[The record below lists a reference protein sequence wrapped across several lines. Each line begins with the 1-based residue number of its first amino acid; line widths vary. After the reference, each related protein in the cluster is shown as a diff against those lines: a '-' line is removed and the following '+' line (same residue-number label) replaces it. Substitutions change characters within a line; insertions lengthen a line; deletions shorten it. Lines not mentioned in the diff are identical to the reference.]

1 MKNKQGFL
9 PNVLNKYAI
18 RKFTV
23 GTASLL
29 IGATLV
35 FGVGGVARA
44 DEIDNATS
52 QNGNSTKDKSE
63 PVDVEELS
71 NSDNTTNQS
80 VKETSDKTSN
90 QTNENQSL
98 AQEKNTTELKTNETP
113 SSEPVTNEK
122 TSEESKSDVS
132 DNKTTND
139 NNKANETVKDS
150 QQQTKEETNESTKAT
165 ENNKDTTERKDNI
178 SEESVNT
185 DSTKE
190 NTSEKSTDNNK
201 SSNQTTEQSKD
212 TDSTSS
218 SKTTDKS
225 TDTDITSSKTS
236 EQNSNIDSTSSKS
249 NTSNE
254 TTETNAVGSST
265 SATTPSEDTTKI
277 ESKKESSIPLSDNKT
292 SLTNQ
297 VTATTTTR
305 NNNKRFRVLVATKDT
320 KAKTYTKPSNP
331 NYAYLLNDLGYDATT
346 IKDNS
351 GLRYAGVSQL
361 QNDTGNVIKLNL
373 TNWIE
378 NNDLID
384 GGKVNFSFSQSDFYS
399 QIQNITING
408 VYMTTTNNGQNWTA
422 PINGKTVE
430 GTEGIV
436 TNNEVLITLKNSQT
450 IASLGYSN
458 SKPVYLTHTWTTNT
472 GAIAGESVQVTTIAP
487 NIYSKAPQTTQS
499 SGFTS
504 GKVVNRIRY
513 DSSDNSIKSIHAFKP
528 DENFLQTDYNWVL
541 YIKEQVNKDL
551 IPYIDPSSVK
561 IYVSDVKGDPISSS
575 RFVNGTLSSDG
586 MFDSS
591 TIDEISIKNTNTLM
605 HRNDARTS
613 LDRNIFYGTLGQ
625 SRSYTIQYKLKSG
638 YTLDSIASQISDRE
652 TFQSWI
658 ETDYLDTTD
667 NGEPNKRLLGSYAT
681 SYIDMIDRIAPV
693 APKASNIT
701 TQDTA
706 IKGTAEAN
714 TTITLNFSDGRT
726 LSGTADSTGNF
737 SVSVPSG
744 FVLTGKE
751 TISITSTDKGSNVS
765 PAITITVTDTTPP
778 TVTAIN
784 DKTQEV
790 NSVLNNINI
799 NASDNS
805 GDTVIN
811 TVSGLPSGVTFNA
824 STNTI
829 SGTPTKVG
837 SYPITVTSK
846 DTNSNTTT
854 TTFTIK
860 VVDTTPPEV
869 KIIADQTKEVNTS
882 IDSINVVATDN
893 SGLAVGNTVSG
904 LPNGVSFDSN
914 TNTISG
920 TPTKV
925 GSYPIT
931 VTTTDASGNV
941 TKTTFTIKVVDTI
954 SPVVTSIADQSN
966 EVNTAIDSITIE
978 ATDNSG
984 LAVSNTVSGLPNG
997 VTFDSNTNTISGTPT
1012 KVGSY
1017 LITVTT
1023 TDAEG
1028 NKTETNFTIKVV
1040 DTTKP
1045 TVTSIKDQTKEVNTA
1060 IDSITIEATD
1070 NSGLAVSNTVSGL
1083 PNGVSFDSETNTI
1096 SGTPTKV
1103 GSYPIVIT
1111 TTDASG
1117 NETTTS
1123 FTIKVVDTTKP
1134 TVTSIEDQTKEVNT
1148 PIDSITIEATD
1159 NSGQAVTNKVS
1170 GLPDG
1175 VSFDSATNTI
1185 SGTPTKVGSYPI
1197 VVTTTDES
1205 GNETTTK
1212 FTIQVVDTIKPM
1224 VTSIE
1229 DQTKEVNTPVDSIT
1243 IEATDNSGLAVS
1255 NKVSGLPEGVS
1266 FDSETNTIS
1275 GTPTKVGSYPI
1286 TVTTT
1291 DASGNETTTSFTIEV
1306 VDTTK
1311 PTVTSIK
1318 DQTKEVNTAIDSIT
1332 IEATDNSGLAVTNKV
1347 SGLPDGVS
1355 FDSATNT
1362 ISGTP
1367 TKVGSY
1373 PITVT
1378 TTDAEGNATTTSFT
1392 IKVVDTTK
1400 PTVTAIKDQT
1410 KEVNTAIDTITIE
1423 AKDNSGQAV
1432 TNKVSGLPAGVEFD
1446 SETNTISGTPTKVGS
1461 YPITVTTTDA
1471 EGNKTTTNFT
1481 IKVVDTIKPTVTS
1494 IKDQTKEVN
1503 TAIDSITI
1511 EATDNSG
1518 QAVTNKVSGLP
1529 EGVSF
1534 DSATNT
1540 ISGTPTKVGSYP
1552 ITVTTT
1558 DASGNKTETTFTIEV
1573 VDKTAPMVTSIK
1585 DQTKEVSTSI
1595 DSIKIEATDNS
1606 GQSVTN
1612 KVSGLPAG
1620 VSFDSETNTISGTPT
1635 KVGSYPIVVTTTDES
1650 GNETT
1655 TKFTIQVVDTIKP
1668 MVTSI
1673 EDQTKEVN
1681 TPIDSITI
1689 EATDNSG
1696 QAVTN
1701 KVSGLPEGV
1710 SFDSA
1715 TNTISGT
1722 PTKVG
1727 SYPIVVTTTDAE
1739 GNKTTTNFTIKVVDT
1754 TKPTVTAIKD
1764 QTKEVNTSIDSITV
1778 EATDNSG
1785 QAVTNKVSGLPEGVS
1800 FDSVTNTISGTPT
1813 KVGSYPIVVTT
1824 TDASGNKTET
1834 KFTIEVVDTTKPTVT
1849 SIADQTKEVNTSID
1863 SIKIESTDNSGQ
1875 AVTNEVSGLPDGVSF
1890 DSETN
1895 TISGTP
1901 TKVGSYPIVV
1911 TTTDASGNKTETKFT
1926 IEVVDT
1932 TKPTVTSIANQTK
1945 EVNTAIDSIT
1955 IEAKDNSGQDVTNK
1969 VSGLPDGVSFDS
1981 VTNTISGTPTKVGSY
1996 PITVTT
2002 TDASGNEMTTNFT
2015 IQVIDTIKPVVT
2027 SIADQTKEVN
2037 TSIDSIKIE
2046 ATDNSGQSVINKV
2059 SGLPDGVTFDSETN
2073 TIIGTPTK
2081 VGSYPITVITT
2092 DAEGNTTTTNFT
2104 IKVVD
2109 TTSPVVT
2116 SIEDQTKEINT
2127 SIDPIKIEATDNSA
2141 QAVTNKVSGLPE
2153 GVNFDSETNT
2163 ISGTP
2168 TKVGSYPIVVTT
2180 TDASGNKTET
2190 TFTIEVVDKTAP
2202 KVTAIENQTQEVNTP
2217 IDSIKIEATDNSG
2230 QSVTNKV
2237 SGLPEGVS
2245 FDSETNTISGT
2256 PTKVGS
2262 YPITVI
2268 TTDAEGNKTETTF
2281 TIEVVDETAP
2291 TVTAIKDQTKEV
2303 NTPIDSIKIEATD
2316 NSGQTVTNKVIGLP
2330 EGVSFDSETN
2340 TISGTPTKVGSYP
2353 ITVTTTDASGNETK
2367 TSFIIEVVDT
2377 IKPTVTSIGNQTKE
2391 VNTAI
2396 DSIKIE
2402 ATDNSGQAV
2411 TNKVIGLPE
2420 GVTFDSETNTIS
2432 GTPTKVGNYPITV
2445 TTTDA
2450 TGNETTTSFTI
2461 EVVDKTAP
2469 TVSSIANQTKEVNTS
2484 IDSIKIEATDNSGQS
2499 VTNKVSGLPAG
2510 VSFDSE
2516 TNTISGTPTKVG
2528 SYPIVV
2534 TTTDESGNET
2544 TTKFTIQVV
2553 DTTKPVV
2560 TSIANQTKEV
2570 NTPID
2575 SITIEATDNSGQAVT
2590 NKVSGL
2596 PAGVSFDSETNT
2608 ISGTPTKVG
2617 NYPITVTTTDAE
2629 GNATTTS
2636 FTIKVV
2642 DTTKPMV
2649 TSIKDQTKEVNTAID
2664 SIKIESTDNSGQAV
2678 TNKVSGLPAGVS
2690 FDGETNTISGTPTKV
2705 GNYPIT
2711 VTTTDAEGNA
2721 TTTNFTIKV
2730 VDTTKPTV
2738 TSIENQTKEIN
2749 TSIDKITIEATDNS
2763 GQAVT
2768 NKVSGL
2774 PEGVNFDGETN
2785 TISGTPTKV
2794 GNYPITVTTTD
2805 ATGNETITNFTIKV
2819 VDTTKP
2825 MVTSI
2830 KDQTK
2835 EVNTSIDSIKIE
2847 ATDNSGQPV
2856 TNKVSGLP
2864 EGVSF
2869 DSETNTISGT
2879 PTKVG
2884 SYPIVVTTTDASGN
2898 ETETKFTI
2906 KVIDTTKPV
2915 VTSIANQTKEV
2926 NTPIDSITIEATD
2939 NSGQAV
2945 TNKVSGLP
2953 EGVSFDSVTNTIS
2966 GMPTKVGSYPIVVT
2980 TTDASGNKTETKFTI
2995 EVVDTIK
3002 PMVTSIED
3010 QTKEVNTPVDSIT
3023 IEATDNSGLAV
3034 SNKVSGLPEGVSF
3047 DSATNTISGTPT
3059 KVGSY
3064 PITVTTTDAEGN
3076 ATTTNFTI
3084 KVVDTTKP
3092 TVTSIKDQSK
3102 EVNTSIDPIKIEAT
3116 DNSGQAVTNKVS
3128 GLPEG
3133 VSFDSET
3140 NTISGTPTKVGSYP
3154 IIVRTTDAEGNATTT
3169 SFTIKVVDTTKPT
3182 VATIKDQTKEVNT
3195 AIDSITIDASD
3206 NSGQAVTNKV
3216 SGLPAGVSFDSATN
3230 TISGMPTK
3238 VGSYPIT
3245 VTTTDAEGN
3254 ATTTNFT
3261 IKVVDTTK
3269 PTVTAIKDQTK
3280 EVNTSIDPIKIEATD
3295 NSGQVVTN
3303 KVSGLPAGVSFDS
3316 ETNTISGTP
3325 TKVGS
3330 YPITVTTTDASGN
3343 KIETTF
3349 TIEVVDKTAPT
3360 VTSIKDQTKEVNT
3373 PIDSITIDASDNSG
3387 QVVTNKV
3394 SGLPEGVSFD
3404 SETNTISGTPT
3415 KVGSYPITVTT
3426 TDASG
3431 NKIETTFTI
3440 EVVDKTAPMVT
3451 SIKDQTKEVN
3461 TSIDPIKIEAKDN
3474 SGQAVT
3480 NKVSGLPEGVNFD
3493 SETNTISGTPTKVGS
3508 YPIVVTTTDASG
3520 NKTETKFTIEV
3531 VDKTAPTVSS
3541 IENQT
3546 IEVNTSID
3554 LIKIEATD
3562 NSGQVVTNKVNGLPE
3577 GVSFDSETN
3586 TISGTPT
3593 KVGSYPITVTT
3604 TDAEG
3609 NATTT
3614 NFTIKVVD
3622 TTKPTV
3628 TAIKDQTKEVNTSI
3642 DSIKIEATDNSGQAV
3657 TNKVSGLPEGISFNS
3672 DTNTISG
3679 TPTKVGNYPITVTT
3693 TDASGNKTETKFT
3706 IEVVDTTKPTVTS
3719 IKDQTKEVNTS
3730 IDSIKIEATDNSG
3743 QAVTNKVSGLP
3754 TGVTFDSETNTISGT
3769 PTKVGSYP
3777 ITVTTTDSSGNETK
3791 TSFIIEVV
3799 DTTSPVVTSIAD
3811 QTKEVNTSI
3820 DSIKIEAT
3828 DNSGEAV
3835 TNKVSGLP
3843 DGVSFDSET
3852 NTISGTPTKVGN
3864 YPITVTTTDASGNE
3878 MTTKFTIKVVDTIS
3892 PVVTSIT
3899 DQTKEVN
3906 TAIDSIKIEATDN
3919 SGQDVTNKVSGLP
3932 SGVSFNSETN
3942 TISGTPTKVGNYPI
3956 TVTTTDASGNKTET
3970 KFTIEVVDKTAPTV
3984 TSIANQT
3991 KEVNTPID
3999 SITVE
4004 ATDNSGQAVTNKVS
4018 GLPSG
4023 VSFDGE
4029 TNTISGTP
4037 TKVGNYPITV
4047 TTTDAEGNATTTKFT
4062 IQVVDTIKPM
4072 VTSIEDQTKEVNTA
4086 IDSITIEAT
4095 DNSGQ
4100 AVTNKVS
4107 GLPEGVSFDSA
4118 TNTISG
4124 TPTKVGSYPI
4134 TVTTTDAEGNE
4145 TTTKFTIQVVD
4156 TTKPTVTV
4164 IKDQTKE
4171 VNTAIDS
4178 ITIEATDNS
4187 GQAVTNKVSGLPA
4200 GVEFDSETNTIS
4212 GTPTKVGS
4220 YPIVVT
4226 TTDAEGNETTSNFT
4240 IKIVDTTKPTV
4251 TSIANQTKEVN
4262 TPIDSI
4268 KIEAKDNSGQ
4278 KVTNKISGLP
4288 EGVSFDSETNTIS
4301 GTPTKVG
4308 SYPIT
4313 VTTTDASDNE
4323 TTTNFTIK
4331 VVDTTLPVVTS
4342 ITNQSKEVNTPIDK
4356 IAIEATDNSG
4366 QSVINKVSGL
4376 PTGVTFDSETN
4387 TISGTPTKVGS
4398 YPIVVTTTDASGNE
4412 TTTSFTIK
4420 VADTT
4425 KPTVTAIKDQT
4436 KEVNTPIDSIK
4447 IEATDNSGQT
4457 VTNKVIG
4464 LPEGVSFDSETNTI
4478 SGTPTKVGSYP
4489 ITVTTTD
4496 ASGNETTT
4504 KFTIK
4509 VVDTTKPTV
4518 TSIGNQT
4525 KEVNTPIDSITI
4537 DATDNSG
4544 QAMTNKVSGLPN
4556 GVSFDSATN
4565 TITGTPTK
4573 VGSYPIT
4580 ITTTDAEG
4588 NATTTNFT
4596 IKVVDTTPPVVK
4608 SIANQTIE
4616 VDTAMDTITIE
4627 ASDNS
4632 GQAVT
4637 NKVSGL
4643 PDGVIYNSQTNAISF
4658 APRMHSSNLV
4668 KMKAMSI
4675 ANNKTGTISG
4685 IPTKIGTYPI
4695 TVTTTDAEGNET
4707 ITQFIIKV
4715 VDTTAPVV
4723 TPIKNQTKEINT
4735 ILDPIKVEATDN
4747 SGQSVTNKISGLP
4760 EGVSFDSATNTITG
4774 TPTKVGSYPITV
4786 TTTDASGNETTSN
4799 FTIKIVDTTKPTVTS
4814 IANQTKEVNTPIDS
4828 IKIEAKDNSGQKVT
4842 NKVSGLP
4849 ESVSFDSETNIIS
4862 GTPTKVGSYPITV
4875 TTIDAEGNET
4885 TTNFT
4890 IKVVD
4895 TTKPTV
4901 TSIANQTKE
4910 VNTAINSIKIEAT
4923 DNSGQIVTNKVS
4935 GLPAG
4940 VIFDSETNTI
4950 SGTPT
4955 KVGSYPI
4962 TVTTTDAE
4970 GNETTT
4976 KFTVEVVD
4984 TTKPTVTSI
4993 KDQSKEVNTSI
5004 DPIKIEATDN
5014 SGQAVTNK
5022 ISGLPEGVS
5031 FDSATN
5037 TISGT
5042 PTKVGSYP
5050 ITLITTDAEG
5060 NETTTNFIIKVV
5072 DTTAPPA
5079 PAINPIK
5086 EGAKEI
5092 GGKAE
5097 PGSTVVITFPDGQ
5110 TAEGKAD
5117 TDGNYRIEVP
5127 TDEHLKGGDHISV
5140 TSTDTSGNT
5149 SKATIITVIDTT
5161 APPAPTINPIKE
5173 GAKEISGKAE
5183 PGSTVVITFPDGQT
5197 AEGQVD
5203 SDGNYHIVVPT
5214 NEHLK
5219 GGDHISVTSTDTS
5232 GNTSKATII
5241 TVIDTTA
5248 PKAPTIN
5255 PIKEGAKEISGKAEP
5270 GSTVIITFPDG
5281 QTAEG
5286 KADSDGNYHIEV
5298 PTDEHLKGGDHISV
5312 TATDTSGNTSKATII
5327 TVIDTTAPP
5336 APTIN
5341 PIKEGAK
5348 EISGKA
5354 EPGSTVVITFPDGQT
5369 AEGKADSDGNYHIE
5383 VPTDEH
5389 LKGGDHI
5396 SVTATDTSGNI
5407 SKPSDVIVEG
5417 IHKHGKGDKPDDSNH
5432 HNGNNA
5438 KPDNPNHHDGVNPE
5452 PNKHNNSKGSNNHHV
5467 EKPSH
5472 NEHVNHPDK
5481 SQSNNDDNQTNGNQS
5496 KPSYTHHNEHQKI
5509 NGATNTSNNQEEQPI
5524 QSQRDHSKANY
5535 GKNNSETDLP
5545 ETGEEKGSKGILF
5558 GSLFAGLGALL
5569 LLFKRRRKDEDNN
5582 EKE

>member
-80 VKETSDKTSN
+80 VKETSDQTTN
-90 QTNENQSL
+90 QVNENQSL
-98 AQEKNTTELKTNETP
+98 DQETNTTESKTNETQ
-113 SSEPVTNEK
+113 SSESVTNENA
-122 TSEESKSDVS
+122 SEESKSDVS
-132 DNKTTND
+132 DNKTTTND
-139 NNKANETVKDS
+139 NNKANDTVKGS
-150 QQQTKEETNESTKAT
+150 QQQPKEETNESTKAT

-190 NTSEKSTDNNK
+190 STSEKSIVNNK

-254 TTETNAVGSST
+254 TTETNTVGSST
-265 SATTPSEDTTKI
+265 NATTPIEDTTKI

-605 HRNDARTS
+605 HLNDARGS
-613 LDRNIFYGTLGQ
+613 LDRNIFYGALGQ
-625 SRSYTIQYKLKSG
+625 SRNYTIQYKLKSG
-638 YTLDSIASQISDRE
+638 YTLESIASQISDRE

-658 ETDYLDTTD
+658 ETDYLDTAD
-667 NGEPNKRLLGSYAT
+667 NGSANKRLLGSYAT

-846 DTNSNTTT
+846 DTNGNTTT

-860 VVDTTPPEV
+860 VVDTTPPVV
-869 KIIADQTKEVNTS
+869 KTIVDQTKEVNTS
-882 IDSINVVATDN
+882 IDSIKIEATDN

-941 TKTTFTIKVVDTI
+941 TK
-954 SPVVTSIADQSN
+954 
-966 EVNTAIDSITIE
+966 
-978 ATDNSG
+978 
-984 LAVSNTVSGLPNG
+984 
-997 VTFDSNTNTISGTPT
+997 
-1012 KVGSY
+1012 
-1017 LITVTT
+1017 
-1023 TDAEG
+1023 
-1028 NKTETNFTIKVV
+1028 
-1040 DTTKP
+1040 
-1045 TVTSIKDQTKEVNTA
+1045 
-1060 IDSITIEATD
+1060 
-1070 NSGLAVSNTVSGL
+1070 
-1083 PNGVSFDSETNTI
+1083 
-1096 SGTPTKV
+1096 
-1103 GSYPIVIT
+1103 
-1111 TTDASG
+1111 
-1117 NETTTS
+1117 
-1123 FTIKVVDTTKP
+1123 
-1134 TVTSIEDQTKEVNT
+1134 
-1148 PIDSITIEATD
+1148 
-1159 NSGQAVTNKVS
+1159 
-1170 GLPDG
+1170 
-1175 VSFDSATNTI
+1175 
-1185 SGTPTKVGSYPI
+1185 
-1197 VVTTTDES
+1197 
-1205 GNETTTK
+1205 
-1212 FTIQVVDTIKPM
+1212 
-1224 VTSIE
+1224 
-1229 DQTKEVNTPVDSIT
+1229 
-1243 IEATDNSGLAVS
+1243 
-1255 NKVSGLPEGVS
+1255 
-1266 FDSETNTIS
+1266 
-1275 GTPTKVGSYPI
+1275 
-1286 TVTTT
+1286 
-1291 DASGNETTTSFTIEV
+1291 
-1306 VDTTK
+1306 
-1311 PTVTSIK
+1311 
-1318 DQTKEVNTAIDSIT
+1318 
-1332 IEATDNSGLAVTNKV
+1332 
-1347 SGLPDGVS
+1347 
-1355 FDSATNT
+1355 
-1362 ISGTP
+1362 
-1367 TKVGSY
+1367 
-1373 PITVT
+1373 
-1378 TTDAEGNATTTSFT
+1378 
-1392 IKVVDTTK
+1392 
-1400 PTVTAIKDQT
+1400 
-1410 KEVNTAIDTITIE
+1410 
-1423 AKDNSGQAV
+1423 
-1432 TNKVSGLPAGVEFD
+1432 
-1446 SETNTISGTPTKVGS
+1446 
-1461 YPITVTTTDA
+1461 
-1471 EGNKTTTNFT
+1471 
-1481 IKVVDTIKPTVTS
+1481 
-1494 IKDQTKEVN
+1494 
-1503 TAIDSITI
+1503 
-1511 EATDNSG
+1511 
-1518 QAVTNKVSGLP
+1518 
-1529 EGVSF
+1529 
-1534 DSATNT
+1534 
-1540 ISGTPTKVGSYP
+1540 
-1552 ITVTTT
+1552 
-1558 DASGNKTETTFTIEV
+1558 FTIEV
-1573 VDKTAPMVTSIK
+1573 VDKTAPTVTSIEN
-1585 DQTKEVSTSI
+1585 QTKEVNTAI

-1606 GQSVTN
+1606 GQAVIN
-1612 KVSGLPAG
+1612 K
-1620 VSFDSETNTISGTPT
+1620 
-1635 KVGSYPIVVTTTDES
+1635 
-1650 GNETT
+1650 
-1655 TKFTIQVVDTIKP
+1655 
-1668 MVTSI
+1668 
-1673 EDQTKEVN
+1673 
-1681 TPIDSITI
+1681 
-1689 EATDNSG
+1689 
-1696 QAVTN
+1696 
-1701 KVSGLPEGV
+1701 
-1710 SFDSA
+1710 
-1715 TNTISGT
+1715 
-1722 PTKVG
+1722 
-1727 SYPIVVTTTDAE
+1727 
-1739 GNKTTTNFTIKVVDT
+1739 
-1754 TKPTVTAIKD
+1754 
-1764 QTKEVNTSIDSITV
+1764 
-1778 EATDNSG
+1778 
-1785 QAVTNKVSGLPEGVS
+1785 
-1800 FDSVTNTISGTPT
+1800 
-1813 KVGSYPIVVTT
+1813 
-1824 TDASGNKTET
+1824 
-1834 KFTIEVVDTTKPTVT
+1834 
-1849 SIADQTKEVNTSID
+1849 
-1863 SIKIESTDNSGQ
+1863 
-1875 AVTNEVSGLPDGVSF
+1875 VSGLPDGVTF

-1926 IEVVDT
+1926 IEVVD
-1932 TKPTVTSIANQTK
+1932 
-1945 EVNTAIDSIT
+1945 
-1955 IEAKDNSGQDVTNK
+1955 
-1969 VSGLPDGVSFDS
+1969 
-1981 VTNTISGTPTKVGSY
+1981 
-1996 PITVTT
+1996 
-2002 TDASGNEMTTNFT
+2002 
-2015 IQVIDTIKPVVT
+2015 
-2027 SIADQTKEVN
+2027 
-2037 TSIDSIKIE
+2037 
-2046 ATDNSGQSVINKV
+2046 
-2059 SGLPDGVTFDSETN
+2059 
-2073 TIIGTPTK
+2073 
-2081 VGSYPITVITT
+2081 
-2092 DAEGNTTTTNFT
+2092 
-2104 IKVVD
+2104 
-2109 TTSPVVT
+2109 
-2116 SIEDQTKEINT
+2116 
-2127 SIDPIKIEATDNSA
+2127 
-2141 QAVTNKVSGLPE
+2141 
-2153 GVNFDSETNT
+2153 
-2163 ISGTP
+2163 
-2168 TKVGSYPIVVTT
+2168 
-2180 TDASGNKTET
+2180 
-2190 TFTIEVVDKTAP
+2190 
-2202 KVTAIENQTQEVNTP
+2202 
-2217 IDSIKIEATDNSG
+2217 
-2230 QSVTNKV
+2230 
-2237 SGLPEGVS
+2237 
-2245 FDSETNTISGT
+2245 
-2256 PTKVGS
+2256 
-2262 YPITVI
+2262 
-2268 TTDAEGNKTETTF
+2268 
-2281 TIEVVDETAP
+2281 ETAP
-2291 TVTAIKDQTKEV
+2291 TVTAINNQSREV
-2303 NTPIDSIKIEATD
+2303 NIP
-2316 NSGQTVTNKVIGLP
+2316 
-2330 EGVSFDSETN
+2330 
-2340 TISGTPTKVGSYP
+2340 
-2353 ITVTTTDASGNETK
+2353 
-2367 TSFIIEVVDT
+2367 
-2377 IKPTVTSIGNQTKE
+2377 
-2391 VNTAI
+2391 
-2396 DSIKIE
+2396 
-2402 ATDNSGQAV
+2402 
-2411 TNKVIGLPE
+2411 
-2420 GVTFDSETNTIS
+2420 
-2432 GTPTKVGNYPITV
+2432 
-2445 TTTDA
+2445 
-2450 TGNETTTSFTI
+2450 
-2461 EVVDKTAP
+2461 
-2469 TVSSIANQTKEVNTS
+2469 
-2484 IDSIKIEATDNSGQS
+2484 
-2499 VTNKVSGLPAG
+2499 
-2510 VSFDSE
+2510 
-2516 TNTISGTPTKVG
+2516 
-2528 SYPIVV
+2528 
-2534 TTTDESGNET
+2534 
-2544 TTKFTIQVV
+2544 
-2553 DTTKPVV
+2553 
-2560 TSIANQTKEV
+2560 
-2570 NTPID
+2570 
-2575 SITIEATDNSGQAVT
+2575 
-2590 NKVSGL
+2590 
-2596 PAGVSFDSETNT
+2596 
-2608 ISGTPTKVG
+2608 
-2617 NYPITVTTTDAE
+2617 
-2629 GNATTTS
+2629 
-2636 FTIKVV
+2636 
-2642 DTTKPMV
+2642 
-2649 TSIKDQTKEVNTAID
+2649 
-2664 SIKIESTDNSGQAV
+2664 
-2678 TNKVSGLPAGVS
+2678 
-2690 FDGETNTISGTPTKV
+2690 
-2705 GNYPIT
+2705 
-2711 VTTTDAEGNA
+2711 
-2721 TTTNFTIKV
+2721 
-2730 VDTTKPTV
+2730 
-2738 TSIENQTKEIN
+2738 
-2749 TSIDKITIEATDNS
+2749 IDKITIEATDNS
-2763 GQAVT
+2763 GQ
-2768 NKVSGL
+2768 S
-2774 PEGVNFDGETN
+2774 
-2785 TISGTPTKV
+2785 
-2794 GNYPITVTTTD
+2794 
-2805 ATGNETITNFTIKV
+2805 
-2819 VDTTKP
+2819 
-2825 MVTSI
+2825 
-2830 KDQTK
+2830 
-2835 EVNTSIDSIKIE
+2835 
-2847 ATDNSGQPV
+2847 
-2856 TNKVSGLP
+2856 
-2864 EGVSF
+2864 
-2869 DSETNTISGT
+2869 
-2879 PTKVG
+2879 
-2884 SYPIVVTTTDASGN
+2884 
-2898 ETETKFTI
+2898 
-2906 KVIDTTKPV
+2906 
-2915 VTSIANQTKEV
+2915 
-2926 NTPIDSITIEATD
+2926 
-2939 NSGQAV
+2939 
-2945 TNKVSGLP
+2945 
-2953 EGVSFDSVTNTIS
+2953 
-2966 GMPTKVGSYPIVVT
+2966 
-2980 TTDASGNKTETKFTI
+2980 
-2995 EVVDTIK
+2995 
-3002 PMVTSIED
+3002 
-3010 QTKEVNTPVDSIT
+3010 
-3023 IEATDNSGLAV
+3023 
-3034 SNKVSGLPEGVSF
+3034 
-3047 DSATNTISGTPT
+3047 
-3059 KVGSY
+3059 
-3064 PITVTTTDAEGN
+3064 
-3076 ATTTNFTI
+3076 
-3084 KVVDTTKP
+3084 
-3092 TVTSIKDQSK
+3092 
-3102 EVNTSIDPIKIEAT
+3102 
-3116 DNSGQAVTNKVS
+3116 
-3128 GLPEG
+3128 
-3133 VSFDSET
+3133 
-3140 NTISGTPTKVGSYP
+3140 
-3154 IIVRTTDAEGNATTT
+3154 
-3169 SFTIKVVDTTKPT
+3169 
-3182 VATIKDQTKEVNT
+3182 
-3195 AIDSITIDASD
+3195 
-3206 NSGQAVTNKV
+3206 
-3216 SGLPAGVSFDSATN
+3216 
-3230 TISGMPTK
+3230 
-3238 VGSYPIT
+3238 
-3245 VTTTDAEGN
+3245 
-3254 ATTTNFT
+3254 
-3261 IKVVDTTK
+3261 
-3269 PTVTAIKDQTK
+3269 
-3280 EVNTSIDPIKIEATD
+3280 
-3295 NSGQVVTN
+3295 
-3303 KVSGLPAGVSFDS
+3303 
-3316 ETNTISGTP
+3316 
-3325 TKVGS
+3325 
-3330 YPITVTTTDASGN
+3330 
-3343 KIETTF
+3343 
-3349 TIEVVDKTAPT
+3349 
-3360 VTSIKDQTKEVNT
+3360 
-3373 PIDSITIDASDNSG
+3373 
-3387 QVVTNKV
+3387 
-3394 SGLPEGVSFD
+3394 
-3404 SETNTISGTPT
+3404 
-3415 KVGSYPITVTT
+3415 
-3426 TDASG
+3426 
-3431 NKIETTFTI
+3431 
-3440 EVVDKTAPMVT
+3440 
-3451 SIKDQTKEVN
+3451 
-3461 TSIDPIKIEAKDN
+3461 
-3474 SGQAVT
+3474 
-3480 NKVSGLPEGVNFD
+3480 
-3493 SETNTISGTPTKVGS
+3493 
-3508 YPIVVTTTDASG
+3508 
-3520 NKTETKFTIEV
+3520 
-3531 VDKTAPTVSS
+3531 
-3541 IENQT
+3541 
-3546 IEVNTSID
+3546 
-3554 LIKIEATD
+3554 
-3562 NSGQVVTNKVNGLPE
+3562 
-3577 GVSFDSETN
+3577 
-3586 TISGTPT
+3586 
-3593 KVGSYPITVTT
+3593 
-3604 TDAEG
+3604 
-3609 NATTT
+3609 
-3614 NFTIKVVD
+3614 
-3622 TTKPTV
+3622 
-3628 TAIKDQTKEVNTSI
+3628 
-3642 DSIKIEATDNSGQAV
+3642 
-3657 TNKVSGLPEGISFNS
+3657 
-3672 DTNTISG
+3672 
-3679 TPTKVGNYPITVTT
+3679 
-3693 TDASGNKTETKFT
+3693 
-3706 IEVVDTTKPTVTS
+3706 
-3719 IKDQTKEVNTS
+3719 
-3730 IDSIKIEATDNSG
+3730 
-3743 QAVTNKVSGLP
+3743 VTNKVSGLP

-3777 ITVTTTDSSGNETK
+3777 ITLTTTDSSGNETK

-3864 YPITVTTTDASGNE
+3864 YPITVTTTDVSGNE

-3999 SITVE
+3999 LITVE

-4018 GLPSG
+4018 GLPEG
-4023 VSFDGE
+4023 VSFDSE
-4029 TNTISGTP
+4029 TNTISGIP
-4037 TKVGNYPITV
+4037 TKVGSYPITV
-4047 TTTDAEGNATTTKFT
+4047 TTTDASGNKTETKFT
-4062 IQVVDTIKPM
+4062 IEVVDKTAPT
-4072 VTSIEDQTKEVNTA
+4072 VSSIENQTIEVNTS
-4086 IDSITIEAT
+4086 IDLIKIEAT

-4187 GQAVTNKVSGLPA
+4187 GQAVTNKVSGLPE
-4200 GVEFDSETNTIS
+4200 GVSFDSETNTIS

-4226 TTDAEGNETTSNFT
+4226 TTDAEGNETTTNFT
-4240 IKIVDTTKPTV
+4240 IKVVDTTKPTV
-4251 TSIANQTKEVN
+4251 TSIGNQTKEVN

-4278 KVTNKISGLP
+4278 DVTNKVSGLPSGVSFNSATNTISGTPTKVGSYPITVTTRDESGNETTTNFMIKVVDTINPVVTSIADQTKEVNTAIDSIKIESTDNSGQAVTNKVSGLPAGVSFDSETNIISGTPTKVGSYPITVTTTDASGNKTETTFNIKVIDETAPTVTSIANQTKEVNTSIDSIKIEAIDNSGQTVTNEVSGLPAGVIFDSETNTISGTPTKVGSYPITVTTTDTSGNKIETKFTIEVVDKTAPTVTAIDNQTKEVNTSIDSITIEATDNSGQVVTNKVNDLPEGVTFDSETNTISGTPTKVGNYPITVTTTDASGNKTETKFTIKVVDTTKPMVTAINNQTKEVNTSIDSIKIEATDNSGQAVTNKVSGLPDGVSFDSVTNTISGMPTKVGSYPIVVTTTDASGNETETKFTIKVIDTTKPVVTSIANQTKEVNTPIDSITIEATDNSGQAVTNKVSGLPDGVSFDSVTNTISGMPTKVGSYPIVVTTTDASGNKTETKFTIEVVDKTAPTVTAIENQTKEVNTAIDSITIEATDNSGLAVSNKVSGLPEGVSFDSATNTISGTPTKVGSYPITVTTTDESGNGTTTSFTIKVVDTTKPTVTSIKDQTKEVNTAIDSIKIEATDNSGLAVSNKVSGLPEGVSFDSATNTISGMPTKVGSYPITVTTTDASGNKTETKFTIEVVDKTAPTVTAIENQTKEVNTAIDSIKIEATDNSGQAVTNKVSGLP

-4313 VTTTDASDNE
+4313 VTTTDAEGNATTTNFTIKVVDTTKPTVTSIKDQSKEVNTSIDPIKIEATDNSGQAVTNKVSGLPAGVSFDSATNTISGTPTKVGSYPIVVTTTDASGNKTETKFTIEIVDKTAPTVTAIKDQTKEVNTSIDSITVEATDNSGQTVRNEVSGLPAGVSFDSVTNTISGTPTKVGSYPITVTTTDASGNKTETKFTIEVVDKTAPTVTAIENQTKEVNTAIDSIKIEATDNSGQAVTNKVSGLPEGVSFDSETNTISGTPTKVGSYPIVVTTTDASGNKTETKFTIEVVDETAPTVTAIKGQSKEVNTPIDKITIEATDNSGQAVTNKVNGLPSGVTFDSETNTISGTPTKVGSYPITVTTTDASGNE

-4398 YPIVVTTTDASGNE
+4398 YPIVVTTTDASGNKTE
-4412 TTTSFTIK
+4412 TKFTIEVVDKTAPTVTAIENQSKEVNTPIDKIAIEATDNSGQVVTNKVSGLPDGVSFNSDTNTISGTPTKVGNYPITVTTTDASGNKTETKFTIEVVDKTAPTVTAIKDQIQEVNTPIDSITVEATDNSGQAVTNKVSGLPDGVSFDSETNTISGTPTKVGSYPITVTTTDAEGNVTTTNFTIK
-4420 VADTT
+4420 VVDTT
-4425 KPTVTAIKDQT
+4425 KPMVTSIKDQT
-4436 KEVNTPIDSIK
+4436 KEVNTAIDSIT
-4447 IEATDNSGQT
+4447 IEATDNSGQA
-4457 VTNKVIG
+4457 VTNKVSG
-4464 LPEGVSFDSETNTI
+4464 LPEGVSFDSETNTISGTPTKVGNYPITVTTTDASGNKTETKFTIKVVDEIAPTVKAIANQTKEVNTSIDTIKIEASDNSGQPVTNKVSGLPTGVTFDSETNTISGTPTKFGSYPITVTTTDASGNETETKFTIKVVDTTKPMVTSIANQTKEVNTSIDSIKIEASDNSGQVVTNKVSGLPDGVSFDNETNTI

-4504 KFTIK
+4504 SFTIQVVDKTAPMVTAINNQSKEVNTPIDKITIEATDNNGQAVTNKVSGLPTGVTFDSATNTITGTPTKLGSYPITVTTTDAEGNATTTNFTIK

-4518 TSIGNQT
+4518 TAIKDQT
-4525 KEVNTPIDSITI
+4525 KEINTAIDSIKI
-4537 DATDNSG
+4537 EARDNSG
-4544 QAMTNKVSGLPN
+4544 QAVTNKVSGLPE

-4565 TITGTPTK
+4565 TISGTPTK
-4573 VGSYPIT
+4573 VGSYLIT
-4580 ITTTDAEG
+4580 VTTTDAEG

-4616 VDTAMDTITIE
+4616 VNTAMDTITIE

-4760 EGVSFDSATNTITG
+4760 DGVSFDSATNTITG

-4849 ESVSFDSETNIIS
+4849 EGVS
-4862 GTPTKVGSYPITV
+4862 
-4875 TTIDAEGNET
+4875 
-4885 TTNFT
+4885 
-4890 IKVVD
+4890 
-4895 TTKPTV
+4895 
-4901 TSIANQTKE
+4901 
-4910 VNTAINSIKIEAT
+4910 
-4923 DNSGQIVTNKVS
+4923 
-4935 GLPAG
+4935 
-4940 VIFDSETNTI
+4940 FDSETNTI

-4993 KDQSKEVNTSI
+4993 ANQTKEVNTPI
-5004 DPIKIEATDN
+5004 DSIKIEAKDN
-5014 SGQAVTNK
+5014 SGQKVTNK
-5022 ISGLPEGVS
+5022 VSGLPEGVS
-5031 FDSATN
+5031 FDSETN

-5050 ITLITTDAEG
+5050 ITVTTTDAEGNETTTKFTVEVVDTTKPTVTSIANQTKEVNTAINSIKIEATDNSGQKVTNKVSGLPEGVSFDSETNTISGTPTKVGNYPITVITTDAEG

-5092 GGKAE
+5092 SGKAE

-5117 TDGNYRIEVP
+5117 TDGNYHIEVP

-5248 PKAPTIN
+5248 P
-5255 PIKEGAKEISGKAEP
+5255 
-5270 GSTVIITFPDG
+5270 
-5281 QTAEG
+5281 
-5286 KADSDGNYHIEV
+5286 
-5298 PTDEHLKGGDHISV
+5298 
-5312 TATDTSGNTSKATII
+5312 
-5327 TVIDTTAPP
+5327 P

-5341 PIKEGAK
+5341 P
-5348 EISGKA
+5348 
-5354 EPGSTVVITFPDGQT
+5354 
-5369 AEGKADSDGNYHIE
+5369 
-5383 VPTDEH
+5383 
-5389 LKGGDHI
+5389 
-5396 SVTATDTSGNI
+5396 
-5407 SKPSDVIVEG
+5407 
-5417 IHKHGKGDKPDDSNH
+5417 
-5432 HNGNNA
+5432 
-5438 KPDNPNHHDGVNPE
+5438 
-5452 PNKHNNSKGSNNHHV
+5452 
-5467 EKPSH
+5467 
-5472 NEHVNHPDK
+5472 
-5481 SQSNNDDNQTNGNQS
+5481 
-5496 KPSYTHHNEHQKI
+5496 
-5509 NGATNTSNNQEEQPI
+5509 
-5524 QSQRDHSKANY
+5524 
-5535 GKNNSETDLP
+5535 
-5545 ETGEEKGSKGILF
+5545 
-5558 GSLFAGLGALL
+5558 
-5569 LLFKRRRKDEDNN
+5569 
-5582 EKE
+5582 

>member
-52 QNGNSTKDKSE
+52 QNGNSIKDKSE

-80 VKETSDKTSN
+80 EKDTSDKTTN
-90 QTNENQSL
+90 QANENQSL
-98 AQEKNTTELKTNETP
+98 AQETNTTELKTNETQ
-113 SSEPVTNEK
+113 SSESVTNENA
-122 TSEESKSDVS
+122 SEESKSDVS
-132 DNKTTND
+132 DNKTTTND
-139 NNKANETVKDS
+139 NNKANDTVKDS
-150 QQQTKEETNESTKAT
+150 QQQPKEETNESTKAT

-178 SEESVNT
+178 SEELVNT

-190 NTSEKSTDNNK
+190 STSEKSTVNNK

-254 TTETNAVGSST
+254 TTETNVVGSST

-422 PINGKTVE
+422 PINSKTVE

-458 SKPVYLTHTWTTNT
+458 SKPAYLTHTWTTNT

-605 HRNDARTS
+605 HLNDARGS
-613 LDRNIFYGTLGQ
+613 LDRNIFYGALGQ
-625 SRSYTIQYKLKSG
+625 SRNYTIQYKLKSG
-638 YTLDSIASQISDRE
+638 YTLESIASQISDRE

-658 ETDYLDTTD
+658 ETDYLDTAD
-667 NGEPNKRLLGSYAT
+667 NGAANKRLLGSYAT

-846 DTNSNTTT
+846 DTNGNTTT

-860 VVDTTPPEV
+860 VVDTTPPVV
-869 KIIADQTKEVNTS
+869 KTIADQIKEVNTS

-893 SGLAVGNTVSG
+893 SGLAVSNTVSG
-904 LPNGVSFDSN
+904 LPNGVTFDSN

-966 EVNTAIDSITIE
+966 EVNTAIDSIKIE

-984 LAVSNTVSGLPNG
+984 LAASNTVSGLPNG

-1045 TVTSIKDQTKEVNTA
+1045 TVTSIEDQSKEVNTPIDSITIEATDNSGQAVTNKVSGLPDGVSFDSATNTISGSPTKVGSYPIVVTTTDESGNETTTNFTIKVVDTTKPTVTSIKDQTKEVNTAIDSIIIEATDNSGQAVTNKVNGLPEGVTFDSETNAISGTPTKVGSYPITVTTTDAEGNATTTNFIIKVVDTTKPTVTAIKDQTKEVNTA
-1060 IDSITIEATD
+1060 IDSITIDATDNSGQAVTNKVSGLPAGVEFDNETNTISGTPTKVGSYPIVVTTTDESGNETTTKFTIQVVDTTKPTVTSIGNQTKEVNTAIDSITIDASDNSGQDVTNKVSGLPAGVEFDNETNTISGTPTKVGSYPITVITTDASGNKIETTFTIEVVDKTAPMVTSIKEQTKEVNTAIDSIIIEATD
-1070 NSGLAVSNTVSGL
+1070 NSGQAVTNKVSGLPEGVSFDSTTNTISGTPTKVGSYPIVVTTTDAEGNATTTNFTIKVVDTTKPTVTSIEDQTKEVNTPIDSITIEATDNSGQAVTSKVSGLPEGVSFDSETNTISGTPTKVGSYPIVVTTTDASGNKTETKFTIEVVDKTAPTVTAIKDQTKEVNTSIDPIKIEATDNSGQAVTNKVSGLPAGVSFDSETNTISGTPTKVGSYPITVTTTDASGNKIETTFTIEVVDKTAPAVTFIEDQTKEVNTPIDSITVEATDNSGQAVTNKVSGLPAGVEFDSETNTISGTPTKVGNYPITVTTTDASGNEMTTKFTIEVVDTTKPMVTSIKDQTKEVNTAIDPITIDASDNSGQVVTNKVSGLPEGVSFDSVTNTIGGTPTKVGSYPITVTTTDESGNKTTTNFTIKVVDTTKPTVTAIKDQTKEVNTSIDPIKIETSDNSGQAVTNKVSGL
-1083 PNGVSFDSETNTI
+1083 PNGVSFDSETNTISGTPTKVESYPITVTTTDASGNETTTNFTIQVVDTTKPTVTSIEDQSKEVNTPIDSITIEATDNSGQGVTNKVNGLPDGVTFDSETNTI

-1170 GLPDG
+1170 GLP
-1175 VSFDSATNTI
+1175 
-1185 SGTPTKVGSYPI
+1185 
-1197 VVTTTDES
+1197 
-1205 GNETTTK
+1205 
-1212 FTIQVVDTIKPM
+1212 
-1224 VTSIE
+1224 
-1229 DQTKEVNTPVDSIT
+1229 
-1243 IEATDNSGLAVS
+1243 
-1255 NKVSGLPEGVS
+1255 
-1266 FDSETNTIS
+1266 
-1275 GTPTKVGSYPI
+1275 
-1286 TVTTT
+1286 
-1291 DASGNETTTSFTIEV
+1291 
-1306 VDTTK
+1306 
-1311 PTVTSIK
+1311 
-1318 DQTKEVNTAIDSIT
+1318 
-1332 IEATDNSGLAVTNKV
+1332 
-1347 SGLPDGVS
+1347 
-1355 FDSATNT
+1355 
-1362 ISGTP
+1362 
-1367 TKVGSY
+1367 
-1373 PITVT
+1373 
-1378 TTDAEGNATTTSFT
+1378 
-1392 IKVVDTTK
+1392 
-1400 PTVTAIKDQT
+1400 
-1410 KEVNTAIDTITIE
+1410 
-1423 AKDNSGQAV
+1423 
-1432 TNKVSGLPAGVEFD
+1432 
-1446 SETNTISGTPTKVGS
+1446 
-1461 YPITVTTTDA
+1461 
-1471 EGNKTTTNFT
+1471 
-1481 IKVVDTIKPTVTS
+1481 
-1494 IKDQTKEVN
+1494 
-1503 TAIDSITI
+1503 
-1511 EATDNSG
+1511 
-1518 QAVTNKVSGLP
+1518 
-1529 EGVSF
+1529 
-1534 DSATNT
+1534 
-1540 ISGTPTKVGSYP
+1540 
-1552 ITVTTT
+1552 
-1558 DASGNKTETTFTIEV
+1558 
-1573 VDKTAPMVTSIK
+1573 
-1585 DQTKEVSTSI
+1585 
-1595 DSIKIEATDNS
+1595 
-1606 GQSVTN
+1606 
-1612 KVSGLPAG
+1612 
-1620 VSFDSETNTISGTPT
+1620 
-1635 KVGSYPIVVTTTDES
+1635 
-1650 GNETT
+1650 
-1655 TKFTIQVVDTIKP
+1655 
-1668 MVTSI
+1668 
-1673 EDQTKEVN
+1673 
-1681 TPIDSITI
+1681 
-1689 EATDNSG
+1689 
-1696 QAVTN
+1696 
-1701 KVSGLPEGV
+1701 
-1710 SFDSA
+1710 
-1715 TNTISGT
+1715 
-1722 PTKVG
+1722 
-1727 SYPIVVTTTDAE
+1727 
-1739 GNKTTTNFTIKVVDT
+1739 
-1754 TKPTVTAIKD
+1754 
-1764 QTKEVNTSIDSITV
+1764 
-1778 EATDNSG
+1778 
-1785 QAVTNKVSGLPEGVS
+1785 
-1800 FDSVTNTISGTPT
+1800 
-1813 KVGSYPIVVTT
+1813 
-1824 TDASGNKTET
+1824 
-1834 KFTIEVVDTTKPTVT
+1834 
-1849 SIADQTKEVNTSID
+1849 
-1863 SIKIESTDNSGQ
+1863 
-1875 AVTNEVSGLPDGVSF
+1875 
-1890 DSETN
+1890 
-1895 TISGTP
+1895 
-1901 TKVGSYPIVV
+1901 
-1911 TTTDASGNKTETKFT
+1911 
-1926 IEVVDT
+1926 
-1932 TKPTVTSIANQTK
+1932 
-1945 EVNTAIDSIT
+1945 
-1955 IEAKDNSGQDVTNK
+1955 
-1969 VSGLPDGVSFDS
+1969 
-1981 VTNTISGTPTKVGSY
+1981 
-1996 PITVTT
+1996 
-2002 TDASGNEMTTNFT
+2002 
-2015 IQVIDTIKPVVT
+2015 
-2027 SIADQTKEVN
+2027 
-2037 TSIDSIKIE
+2037 
-2046 ATDNSGQSVINKV
+2046 
-2059 SGLPDGVTFDSETN
+2059 
-2073 TIIGTPTK
+2073 
-2081 VGSYPITVITT
+2081 
-2092 DAEGNTTTTNFT
+2092 
-2104 IKVVD
+2104 
-2109 TTSPVVT
+2109 
-2116 SIEDQTKEINT
+2116 
-2127 SIDPIKIEATDNSA
+2127 
-2141 QAVTNKVSGLPE
+2141 
-2153 GVNFDSETNT
+2153 
-2163 ISGTP
+2163 
-2168 TKVGSYPIVVTT
+2168 
-2180 TDASGNKTET
+2180 
-2190 TFTIEVVDKTAP
+2190 
-2202 KVTAIENQTQEVNTP
+2202 
-2217 IDSIKIEATDNSG
+2217 
-2230 QSVTNKV
+2230 
-2237 SGLPEGVS
+2237 
-2245 FDSETNTISGT
+2245 
-2256 PTKVGS
+2256 
-2262 YPITVI
+2262 
-2268 TTDAEGNKTETTF
+2268 
-2281 TIEVVDETAP
+2281 
-2291 TVTAIKDQTKEV
+2291 
-2303 NTPIDSIKIEATD
+2303 
-2316 NSGQTVTNKVIGLP
+2316 
-2330 EGVSFDSETN
+2330 
-2340 TISGTPTKVGSYP
+2340 
-2353 ITVTTTDASGNETK
+2353 
-2367 TSFIIEVVDT
+2367 
-2377 IKPTVTSIGNQTKE
+2377 
-2391 VNTAI
+2391 
-2396 DSIKIE
+2396 
-2402 ATDNSGQAV
+2402 
-2411 TNKVIGLPE
+2411 
-2420 GVTFDSETNTIS
+2420 
-2432 GTPTKVGNYPITV
+2432 
-2445 TTTDA
+2445 
-2450 TGNETTTSFTI
+2450 
-2461 EVVDKTAP
+2461 
-2469 TVSSIANQTKEVNTS
+2469 
-2484 IDSIKIEATDNSGQS
+2484 
-2499 VTNKVSGLPAG
+2499 
-2510 VSFDSE
+2510 
-2516 TNTISGTPTKVG
+2516 
-2528 SYPIVV
+2528 
-2534 TTTDESGNET
+2534 
-2544 TTKFTIQVV
+2544 
-2553 DTTKPVV
+2553 
-2560 TSIANQTKEV
+2560 
-2570 NTPID
+2570 
-2575 SITIEATDNSGQAVT
+2575 
-2590 NKVSGL
+2590 
-2596 PAGVSFDSETNT
+2596 
-2608 ISGTPTKVG
+2608 
-2617 NYPITVTTTDAE
+2617 
-2629 GNATTTS
+2629 
-2636 FTIKVV
+2636 
-2642 DTTKPMV
+2642 
-2649 TSIKDQTKEVNTAID
+2649 
-2664 SIKIESTDNSGQAV
+2664 
-2678 TNKVSGLPAGVS
+2678 
-2690 FDGETNTISGTPTKV
+2690 
-2705 GNYPIT
+2705 
-2711 VTTTDAEGNA
+2711 
-2721 TTTNFTIKV
+2721 
-2730 VDTTKPTV
+2730 
-2738 TSIENQTKEIN
+2738 
-2749 TSIDKITIEATDNS
+2749 
-2763 GQAVT
+2763 
-2768 NKVSGL
+2768 
-2774 PEGVNFDGETN
+2774 
-2785 TISGTPTKV
+2785 
-2794 GNYPITVTTTD
+2794 
-2805 ATGNETITNFTIKV
+2805 
-2819 VDTTKP
+2819 
-2825 MVTSI
+2825 
-2830 KDQTK
+2830 
-2835 EVNTSIDSIKIE
+2835 
-2847 ATDNSGQPV
+2847 
-2856 TNKVSGLP
+2856 
-2864 EGVSF
+2864 
-2869 DSETNTISGT
+2869 
-2879 PTKVG
+2879 
-2884 SYPIVVTTTDASGN
+2884 
-2898 ETETKFTI
+2898 
-2906 KVIDTTKPV
+2906 
-2915 VTSIANQTKEV
+2915 
-2926 NTPIDSITIEATD
+2926 
-2939 NSGQAV
+2939 
-2945 TNKVSGLP
+2945 
-2953 EGVSFDSVTNTIS
+2953 
-2966 GMPTKVGSYPIVVT
+2966 
-2980 TTDASGNKTETKFTI
+2980 
-2995 EVVDTIK
+2995 
-3002 PMVTSIED
+3002 
-3010 QTKEVNTPVDSIT
+3010 
-3023 IEATDNSGLAV
+3023 
-3034 SNKVSGLPEGVSF
+3034 
-3047 DSATNTISGTPT
+3047 
-3059 KVGSY
+3059 
-3064 PITVTTTDAEGN
+3064 
-3076 ATTTNFTI
+3076 
-3084 KVVDTTKP
+3084 
-3092 TVTSIKDQSK
+3092 
-3102 EVNTSIDPIKIEAT
+3102 
-3116 DNSGQAVTNKVS
+3116 
-3128 GLPEG
+3128 EG

-3154 IIVRTTDAEGNATTT
+3154 IIVTTTDAEGNATTT

-3216 SGLPAGVSFDSATN
+3216 SGLPAGVSFDSTTN

-3295 NSGQVVTN
+3295 NSGQAVTN

-3474 SGQAVT
+3474 SGQDVT

-3508 YPIVVTTTDASG
+3508 YPIVVTTTDASGNKTETTFTIEVVDKTAPTVTAIENQTKEVNTAINSIKVEATDNSGQAVTNKVSGLPEGVIFDSETNTISGTPTKVGSYPITVTTTDEEGNKTTTNFTIKVVDTTKPTVTSIEDQTKEVNTPIDSITIEATDNSGQTVTNKVSDLPEGVTFDSETNIISGTPTKVGSYPITVTTTDAEGNATTTNFTIKVVDTTKPTVTAVKDQTKEVNTAIDSIKIEATDNSGQAVINKVSGLPDGVTFDSETNTISGTPTKVGSYPIVVTTTDASGNKTETKFTIEVVDETAPTVTAINNQSREVNIPIDKITIEATDNSGQSVTNKVSGLPTGVTFDSETNTISGTPTKVGSYPIMVTTTDSSGNETKTSFIIEVVDTTSPVVTSIADQTKEVNTSIDSIKIEAKDNSGQKVTNKVSGLPEGVSFDSETNTISGTPTKVGSYPITVTTIDAEGNETTTNFTIKVVDTTKPTVTSITNQTKEVNTAINSIKIEATDNSGQIVTNKVSGLPAGVIFDSETNTISGTPTKVGSYLITVTTIDAEGNETTTNFTIKVVDTTKPTVTSIKDQSKEVNTSIDPIKIEATDNSGQAVTNKVSVLPEGVSFDSETNTISGTPTKVGSYPITVISTDAEGNKTETTFTIEVVDETAPTVTAIKDQTKEVNTAIDSITIEATDNSGQAVTNKVSGLPEGVSFDSETNTISGIPTKVGSYPITVTTTDASG

-3604 TDAEG
+3604 TDAED

-3642 DSIKIEATDNSGQAV
+3642 DSITIEATDNSGQAV
-3657 TNKVSGLPEGISFNS
+3657 TNKVSGLPAGVSFDS
-3672 DTNTISG
+3672 ATNTISG
-3679 TPTKVGNYPITVTT
+3679 IPTKVGNYPITVTT
-3693 TDASGNKTETKFT
+3693 TDAEGNETTTSFT

-3743 QAVTNKVSGLP
+3743 QV
-3754 TGVTFDSETNTISGT
+3754 
-3769 PTKVGSYP
+3769 
-3777 ITVTTTDSSGNETK
+3777 
-3791 TSFIIEVV
+3791 
-3799 DTTSPVVTSIAD
+3799 
-3811 QTKEVNTSI
+3811 
-3820 DSIKIEAT
+3820 
-3828 DNSGEAV
+3828 V

-3843 DGVSFDSET
+3843 D
-3852 NTISGTPTKVGN
+3852 
-3864 YPITVTTTDASGNE
+3864 
-3878 MTTKFTIKVVDTIS
+3878 
-3892 PVVTSIT
+3892 
-3899 DQTKEVN
+3899 
-3906 TAIDSIKIEATDN
+3906 
-3919 SGQDVTNKVSGLP
+3919 
-3932 SGVSFNSETN
+3932 GVSFNSETN

-4004 ATDNSGQAVTNKVS
+4004 ATDNSGQPVTNKVS

-4047 TTTDAEGNATTTKFT
+4047 TTTDAEGNATITKFT

-4187 GQAVTNKVSGLPA
+4187 GQAVTNKVSGLPE
-4200 GVEFDSETNTIS
+4200 GVSFDSETNTIS

-4226 TTDAEGNETTSNFT
+4226 TTDAEGNETT
-4240 IKIVDTTKPTV
+4240 
-4251 TSIANQTKEVN
+4251 
-4262 TPIDSI
+4262 
-4268 KIEAKDNSGQ
+4268 
-4278 KVTNKISGLP
+4278 
-4288 EGVSFDSETNTIS
+4288 
-4301 GTPTKVG
+4301 
-4308 SYPIT
+4308 
-4313 VTTTDASDNE
+4313 
-4323 TTTNFTIK
+4323 TNFTIK
-4331 VVDTTLPVVTS
+4331 VVDKTAPMVKS
-4342 ITNQSKEVNTPIDK
+4342 IENQTKEVDTAIDSIK
-4356 IAIEATDNSG
+4356 IEATDNSG
-4366 QSVINKVSGL
+4366 QPVTNKVSGL
-4376 PTGVTFDSETN
+4376 PEGVSFDSETN

-4412 TTTSFTIK
+4412 TETKFTIK
-4420 VADTT
+4420 VIDTT
-4425 KPTVTAIKDQT
+4425 KPVVTSIANQT
-4436 KEVNTPIDSIK
+4436 KEVNTPIDSITIEATDNSGQAVTNKVSGLPDGVSFDSVTNTISGMPTKVGSYPIVVTTTDASGNKTETKFTIEVVDKTAPTVTAIENQTKEVNTAIDSIKIESKDNSGQAVTNKVSGLPVGVSFDSETNIISGTPTKVGSYPITVTTTDASGNKTETTFNIKVIDETAPTVTSIANQTKEVNTSIDSIK
-4447 IEATDNSGQT
+4447 IEATDNSGQS
-4457 VTNKVIG
+4457 VTNKVSG
-4464 LPEGVSFDSETNTI
+4464 LPAGVSFDSETNTI

-4496 ASGNETTT
+4496 ASGNETET

-4509 VVDTTKPTV
+4509 VVDTTKPMV
-4518 TSIGNQT
+4518 TSIANQT
-4525 KEVNTPIDSITI
+4525 KEVNTSIDSIKIEASDNSGQVVTNKVSGLPDGVSFDNETNTI
-4537 DATDNSG
+4537 SGTPTKVGSYPITVTTTDASGNETTTSFTIQVVDKTAPMVTAINNQSKEVNTPIDKITIEATDNSG
-4544 QAMTNKVSGLPN
+4544 QAMTNKVSGLPDGVSFDSVTN
-4556 GVSFDSATN
+4556 TISGMPTKVGSYPITVTTTDAEGNATTTNFTIKVVDTTKPTVTAIKDQTKEINTAIDSIKIEARDNSGQAVTNKVSGLPEGVSFDSATN

-4616 VDTAMDTITIE
+4616 VNTAMDTITIE

-4760 EGVSFDSATNTITG
+4760 DGVSFDSATNTITG

-4849 ESVSFDSETNIIS
+4849 EGVS
-4862 GTPTKVGSYPITV
+4862 
-4875 TTIDAEGNET
+4875 
-4885 TTNFT
+4885 
-4890 IKVVD
+4890 
-4895 TTKPTV
+4895 
-4901 TSIANQTKE
+4901 
-4910 VNTAINSIKIEAT
+4910 
-4923 DNSGQIVTNKVS
+4923 
-4935 GLPAG
+4935 
-4940 VIFDSETNTI
+4940 FDSETNTI

-4962 TVTTTDAE
+4962 KVTTTDAE

-4976 KFTVEVVD
+4976 SFTIKVVD

-4993 KDQSKEVNTSI
+4993 KDQSKEVNTPI
-5004 DPIKIEATDN
+5004 DSIKIEATDN

-5037 TISGT
+5037 TITGTPTKVGSYPITVTTTDASGNETTSNFTIKIVDTTKPTVTSIANQTKEVNTPIDSIKIEAKDNSGQDVTNKVSGLPDGVSFDSATNTISGT

-5050 ITLITTDAEG
+5050 ITVITTDAEG

-5117 TDGNYRIEVP
+5117 TDGNYHIEVP

-5161 APPAPTINPIKE
+5161 APPAP
-5173 GAKEISGKAE
+5173 A
-5183 PGSTVVITFPDGQT
+5183 
-5197 AEGQVD
+5197 
-5203 SDGNYHIVVPT
+5203 
-5214 NEHLK
+5214 
-5219 GGDHISVTSTDTS
+5219 
-5232 GNTSKATII
+5232 
-5241 TVIDTTA
+5241 
-5248 PKAPTIN
+5248 
-5255 PIKEGAKEISGKAEP
+5255 
-5270 GSTVIITFPDG
+5270 
-5281 QTAEG
+5281 
-5286 KADSDGNYHIEV
+5286 
-5298 PTDEHLKGGDHISV
+5298 
-5312 TATDTSGNTSKATII
+5312 
-5327 TVIDTTAPP
+5327 
-5336 APTIN
+5336 IN

-5369 AEGKADSDGNYHIE
+5369 AEGKADTDGNYHI
-5383 VPTDEH
+5383 
-5389 LKGGDHI
+5389 
-5396 SVTATDTSGNI
+5396 
-5407 SKPSDVIVEG
+5407 
-5417 IHKHGKGDKPDDSNH
+5417 
-5432 HNGNNA
+5432 
-5438 KPDNPNHHDGVNPE
+5438 
-5452 PNKHNNSKGSNNHHV
+5452 
-5467 EKPSH
+5467 
-5472 NEHVNHPDK
+5472 
-5481 SQSNNDDNQTNGNQS
+5481 
-5496 KPSYTHHNEHQKI
+5496 
-5509 NGATNTSNNQEEQPI
+5509 
-5524 QSQRDHSKANY
+5524 
-5535 GKNNSETDLP
+5535 
-5545 ETGEEKGSKGILF
+5545 
-5558 GSLFAGLGALL
+5558 
-5569 LLFKRRRKDEDNN
+5569 
-5582 EKE
+5582 

>member
-80 VKETSDKTSN
+80 EKEKSDKTTN
-90 QTNENQSL
+90 QANENQSL
-98 AQEKNTTELKTNETP
+98 AQETNTTESKTNETQ
-113 SSEPVTNEK
+113 SNESVTNENA
-122 TSEESKSDVS
+122 SEESKSDVS
-132 DNKTTND
+132 DNKTTTND
-139 NNKANETVKDS
+139 NNKANDTVKDS
-150 QQQTKEETNESTKAT
+150 QQQPKEETNESTKAT

-178 SEESVNT
+178 SEELVNT

-190 NTSEKSTDNNK
+190 STSEKSTVNNK

-254 TTETNAVGSST
+254 TTETNTVGSST
-265 SATTPSEDTTKI
+265 NATTPIEDTTKI

-561 IYVSDVKGDPISSS
+561 IYVSDAKGDPISSS

-613 LDRNIFYGTLGQ
+613 LDKNIFYGALGQ

-751 TISITSTDKGSNVS
+751 IISITSTDKGSNVS

-846 DTNSNTTT
+846 DTNGNTTT

-860 VVDTTPPEV
+860 VVDTTPPVV
-869 KIIADQTKEVNTS
+869 KTIVDQTKEVNTS
-882 IDSINVVATDN
+882 IDSIKIEATDN

-931 VTTTDASGNV
+931 VTTTDASENV
-941 TKTTFTIKVVDTI
+941 TKTIFTIKVVDTI

-966 EVNTAIDSITIE
+966 EVNTAIDSIKIE

-997 VTFDSNTNTISGTPT
+997 VSFDSNTNTISGTPT

-1045 TVTSIKDQTKEVNTA
+1045 TVTSI
-1060 IDSITIEATD
+1060 
-1070 NSGLAVSNTVSGL
+1070 
-1083 PNGVSFDSETNTI
+1083 
-1096 SGTPTKV
+1096 
-1103 GSYPIVIT
+1103 
-1111 TTDASG
+1111 
-1117 NETTTS
+1117 
-1123 FTIKVVDTTKP
+1123 
-1134 TVTSIEDQTKEVNT
+1134 EDQSKEVNT
-1148 PIDSITIEATD
+1148 P
-1159 NSGQAVTNKVS
+1159 
-1170 GLPDG
+1170 
-1175 VSFDSATNTI
+1175 
-1185 SGTPTKVGSYPI
+1185 
-1197 VVTTTDES
+1197 
-1205 GNETTTK
+1205 
-1212 FTIQVVDTIKPM
+1212 
-1224 VTSIE
+1224 
-1229 DQTKEVNTPVDSIT
+1229 
-1243 IEATDNSGLAVS
+1243 
-1255 NKVSGLPEGVS
+1255 
-1266 FDSETNTIS
+1266 
-1275 GTPTKVGSYPI
+1275 
-1286 TVTTT
+1286 
-1291 DASGNETTTSFTIEV
+1291 
-1306 VDTTK
+1306 
-1311 PTVTSIK
+1311 
-1318 DQTKEVNTAIDSIT
+1318 
-1332 IEATDNSGLAVTNKV
+1332 
-1347 SGLPDGVS
+1347 
-1355 FDSATNT
+1355 
-1362 ISGTP
+1362 
-1367 TKVGSY
+1367 
-1373 PITVT
+1373 
-1378 TTDAEGNATTTSFT
+1378 
-1392 IKVVDTTK
+1392 
-1400 PTVTAIKDQT
+1400 
-1410 KEVNTAIDTITIE
+1410 
-1423 AKDNSGQAV
+1423 
-1432 TNKVSGLPAGVEFD
+1432 
-1446 SETNTISGTPTKVGS
+1446 
-1461 YPITVTTTDA
+1461 
-1471 EGNKTTTNFT
+1471 
-1481 IKVVDTIKPTVTS
+1481 
-1494 IKDQTKEVN
+1494 
-1503 TAIDSITI
+1503 IDSITI

-1552 ITVTTT
+1552 I
-1558 DASGNKTETTFTIEV
+1558 
-1573 VDKTAPMVTSIK
+1573 M
-1585 DQTKEVSTSI
+1585 
-1595 DSIKIEATDNS
+1595 
-1606 GQSVTN
+1606 
-1612 KVSGLPAG
+1612 
-1620 VSFDSETNTISGTPT
+1620 
-1635 KVGSYPIVVTTTDES
+1635 VTTTDES

-1655 TKFTIQVVDTIKP
+1655 TSFTIKVVDTTKP
-1668 MVTSI
+1668 TVTSI

-1727 SYPIVVTTTDAE
+1727 SYPIVVTTTDAS
-1739 GNKTTTNFTIKVVDT
+1739 GNETTTSFTIKVVDT

-1764 QTKEVNTSIDSITV
+1764 QTKEVNT
-1778 EATDNSG
+1778 
-1785 QAVTNKVSGLPEGVS
+1785 
-1800 FDSVTNTISGTPT
+1800 
-1813 KVGSYPIVVTT
+1813 
-1824 TDASGNKTET
+1824 
-1834 KFTIEVVDTTKPTVT
+1834 
-1849 SIADQTKEVNTSID
+1849 
-1863 SIKIESTDNSGQ
+1863 
-1875 AVTNEVSGLPDGVSF
+1875 
-1890 DSETN
+1890 
-1895 TISGTP
+1895 
-1901 TKVGSYPIVV
+1901 
-1911 TTTDASGNKTETKFT
+1911 
-1926 IEVVDT
+1926 
-1932 TKPTVTSIANQTK
+1932 
-1945 EVNTAIDSIT
+1945 
-1955 IEAKDNSGQDVTNK
+1955 
-1969 VSGLPDGVSFDS
+1969 
-1981 VTNTISGTPTKVGSY
+1981 
-1996 PITVTT
+1996 
-2002 TDASGNEMTTNFT
+2002 
-2015 IQVIDTIKPVVT
+2015 
-2027 SIADQTKEVN
+2027 
-2037 TSIDSIKIE
+2037 
-2046 ATDNSGQSVINKV
+2046 
-2059 SGLPDGVTFDSETN
+2059 
-2073 TIIGTPTK
+2073 
-2081 VGSYPITVITT
+2081 
-2092 DAEGNTTTTNFT
+2092 
-2104 IKVVD
+2104 
-2109 TTSPVVT
+2109 
-2116 SIEDQTKEINT
+2116 
-2127 SIDPIKIEATDNSA
+2127 
-2141 QAVTNKVSGLPE
+2141 
-2153 GVNFDSETNT
+2153 
-2163 ISGTP
+2163 
-2168 TKVGSYPIVVTT
+2168 
-2180 TDASGNKTET
+2180 
-2190 TFTIEVVDKTAP
+2190 
-2202 KVTAIENQTQEVNTP
+2202 
-2217 IDSIKIEATDNSG
+2217 
-2230 QSVTNKV
+2230 
-2237 SGLPEGVS
+2237 
-2245 FDSETNTISGT
+2245 
-2256 PTKVGS
+2256 
-2262 YPITVI
+2262 
-2268 TTDAEGNKTETTF
+2268 
-2281 TIEVVDETAP
+2281 
-2291 TVTAIKDQTKEV
+2291 
-2303 NTPIDSIKIEATD
+2303 
-2316 NSGQTVTNKVIGLP
+2316 
-2330 EGVSFDSETN
+2330 
-2340 TISGTPTKVGSYP
+2340 
-2353 ITVTTTDASGNETK
+2353 
-2367 TSFIIEVVDT
+2367 
-2377 IKPTVTSIGNQTKE
+2377 
-2391 VNTAI
+2391 
-2396 DSIKIE
+2396 
-2402 ATDNSGQAV
+2402 
-2411 TNKVIGLPE
+2411 
-2420 GVTFDSETNTIS
+2420 
-2432 GTPTKVGNYPITV
+2432 
-2445 TTTDA
+2445 
-2450 TGNETTTSFTI
+2450 
-2461 EVVDKTAP
+2461 
-2469 TVSSIANQTKEVNTS
+2469 
-2484 IDSIKIEATDNSGQS
+2484 
-2499 VTNKVSGLPAG
+2499 
-2510 VSFDSE
+2510 
-2516 TNTISGTPTKVG
+2516 
-2528 SYPIVV
+2528 
-2534 TTTDESGNET
+2534 
-2544 TTKFTIQVV
+2544 
-2553 DTTKPVV
+2553 
-2560 TSIANQTKEV
+2560 
-2570 NTPID
+2570 PID
-2575 SITIEATDNSGQAVT
+2575 SITIEATDNSGQAVIS
-2590 NKVSGL
+2590 KVSGL
-2596 PAGVSFDSETNT
+2596 PA
-2608 ISGTPTKVG
+2608 
-2617 NYPITVTTTDAE
+2617 
-2629 GNATTTS
+2629 
-2636 FTIKVV
+2636 
-2642 DTTKPMV
+2642 
-2649 TSIKDQTKEVNTAID
+2649 
-2664 SIKIESTDNSGQAV
+2664 
-2678 TNKVSGLPAGVS
+2678 
-2690 FDGETNTISGTPTKV
+2690 
-2705 GNYPIT
+2705 
-2711 VTTTDAEGNA
+2711 
-2721 TTTNFTIKV
+2721 
-2730 VDTTKPTV
+2730 
-2738 TSIENQTKEIN
+2738 
-2749 TSIDKITIEATDNS
+2749 
-2763 GQAVT
+2763 
-2768 NKVSGL
+2768 
-2774 PEGVNFDGETN
+2774 
-2785 TISGTPTKV
+2785 
-2794 GNYPITVTTTD
+2794 
-2805 ATGNETITNFTIKV
+2805 
-2819 VDTTKP
+2819 
-2825 MVTSI
+2825 
-2830 KDQTK
+2830 
-2835 EVNTSIDSIKIE
+2835 
-2847 ATDNSGQPV
+2847 
-2856 TNKVSGLP
+2856 
-2864 EGVSF
+2864 
-2869 DSETNTISGT
+2869 
-2879 PTKVG
+2879 
-2884 SYPIVVTTTDASGN
+2884 
-2898 ETETKFTI
+2898 
-2906 KVIDTTKPV
+2906 
-2915 VTSIANQTKEV
+2915 
-2926 NTPIDSITIEATD
+2926 
-2939 NSGQAV
+2939 
-2945 TNKVSGLP
+2945 
-2953 EGVSFDSVTNTIS
+2953 
-2966 GMPTKVGSYPIVVT
+2966 
-2980 TTDASGNKTETKFTI
+2980 
-2995 EVVDTIK
+2995 
-3002 PMVTSIED
+3002 
-3010 QTKEVNTPVDSIT
+3010 
-3023 IEATDNSGLAV
+3023 
-3034 SNKVSGLPEGVSF
+3034 GVSF

-3064 PITVTTTDAEGN
+3064 PITVTTTDASGN
-3076 ATTTNFTI
+3076 KTETKFTI
-3084 KVVDTTKP
+3084 AVVDTTKP
-3092 TVTSIKDQSK
+3092 TVTSIKDQTK
-3102 EVNTSIDPIKIEAT
+3102 EVNTAIASITIEAT

-3133 VSFDSET
+3133 VSFDSAT
-3140 NTISGTPTKVGSYP
+3140 NTISGSPMKVGSYP
-3154 IIVRTTDAEGNATTT
+3154 IVVTTTDESGNETTT
-3169 SFTIKVVDTTKPT
+3169 NFTIKVVDTTKPMVT
-3182 VATIKDQTKEVNT
+3182 SIEDQTKEVNT
-3195 AIDSITIDASD
+3195 AIDSITIEATD

-3216 SGLPAGVSFDSATN
+3216 SGLPEGVSFDSATN

-3280 EVNTSIDPIKIEATD
+3280 EVNTSIDSITVEAT
-3295 NSGQVVTN
+3295 
-3303 KVSGLPAGVSFDS
+3303 
-3316 ETNTISGTP
+3316 
-3325 TKVGS
+3325 
-3330 YPITVTTTDASGN
+3330 
-3343 KIETTF
+3343 
-3349 TIEVVDKTAPT
+3349 
-3360 VTSIKDQTKEVNT
+3360 
-3373 PIDSITIDASDNSG
+3373 
-3387 QVVTNKV
+3387 
-3394 SGLPEGVSFD
+3394 
-3404 SETNTISGTPT
+3404 
-3415 KVGSYPITVTT
+3415 
-3426 TDASG
+3426 
-3431 NKIETTFTI
+3431 
-3440 EVVDKTAPMVT
+3440 
-3451 SIKDQTKEVN
+3451 
-3461 TSIDPIKIEAKDN
+3461 DN

-3480 NKVSGLPEGVNFD
+3480 NKVSGLPEGVSFD
-3493 SETNTISGTPTKVGS
+3493 SATNTISGTPTKVGS
-3508 YPIVVTTTDASG
+3508 YPIVVTTTDAEGNATTTNFTIAVVDTTKPTVTSIKDQTQEVNTAIDSIKVEATDNSGQVVANIVSGLPEGVTFDSETNTISGTPTKVGSYPIVVITTDASG
-3520 NKTETKFTIEV
+3520 NETTTNFTIAV
-3531 VDKTAPTVSS
+3531 VDTTKPTVSS

-3577 GVSFDSETN
+3577 GVSFDSATN

-3642 DSIKIEATDNSGQAV
+3642 DSITIEATDNSGQAVTNKVSGLPAGVSFDSATNTISGTPTKVGNYPITVTTTDAEGNETTTSFTIEVVDKTAPTVTAIENQTKEVNTAIDSIKIEATDNSGQAVINKVSGLPDGVTFDSETNTISGTPTKVGSYPIVVTTTDASGNKTETKFTIEVVDKTAPVVTSIKDQTQEINTAIDSIKIEATDNSGQTVTNKVIGLPEGVSFDSETNTISGMPTKVGSYPITVTTTDAEGNETTTNFTIKVVDTTKPTVTAIKDQTKEVNTSIDSITIEATDNSGQAVTNKVSGLPAGVSFDSETNTISGTPTKVGSYPIVVTTTDASGNETITKFTIQVIDTIKPVVASIADQTKEVNTPIDSITIEATDNSGQVVTNKVNNLPEGVTFDSETNTISGTPTKVGSYPITVTTTDASGNKTTTNFTIQVVDTIKPTVTAINNQTKEVNTPIDSITINASDNSGQAVTNKVSGLPEGVTFDSETNTISGTPTKVGSYPITVTTTDAEGNITTTSFTIKVVDTTKPAVATIKDQTKEVNTAIDSIKIEATDNSGQVVTNKVSGLPEGVTFDSETNTISGTPTKVGSYPIVVITTDASGNKTETKFTIEVVDTIKPMVTSIEDQSKEVNTPIDSITVEATDNSGQAVTNKVSGLPAGVSFDSETNTISGTPTKVGSYPITVTTTDAEGNETTTNFTIKVVDTTKPTVTAIKDQTKEVNTPIDSIKIEATDNSGKAVTNKVSGLPDGVSFDSVTNTISGTPTKVGSYPIMVTTTDASGNKTETKFTIEVVDKTAPTVTAIENQTKEVNTAIDSIKIEATDNSGQAV
-3657 TNKVSGLPEGISFNS
+3657 TNKVSGLPEGVSFDS
-3672 DTNTISG
+3672 ETNTISG
-3679 TPTKVGNYPITVTT
+3679 TPTKVGSYPITVTTTDAEGNATTTNFTIKVVDTTKPTVTSIKDQTKEVNTAIDSITVEATDNSGQAVTNKVSGLPEGVSFDSSTNTISGKPTKVGSYLIVVTTTDASGNKTETKFTIEVVDETAPTVTAIKDQTQEVNTPIDSIKIKATDNSGQAVTNKVSGLPAGVSFDSSTNTISGTPTKVGSYPIVVTTTDASGNKTETKFTIEVVDETAPTVTAIKDQTKEVNTSIDSITVEATDNSDQTVRNEVSGLPDGVSFDIVTNTISGTPTKVGSYPITVTT

-3706 IEVVDTTKPTVTS
+3706 IEVVDKTVPAVTS
-3719 IKDQTKEVNTS
+3719 IKDQTKQVNTS

-3777 ITVTTTDSSGNETK
+3777 ITVTTTDASGNETK

-3799 DTTSPVVTSIAD
+3799 DTIKPTVTSIGN
-3811 QTKEVNTSI
+3811 QTKEVNTAI
-3820 DSIKIEAT
+3820 DSITIEAT
-3828 DNSGEAV
+3828 DNSGQAV

-3843 DGVSFDSET
+3843 DGVTFDGET
-3852 NTISGTPTKVGN
+3852 NTISGTPTKVG
-3864 YPITVTTTDASGNE
+3864 S
-3878 MTTKFTIKVVDTIS
+3878 
-3892 PVVTSIT
+3892 
-3899 DQTKEVN
+3899 
-3906 TAIDSIKIEATDN
+3906 
-3919 SGQDVTNKVSGLP
+3919 
-3932 SGVSFNSETN
+3932 
-3942 TISGTPTKVGNYPI
+3942 YPI

-3984 TSIANQT
+3984 TAIKDQIQ
-3991 KEVNTPID
+3991 EVNTPID

-4018 GLPSG
+4018 GLPDG
-4023 VSFDGE
+4023 VSFDSE

-4037 TKVGNYPITV
+4037 TKVGSYPITL
-4047 TTTDAEGNATTTKFT
+4047 TTTDAEGNVTTTNFT
-4062 IQVVDTIKPM
+4062 IKVVDTTKPM
-4072 VTSIEDQTKEVNTA
+4072 VTSIKDQTKEVNTA

-4107 GLPEGVSFDSA
+4107 GLPEGVSFDS
-4118 TNTISG
+4118 
-4124 TPTKVGSYPI
+4124 
-4134 TVTTTDAEGNE
+4134 
-4145 TTTKFTIQVVD
+4145 
-4156 TTKPTVTV
+4156 
-4164 IKDQTKE
+4164 
-4171 VNTAIDS
+4171 
-4178 ITIEATDNS
+4178 
-4187 GQAVTNKVSGLPA
+4187 
-4200 GVEFDSETNTIS
+4200 ETNTIS
-4212 GTPTKVGS
+4212 GTPTKVGN
-4220 YPIVVT
+4220 YPITVT
-4226 TTDAEGNETTSNFT
+4226 TTDASGNETTTKFT
-4240 IKIVDTTKPTV
+4240 IKVVDTTKPMV

-4262 TPIDSI
+4262 TSIDSI
-4268 KIEAKDNSGQ
+4268 KIEASDNSGQ
-4278 KVTNKISGLP
+4278 
-4288 EGVSFDSETNTIS
+4288 
-4301 GTPTKVG
+4301 
-4308 SYPIT
+4308 
-4313 VTTTDASDNE
+4313 
-4323 TTTNFTIK
+4323 
-4331 VVDTTLPVVTS
+4331 VVT
-4342 ITNQSKEVNTPIDK
+4342 
-4356 IAIEATDNSG
+4356 
-4366 QSVINKVSGL
+4366 NKVSGL
-4376 PTGVTFDSETN
+4376 PD
-4387 TISGTPTKVGS
+4387 
-4398 YPIVVTTTDASGNE
+4398 
-4412 TTTSFTIK
+4412 
-4420 VADTT
+4420 
-4425 KPTVTAIKDQT
+4425 
-4436 KEVNTPIDSIK
+4436 
-4447 IEATDNSGQT
+4447 
-4457 VTNKVIG
+4457 
-4464 LPEGVSFDSETNTI
+4464 GVSFDNETNTI

-4504 KFTIK
+4504 SFTIQ
-4509 VVDTTKPTV
+4509 VVDKTAPMV
-4518 TSIGNQT
+4518 TAINNQS
-4525 KEVNTPIDSITI
+4525 KEVNTPIDKITI
-4537 DATDNSG
+4537 EATDNSG
-4544 QAMTNKVSGLPN
+4544 HAVTNKVSGLPT
-4556 GVSFDSATN
+4556 GVTFDSATN
-4565 TITGTPTK
+4565 IITGTPTK

-4580 ITTTDAEG
+4580 IT
-4588 NATTTNFT
+4588 
-4596 IKVVDTTPPVVK
+4596 
-4608 SIANQTIE
+4608 
-4616 VDTAMDTITIE
+4616 
-4627 ASDNS
+4627 
-4632 GQAVT
+4632 
-4637 NKVSGL
+4637 
-4643 PDGVIYNSQTNAISF
+4643 
-4658 APRMHSSNLV
+4658 
-4668 KMKAMSI
+4668 
-4675 ANNKTGTISG
+4675 
-4685 IPTKIGTYPI
+4685 
-4695 TVTTTDAEGNET
+4695 
-4707 ITQFIIKV
+4707 
-4715 VDTTAPVV
+4715 
-4723 TPIKNQTKEINT
+4723 
-4735 ILDPIKVEATDN
+4735 
-4747 SGQSVTNKISGLP
+4747 
-4760 EGVSFDSATNTITG
+4760 
-4774 TPTKVGSYPITV
+4774 
-4786 TTTDASGNETTSN
+4786 
-4799 FTIKIVDTTKPTVTS
+4799 
-4814 IANQTKEVNTPIDS
+4814 
-4828 IKIEAKDNSGQKVT
+4828 
-4842 NKVSGLP
+4842 
-4849 ESVSFDSETNIIS
+4849 
-4862 GTPTKVGSYPITV
+4862 
-4875 TTIDAEGNET
+4875 
-4885 TTNFT
+4885 
-4890 IKVVD
+4890 
-4895 TTKPTV
+4895 
-4901 TSIANQTKE
+4901 
-4910 VNTAINSIKIEAT
+4910 
-4923 DNSGQIVTNKVS
+4923 
-4935 GLPAG
+4935 
-4940 VIFDSETNTI
+4940 
-4950 SGTPT
+4950 
-4955 KVGSYPI
+4955 
-4962 TVTTTDAE
+4962 
-4970 GNETTT
+4970 
-4976 KFTVEVVD
+4976 
-4984 TTKPTVTSI
+4984 
-4993 KDQSKEVNTSI
+4993 
-5004 DPIKIEATDN
+5004 
-5014 SGQAVTNK
+5014 
-5022 ISGLPEGVS
+5022 
-5031 FDSATN
+5031 
-5037 TISGT
+5037 
-5042 PTKVGSYP
+5042 
-5050 ITLITTDAEG
+5050 TTDAEG

-5092 GGKAE
+5092 SGKAE
-5097 PGSTVVITFPDGQ
+5097 PGSTVIITFPDGQ
-5110 TAEGKAD
+5110 TTEGKAD
-5117 TDGNYRIEVP
+5117 TDGNYHIEVP

-5149 SKATIITVIDTT
+5149 SKSTIITVIDTT
-5161 APPAPTINPIKE
+5161 APSAPAINPIKE

-5197 AEGQVD
+5197 AEGEAD
-5203 SDGNYHIVVPT
+5203 TDGNYHIVVPT

-5248 PKAPTIN
+5248 P
-5255 PIKEGAKEISGKAEP
+5255 
-5270 GSTVIITFPDG
+5270 
-5281 QTAEG
+5281 
-5286 KADSDGNYHIEV
+5286 
-5298 PTDEHLKGGDHISV
+5298 
-5312 TATDTSGNTSKATII
+5312 
-5327 TVIDTTAPP
+5327 P
-5336 APTIN
+5336 APAIN

-5369 AEGKADSDGNYHIE
+5369 AEGEADSDGNYHIE

-5407 SKPSDVIVEG
+5407 SKPSDAIVEG

-5452 PNKHNNSKGSNNHHV
+5452 PDKHNNSKGSNNHHV

-5569 LLFKRRRKDEDNN
+5569 LLFKRRRKNEDNN

>member
-80 VKETSDKTSN
+80 EKEKSDKTTN
-90 QTNENQSL
+90 QANENQSL
-98 AQEKNTTELKTNETP
+98 AQETNTTESKTNETQ
-113 SSEPVTNEK
+113 SNESVTNENA
-122 TSEESKSDVS
+122 SEESKSDVS
-132 DNKTTND
+132 DNKTTTND
-139 NNKANETVKDS
+139 NNKANDTVKDS
-150 QQQTKEETNESTKAT
+150 QQQPKEETNESTKAT

-178 SEESVNT
+178 SEELVNT

-190 NTSEKSTDNNK
+190 STSEKSTVNNK

-254 TTETNAVGSST
+254 TTETNTVGSST
-265 SATTPSEDTTKI
+265 NATTPIEDTTKI

-561 IYVSDVKGDPISSS
+561 IYVSDAKGDPISSS

-613 LDRNIFYGTLGQ
+613 LDKNIFYGALGQ

-751 TISITSTDKGSNVS
+751 IISITSTDKGSNVS

-846 DTNSNTTT
+846 DTNGNTTT

-860 VVDTTPPEV
+860 VVDTTPPVV
-869 KIIADQTKEVNTS
+869 KTIVDQTKEVNTS
-882 IDSINVVATDN
+882 IDSIKIEATDN

-931 VTTTDASGNV
+931 VTTTDASENV
-941 TKTTFTIKVVDTI
+941 TKTIFTIKVVDTI

-966 EVNTAIDSITIE
+966 EVNTAIDSIKIE

-997 VTFDSNTNTISGTPT
+997 VSFDSNTNTISGTPT

-1045 TVTSIKDQTKEVNTA
+1045 TVTSI
-1060 IDSITIEATD
+1060 
-1070 NSGLAVSNTVSGL
+1070 
-1083 PNGVSFDSETNTI
+1083 
-1096 SGTPTKV
+1096 
-1103 GSYPIVIT
+1103 
-1111 TTDASG
+1111 
-1117 NETTTS
+1117 
-1123 FTIKVVDTTKP
+1123 
-1134 TVTSIEDQTKEVNT
+1134 EDQSKEVNT
-1148 PIDSITIEATD
+1148 P
-1159 NSGQAVTNKVS
+1159 
-1170 GLPDG
+1170 
-1175 VSFDSATNTI
+1175 
-1185 SGTPTKVGSYPI
+1185 
-1197 VVTTTDES
+1197 
-1205 GNETTTK
+1205 
-1212 FTIQVVDTIKPM
+1212 
-1224 VTSIE
+1224 
-1229 DQTKEVNTPVDSIT
+1229 
-1243 IEATDNSGLAVS
+1243 
-1255 NKVSGLPEGVS
+1255 
-1266 FDSETNTIS
+1266 
-1275 GTPTKVGSYPI
+1275 
-1286 TVTTT
+1286 
-1291 DASGNETTTSFTIEV
+1291 
-1306 VDTTK
+1306 
-1311 PTVTSIK
+1311 
-1318 DQTKEVNTAIDSIT
+1318 
-1332 IEATDNSGLAVTNKV
+1332 
-1347 SGLPDGVS
+1347 
-1355 FDSATNT
+1355 
-1362 ISGTP
+1362 
-1367 TKVGSY
+1367 
-1373 PITVT
+1373 
-1378 TTDAEGNATTTSFT
+1378 
-1392 IKVVDTTK
+1392 
-1400 PTVTAIKDQT
+1400 
-1410 KEVNTAIDTITIE
+1410 
-1423 AKDNSGQAV
+1423 
-1432 TNKVSGLPAGVEFD
+1432 
-1446 SETNTISGTPTKVGS
+1446 
-1461 YPITVTTTDA
+1461 
-1471 EGNKTTTNFT
+1471 
-1481 IKVVDTIKPTVTS
+1481 
-1494 IKDQTKEVN
+1494 
-1503 TAIDSITI
+1503 IDSITI

-1552 ITVTTT
+1552 I
-1558 DASGNKTETTFTIEV
+1558 
-1573 VDKTAPMVTSIK
+1573 M
-1585 DQTKEVSTSI
+1585 
-1595 DSIKIEATDNS
+1595 
-1606 GQSVTN
+1606 
-1612 KVSGLPAG
+1612 
-1620 VSFDSETNTISGTPT
+1620 
-1635 KVGSYPIVVTTTDES
+1635 VTTTDES

-1655 TKFTIQVVDTIKP
+1655 TSFTIKVVDTTKP
-1668 MVTSI
+1668 TVTSI

-1727 SYPIVVTTTDAE
+1727 SYPIVVTTTDAS
-1739 GNKTTTNFTIKVVDT
+1739 GNETTTSFTIKVVDT

-1764 QTKEVNTSIDSITV
+1764 QTKEVNT
-1778 EATDNSG
+1778 
-1785 QAVTNKVSGLPEGVS
+1785 
-1800 FDSVTNTISGTPT
+1800 
-1813 KVGSYPIVVTT
+1813 
-1824 TDASGNKTET
+1824 
-1834 KFTIEVVDTTKPTVT
+1834 
-1849 SIADQTKEVNTSID
+1849 
-1863 SIKIESTDNSGQ
+1863 
-1875 AVTNEVSGLPDGVSF
+1875 
-1890 DSETN
+1890 
-1895 TISGTP
+1895 
-1901 TKVGSYPIVV
+1901 
-1911 TTTDASGNKTETKFT
+1911 
-1926 IEVVDT
+1926 
-1932 TKPTVTSIANQTK
+1932 
-1945 EVNTAIDSIT
+1945 
-1955 IEAKDNSGQDVTNK
+1955 
-1969 VSGLPDGVSFDS
+1969 
-1981 VTNTISGTPTKVGSY
+1981 
-1996 PITVTT
+1996 
-2002 TDASGNEMTTNFT
+2002 
-2015 IQVIDTIKPVVT
+2015 
-2027 SIADQTKEVN
+2027 
-2037 TSIDSIKIE
+2037 
-2046 ATDNSGQSVINKV
+2046 
-2059 SGLPDGVTFDSETN
+2059 
-2073 TIIGTPTK
+2073 
-2081 VGSYPITVITT
+2081 
-2092 DAEGNTTTTNFT
+2092 
-2104 IKVVD
+2104 
-2109 TTSPVVT
+2109 
-2116 SIEDQTKEINT
+2116 
-2127 SIDPIKIEATDNSA
+2127 
-2141 QAVTNKVSGLPE
+2141 
-2153 GVNFDSETNT
+2153 
-2163 ISGTP
+2163 
-2168 TKVGSYPIVVTT
+2168 
-2180 TDASGNKTET
+2180 
-2190 TFTIEVVDKTAP
+2190 
-2202 KVTAIENQTQEVNTP
+2202 
-2217 IDSIKIEATDNSG
+2217 
-2230 QSVTNKV
+2230 
-2237 SGLPEGVS
+2237 
-2245 FDSETNTISGT
+2245 
-2256 PTKVGS
+2256 
-2262 YPITVI
+2262 
-2268 TTDAEGNKTETTF
+2268 
-2281 TIEVVDETAP
+2281 
-2291 TVTAIKDQTKEV
+2291 
-2303 NTPIDSIKIEATD
+2303 
-2316 NSGQTVTNKVIGLP
+2316 
-2330 EGVSFDSETN
+2330 
-2340 TISGTPTKVGSYP
+2340 
-2353 ITVTTTDASGNETK
+2353 
-2367 TSFIIEVVDT
+2367 
-2377 IKPTVTSIGNQTKE
+2377 
-2391 VNTAI
+2391 
-2396 DSIKIE
+2396 
-2402 ATDNSGQAV
+2402 
-2411 TNKVIGLPE
+2411 
-2420 GVTFDSETNTIS
+2420 
-2432 GTPTKVGNYPITV
+2432 
-2445 TTTDA
+2445 
-2450 TGNETTTSFTI
+2450 
-2461 EVVDKTAP
+2461 
-2469 TVSSIANQTKEVNTS
+2469 
-2484 IDSIKIEATDNSGQS
+2484 
-2499 VTNKVSGLPAG
+2499 
-2510 VSFDSE
+2510 
-2516 TNTISGTPTKVG
+2516 
-2528 SYPIVV
+2528 
-2534 TTTDESGNET
+2534 
-2544 TTKFTIQVV
+2544 
-2553 DTTKPVV
+2553 
-2560 TSIANQTKEV
+2560 
-2570 NTPID
+2570 PID
-2575 SITIEATDNSGQAVT
+2575 SITIEATDNSGQAVIS
-2590 NKVSGL
+2590 KVSGL
-2596 PAGVSFDSETNT
+2596 PA
-2608 ISGTPTKVG
+2608 
-2617 NYPITVTTTDAE
+2617 
-2629 GNATTTS
+2629 
-2636 FTIKVV
+2636 
-2642 DTTKPMV
+2642 
-2649 TSIKDQTKEVNTAID
+2649 
-2664 SIKIESTDNSGQAV
+2664 
-2678 TNKVSGLPAGVS
+2678 
-2690 FDGETNTISGTPTKV
+2690 
-2705 GNYPIT
+2705 
-2711 VTTTDAEGNA
+2711 
-2721 TTTNFTIKV
+2721 
-2730 VDTTKPTV
+2730 
-2738 TSIENQTKEIN
+2738 
-2749 TSIDKITIEATDNS
+2749 
-2763 GQAVT
+2763 
-2768 NKVSGL
+2768 
-2774 PEGVNFDGETN
+2774 
-2785 TISGTPTKV
+2785 
-2794 GNYPITVTTTD
+2794 
-2805 ATGNETITNFTIKV
+2805 
-2819 VDTTKP
+2819 
-2825 MVTSI
+2825 
-2830 KDQTK
+2830 
-2835 EVNTSIDSIKIE
+2835 
-2847 ATDNSGQPV
+2847 
-2856 TNKVSGLP
+2856 
-2864 EGVSF
+2864 
-2869 DSETNTISGT
+2869 
-2879 PTKVG
+2879 
-2884 SYPIVVTTTDASGN
+2884 
-2898 ETETKFTI
+2898 
-2906 KVIDTTKPV
+2906 
-2915 VTSIANQTKEV
+2915 
-2926 NTPIDSITIEATD
+2926 
-2939 NSGQAV
+2939 
-2945 TNKVSGLP
+2945 
-2953 EGVSFDSVTNTIS
+2953 
-2966 GMPTKVGSYPIVVT
+2966 
-2980 TTDASGNKTETKFTI
+2980 
-2995 EVVDTIK
+2995 
-3002 PMVTSIED
+3002 
-3010 QTKEVNTPVDSIT
+3010 
-3023 IEATDNSGLAV
+3023 
-3034 SNKVSGLPEGVSF
+3034 GVSF

-3064 PITVTTTDAEGN
+3064 PITVTTTDASGN
-3076 ATTTNFTI
+3076 KTETKFTI
-3084 KVVDTTKP
+3084 AVVDTTKP
-3092 TVTSIKDQSK
+3092 TVTSIKDQTK
-3102 EVNTSIDPIKIEAT
+3102 EVNTAIASITIEAT

-3133 VSFDSET
+3133 VSFDSAT
-3140 NTISGTPTKVGSYP
+3140 NTISGSPMKVGSYP
-3154 IIVRTTDAEGNATTT
+3154 IVVTTTDESGNETTT
-3169 SFTIKVVDTTKPT
+3169 NFTIKVVDTTKPMVT
-3182 VATIKDQTKEVNT
+3182 SIEDQTKEVNT
-3195 AIDSITIDASD
+3195 AIDSITIEATD

-3216 SGLPAGVSFDSATN
+3216 SGLPEGVSFDSATN

-3280 EVNTSIDPIKIEATD
+3280 EVNTSIDSITVEAT
-3295 NSGQVVTN
+3295 
-3303 KVSGLPAGVSFDS
+3303 
-3316 ETNTISGTP
+3316 
-3325 TKVGS
+3325 
-3330 YPITVTTTDASGN
+3330 
-3343 KIETTF
+3343 
-3349 TIEVVDKTAPT
+3349 
-3360 VTSIKDQTKEVNT
+3360 
-3373 PIDSITIDASDNSG
+3373 
-3387 QVVTNKV
+3387 
-3394 SGLPEGVSFD
+3394 
-3404 SETNTISGTPT
+3404 
-3415 KVGSYPITVTT
+3415 
-3426 TDASG
+3426 
-3431 NKIETTFTI
+3431 
-3440 EVVDKTAPMVT
+3440 
-3451 SIKDQTKEVN
+3451 
-3461 TSIDPIKIEAKDN
+3461 DN

-3480 NKVSGLPEGVNFD
+3480 NKVSGLPEGVSFD
-3493 SETNTISGTPTKVGS
+3493 SATNTISGTPTKVGS
-3508 YPIVVTTTDASG
+3508 YPIVVTTTDAEG
-3520 NKTETKFTIEV
+3520 NATTTNFTIAV
-3531 VDKTAPTVSS
+3531 VDTTKPTVSS

-3577 GVSFDSETN
+3577 GVSFDSATN

-3642 DSIKIEATDNSGQAV
+3642 DSITIEATDNSGQAV
-3657 TNKVSGLPEGISFNS
+3657 TNKVSGLP
-3672 DTNTISG
+3672 
-3679 TPTKVGNYPITVTT
+3679 
-3693 TDASGNKTETKFT
+3693 A
-3706 IEVVDTTKPTVTS
+3706 
-3719 IKDQTKEVNTS
+3719 
-3730 IDSIKIEATDNSG
+3730 
-3743 QAVTNKVSGLP
+3743 
-3754 TGVTFDSETNTISGT
+3754 
-3769 PTKVGSYP
+3769 
-3777 ITVTTTDSSGNETK
+3777 
-3791 TSFIIEVV
+3791 
-3799 DTTSPVVTSIAD
+3799 
-3811 QTKEVNTSI
+3811 
-3820 DSIKIEAT
+3820 
-3828 DNSGEAV
+3828 
-3835 TNKVSGLP
+3835 
-3843 DGVSFDSET
+3843 GVSFDS
-3852 NTISGTPTKVGN
+3852 
-3864 YPITVTTTDASGNE
+3864 A
-3878 MTTKFTIKVVDTIS
+3878 
-3892 PVVTSIT
+3892 
-3899 DQTKEVN
+3899 
-3906 TAIDSIKIEATDN
+3906 
-3919 SGQDVTNKVSGLP
+3919 
-3932 SGVSFNSETN
+3932 
-3942 TISGTPTKVGNYPI
+3942 
-3956 TVTTTDASGNKTET
+3956 
-3970 KFTIEVVDKTAPTV
+3970 
-3984 TSIANQT
+3984 
-3991 KEVNTPID
+3991 
-3999 SITVE
+3999 
-4004 ATDNSGQAVTNKVS
+4004 
-4018 GLPSG
+4018 
-4023 VSFDGE
+4023 

-4047 TTTDAEGNATTTKFT
+4047 TTTDAEGN
-4062 IQVVDTIKPM
+4062 
-4072 VTSIEDQTKEVNTA
+4072 
-4086 IDSITIEAT
+4086 
-4095 DNSGQ
+4095 
-4100 AVTNKVS
+4100 
-4107 GLPEGVSFDSA
+4107 
-4118 TNTISG
+4118 
-4124 TPTKVGSYPI
+4124 
-4134 TVTTTDAEGNE
+4134 E
-4145 TTTKFTIQVVD
+4145 TTTSFTIEVVD
-4156 TTKPTVTV
+4156 KTAPTVTS

-4178 ITIEATDNS
+4178 IKIEATDNS
-4187 GQAVTNKVSGLPA
+4187 GQAV
-4200 GVEFDSETNTIS
+4200 
-4212 GTPTKVGS
+4212 
-4220 YPIVVT
+4220 
-4226 TTDAEGNETTSNFT
+4226 
-4240 IKIVDTTKPTV
+4240 
-4251 TSIANQTKEVN
+4251 
-4262 TPIDSI
+4262 
-4268 KIEAKDNSGQ
+4268 
-4278 KVTNKISGLP
+4278 
-4288 EGVSFDSETNTIS
+4288 
-4301 GTPTKVG
+4301 
-4308 SYPIT
+4308 
-4313 VTTTDASDNE
+4313 
-4323 TTTNFTIK
+4323 
-4331 VVDTTLPVVTS
+4331 
-4342 ITNQSKEVNTPIDK
+4342 
-4356 IAIEATDNSG
+4356 
-4366 QSVINKVSGL
+4366 INKVSGL
-4376 PTGVTFDSETN
+4376 PDGVTFDSETN

-4398 YPIVVTTTDASGNE
+4398 YPIVVTTTDASGNKTE
-4412 TTTSFTIK
+4412 TKFTIEVVDK
-4420 VADTT
+4420 TAPV
-4425 KPTVTAIKDQT
+4425 VTSIKDQT
-4436 KEVNTPIDSIK
+4436 QEINTAIDSIK

-4478 SGTPTKVGSYP
+4478 SGMPTKVGSYPITVTTTDAEGNETTTNFTIKVVDTTKPTVTAIKDQTKEVNTSIDSITIEATDNSGQAVTNKVSGLPAGVSFDSETNTISGTPTKVGSYPIVVTTTDASGNETITKFTIQVIDTIKPVVASIADQTKEVNTPIDSITIEATDNSGQVVTNKVNNLPEGVTFDSETNTISGTPTKVGSYP

-4496 ASGNETTT
+4496 ASGNKTTTNFTIQVVDTIKPTVTAINNQTKEVNTPIDSITINASDNSGQAVTNKVSGLPEGVTFDSETNTISGTPTKVGSYPITVTTTDAEGNITTTSFTIKVVDTTKPAVATIKDQTKEVNTAIDSIKIEATDNSGQVVTNKVSGLPEGVTFDSETNTISGTPTKVGSYPIVVITTDASGNKTETKFTIEVVDTIKPMVTSIEDQSKEVNTPIDSITVEATDNSGQAVTNKVSGLPAGVSFDSETNTISGTPTKVGSYPITVTTTDAEGNETTT
-4504 KFTIK
+4504 NFTIKVVDTTKPTVTAIKDQTKEVNTPIDSIKIEATDNSGKAVTNKVSGLPDGVSFDSVTNTISGTPTKVGSYPIVVTTTDASGNKTETKFTIEVVDKTAPTVTAIENQTKEVNTAIDSIKIEATDNSGQAVTNKVSGLPEGVSFDSETNTISGTPTKVGSYPITVTTTDAEGNATTTNFTIK

-4518 TSIGNQT
+4518 TSIKDQT
-4525 KEVNTPIDSITI
+4525 KEVNTAIDSITVEATDNSGQAVTNKVSGLPEGVSFDSSTNTISGKPTKVGSYLIVVTTTDASGNKTETKFTIEVVDETAPTVTAIKDQTQEVNTPIDSIKI
-4537 DATDNSG
+4537 KATDNSG
-4544 QAMTNKVSGLPN
+4544 QAVTNKVSGLPA
-4556 GVSFDSATN
+4556 GVSFDSSTNTISGTPTKVGSYPIVVTTTDASGNKTTTSFTIQVVDKTAPMVTAINNQSKEVNTPIDKITIEATDNSGHAVTNKVSGLPTGVTFDSATN
-4565 TITGTPTK
+4565 IITGTPTK

-4596 IKVVDTTPPVVK
+4596 IKVVDTT
-4608 SIANQTIE
+4608 
-4616 VDTAMDTITIE
+4616 
-4627 ASDNS
+4627 
-4632 GQAVT
+4632 
-4637 NKVSGL
+4637 
-4643 PDGVIYNSQTNAISF
+4643 
-4658 APRMHSSNLV
+4658 
-4668 KMKAMSI
+4668 
-4675 ANNKTGTISG
+4675 
-4685 IPTKIGTYPI
+4685 
-4695 TVTTTDAEGNET
+4695 
-4707 ITQFIIKV
+4707 
-4715 VDTTAPVV
+4715 
-4723 TPIKNQTKEINT
+4723 
-4735 ILDPIKVEATDN
+4735 
-4747 SGQSVTNKISGLP
+4747 
-4760 EGVSFDSATNTITG
+4760 
-4774 TPTKVGSYPITV
+4774 
-4786 TTTDASGNETTSN
+4786 
-4799 FTIKIVDTTKPTVTS
+4799 KPTVTS
-4814 IANQTKEVNTPIDS
+4814 IKDQTKEVNTPIDS
-4828 IKIEAKDNSGQKVT
+4828 IKIEAKDNSGQDVT

-4849 ESVSFDSETNIIS
+4849 E
-4862 GTPTKVGSYPITV
+4862 
-4875 TTIDAEGNET
+4875 
-4885 TTNFT
+4885 
-4890 IKVVD
+4890 
-4895 TTKPTV
+4895 
-4901 TSIANQTKE
+4901 
-4910 VNTAINSIKIEAT
+4910 
-4923 DNSGQIVTNKVS
+4923 
-4935 GLPAG
+4935 G
-4940 VIFDSETNTI
+4940 VR
-4950 SGTPT
+4950 
-4955 KVGSYPI
+4955 
-4962 TVTTTDAE
+4962 
-4970 GNETTT
+4970 
-4976 KFTVEVVD
+4976 
-4984 TTKPTVTSI
+4984 
-4993 KDQSKEVNTSI
+4993 
-5004 DPIKIEATDN
+5004 
-5014 SGQAVTNK
+5014 
-5022 ISGLPEGVS
+5022 

-5050 ITLITTDAEG
+5050 ITVTTTDAEG

-5092 GGKAE
+5092 SGKAE
-5097 PGSTVVITFPDGQ
+5097 PGSTVIITFPDGQ
-5110 TAEGKAD
+5110 TTEGKAD
-5117 TDGNYRIEVP
+5117 TDGNYHIEVP

-5149 SKATIITVIDTT
+5149 SKSTIITVIDTT
-5161 APPAPTINPIKE
+5161 APSAPAINPIKE

-5183 PGSTVVITFPDGQT
+5183 LGSTVVITFPDGQT
-5197 AEGQVD
+5197 AEGEAD
-5203 SDGNYHIVVPT
+5203 TDGNYHIVVPT

-5248 PKAPTIN
+5248 P
-5255 PIKEGAKEISGKAEP
+5255 
-5270 GSTVIITFPDG
+5270 
-5281 QTAEG
+5281 
-5286 KADSDGNYHIEV
+5286 
-5298 PTDEHLKGGDHISV
+5298 
-5312 TATDTSGNTSKATII
+5312 
-5327 TVIDTTAPP
+5327 P
-5336 APTIN
+5336 APAIN

-5369 AEGKADSDGNYHIE
+5369 AEGEADSDGNYHIE

-5407 SKPSDVIVEG
+5407 SKPSDAIVEG

-5452 PNKHNNSKGSNNHHV
+5452 PDKHNNSKGSNNHHV

-5569 LLFKRRRKDEDNN
+5569 LLFKRRRKNEDNN

>member
-80 VKETSDKTSN
+80 VKETSDQTTN
-90 QTNENQSL
+90 QVNENQSL
-98 AQEKNTTELKTNETP
+98 DQETNTTESKTNETQ
-113 SSEPVTNEK
+113 SSESVTNENA
-122 TSEESKSDVS
+122 SEESKSDVS
-132 DNKTTND
+132 DNKTTTND
-139 NNKANETVKDS
+139 NNKANDTVKGS
-150 QQQTKEETNESTKAT
+150 QQQPKEETNESTKAT

-190 NTSEKSTDNNK
+190 STSEKSIVNNK

-254 TTETNAVGSST
+254 TTETNTVGSST
-265 SATTPSEDTTKI
+265 NATTPIEDTTKI

-605 HRNDARTS
+605 HLNDARGS
-613 LDRNIFYGTLGQ
+613 LDRNIFYGALGQ
-625 SRSYTIQYKLKSG
+625 SRNYTIQYKLKSG
-638 YTLDSIASQISDRE
+638 YTLESIASQISDRE

-658 ETDYLDTTD
+658 ETDYLDTAD
-667 NGEPNKRLLGSYAT
+667 NGSANKRLLGSYAT

-714 TTITLNFSDGRT
+714 TTITLNFSDGRM

-846 DTNSNTTT
+846 DTNGNTTT

-860 VVDTTPPEV
+860 VVDTTPPVV
-869 KIIADQTKEVNTS
+869 KTIADQTKEVNTS

-893 SGLAVGNTVSG
+893 SGLAVSNTVSG
-904 LPNGVSFDSN
+904 LPNGVTFDSN

-966 EVNTAIDSITIE
+966 EVNTAIDSIKIE

-984 LAVSNTVSGLPNG
+984 LAASNTVSGLPNG

-1045 TVTSIKDQTKEVNTA
+1045 TVTSIEDQSKEVNTP

-1070 NSGLAVSNTVSGL
+1070 NSGQGVTNKVNGL
-1083 PNGVSFDSETNTI
+1083 PDGVTFDSATNTI

-1148 PIDSITIEATD
+1148 P
-1159 NSGQAVTNKVS
+1159 
-1170 GLPDG
+1170 
-1175 VSFDSATNTI
+1175 
-1185 SGTPTKVGSYPI
+1185 
-1197 VVTTTDES
+1197 
-1205 GNETTTK
+1205 
-1212 FTIQVVDTIKPM
+1212 
-1224 VTSIE
+1224 
-1229 DQTKEVNTPVDSIT
+1229 VDSIK

-1318 DQTKEVNTAIDSIT
+1318 DQTKEVNTPVDSIT
-1332 IEATDNSGLAVTNKV
+1332 IEATDNSGQAVTNKV
-1347 SGLPDGVS
+1347 SGLPEGVS
-1355 FDSATNT
+1355 FDSETNT

-1392 IKVVDTTK
+1392 IEVVDTTK

-1410 KEVNTAIDTITIE
+1410 KEVNTAIDSITID
-1423 AKDNSGQAV
+1423 ATDNSGQAV

-1446 SETNTISGTPTKVGS
+1446 SETNTISGTPTKVGSYPIVVTTTDESGNETTTNFTIKVVDTTKPTVTSIENQTKEVNTSIDSITIEATDNSGLAVSNTVSGLPNGVSFDSNTNTISGIPTKVGS

-1518 QAVTNKVSGLP
+1518 QAVTNKVS
-1529 EGVSF
+1529 E
-1534 DSATNT
+1534 
-1540 ISGTPTKVGSYP
+1540 
-1552 ITVTTT
+1552 
-1558 DASGNKTETTFTIEV
+1558 
-1573 VDKTAPMVTSIK
+1573 
-1585 DQTKEVSTSI
+1585 
-1595 DSIKIEATDNS
+1595 
-1606 GQSVTN
+1606 
-1612 KVSGLPAG
+1612 
-1620 VSFDSETNTISGTPT
+1620 
-1635 KVGSYPIVVTTTDES
+1635 
-1650 GNETT
+1650 
-1655 TKFTIQVVDTIKP
+1655 
-1668 MVTSI
+1668 
-1673 EDQTKEVN
+1673 
-1681 TPIDSITI
+1681 
-1689 EATDNSG
+1689 
-1696 QAVTN
+1696 
-1701 KVSGLPEGV
+1701 
-1710 SFDSA
+1710 
-1715 TNTISGT
+1715 
-1722 PTKVG
+1722 
-1727 SYPIVVTTTDAE
+1727 
-1739 GNKTTTNFTIKVVDT
+1739 
-1754 TKPTVTAIKD
+1754 
-1764 QTKEVNTSIDSITV
+1764 
-1778 EATDNSG
+1778 
-1785 QAVTNKVSGLPEGVS
+1785 
-1800 FDSVTNTISGTPT
+1800 
-1813 KVGSYPIVVTT
+1813 
-1824 TDASGNKTET
+1824 
-1834 KFTIEVVDTTKPTVT
+1834 
-1849 SIADQTKEVNTSID
+1849 
-1863 SIKIESTDNSGQ
+1863 
-1875 AVTNEVSGLPDGVSF
+1875 
-1890 DSETN
+1890 
-1895 TISGTP
+1895 
-1901 TKVGSYPIVV
+1901 
-1911 TTTDASGNKTETKFT
+1911 
-1926 IEVVDT
+1926 
-1932 TKPTVTSIANQTK
+1932 
-1945 EVNTAIDSIT
+1945 
-1955 IEAKDNSGQDVTNK
+1955 
-1969 VSGLPDGVSFDS
+1969 
-1981 VTNTISGTPTKVGSY
+1981 
-1996 PITVTT
+1996 
-2002 TDASGNEMTTNFT
+2002 
-2015 IQVIDTIKPVVT
+2015 
-2027 SIADQTKEVN
+2027 
-2037 TSIDSIKIE
+2037 
-2046 ATDNSGQSVINKV
+2046 
-2059 SGLPDGVTFDSETN
+2059 
-2073 TIIGTPTK
+2073 
-2081 VGSYPITVITT
+2081 
-2092 DAEGNTTTTNFT
+2092 
-2104 IKVVD
+2104 
-2109 TTSPVVT
+2109 
-2116 SIEDQTKEINT
+2116 
-2127 SIDPIKIEATDNSA
+2127 
-2141 QAVTNKVSGLPE
+2141 
-2153 GVNFDSETNT
+2153 
-2163 ISGTP
+2163 
-2168 TKVGSYPIVVTT
+2168 
-2180 TDASGNKTET
+2180 
-2190 TFTIEVVDKTAP
+2190 
-2202 KVTAIENQTQEVNTP
+2202 
-2217 IDSIKIEATDNSG
+2217 
-2230 QSVTNKV
+2230 
-2237 SGLPEGVS
+2237 LPEGVS

-2268 TTDAEGNKTETTF
+2268 TTDASGNKIETT
-2281 TIEVVDETAP
+2281 
-2291 TVTAIKDQTKEV
+2291 
-2303 NTPIDSIKIEATD
+2303 
-2316 NSGQTVTNKVIGLP
+2316 
-2330 EGVSFDSETN
+2330 
-2340 TISGTPTKVGSYP
+2340 
-2353 ITVTTTDASGNETK
+2353 
-2367 TSFIIEVVDT
+2367 
-2377 IKPTVTSIGNQTKE
+2377 
-2391 VNTAI
+2391 
-2396 DSIKIE
+2396 
-2402 ATDNSGQAV
+2402 
-2411 TNKVIGLPE
+2411 
-2420 GVTFDSETNTIS
+2420 
-2432 GTPTKVGNYPITV
+2432 
-2445 TTTDA
+2445 
-2450 TGNETTTSFTI
+2450 FTI

-2469 TVSSIANQTKEVNTS
+2469 
-2484 IDSIKIEATDNSGQS
+2484 
-2499 VTNKVSGLPAG
+2499 
-2510 VSFDSE
+2510 
-2516 TNTISGTPTKVG
+2516 
-2528 SYPIVV
+2528 
-2534 TTTDESGNET
+2534 
-2544 TTKFTIQVV
+2544 
-2553 DTTKPVV
+2553 
-2560 TSIANQTKEV
+2560 
-2570 NTPID
+2570 
-2575 SITIEATDNSGQAVT
+2575 
-2590 NKVSGL
+2590 
-2596 PAGVSFDSETNT
+2596 
-2608 ISGTPTKVG
+2608 
-2617 NYPITVTTTDAE
+2617 
-2629 GNATTTS
+2629 
-2636 FTIKVV
+2636 
-2642 DTTKPMV
+2642 MV
-2649 TSIKDQTKEVNTAID
+2649 TSIKDQT
-2664 SIKIESTDNSGQAV
+2664 
-2678 TNKVSGLPAGVS
+2678 
-2690 FDGETNTISGTPTKV
+2690 
-2705 GNYPIT
+2705 
-2711 VTTTDAEGNA
+2711 
-2721 TTTNFTIKV
+2721 
-2730 VDTTKPTV
+2730 
-2738 TSIENQTKEIN
+2738 
-2749 TSIDKITIEATDNS
+2749 
-2763 GQAVT
+2763 
-2768 NKVSGL
+2768 
-2774 PEGVNFDGETN
+2774 
-2785 TISGTPTKV
+2785 
-2794 GNYPITVTTTD
+2794 
-2805 ATGNETITNFTIKV
+2805 
-2819 VDTTKP
+2819 
-2825 MVTSI
+2825 
-2830 KDQTK
+2830 
-2835 EVNTSIDSIKIE
+2835 
-2847 ATDNSGQPV
+2847 
-2856 TNKVSGLP
+2856 
-2864 EGVSF
+2864 
-2869 DSETNTISGT
+2869 
-2879 PTKVG
+2879 
-2884 SYPIVVTTTDASGN
+2884 
-2898 ETETKFTI
+2898 
-2906 KVIDTTKPV
+2906 
-2915 VTSIANQTKEV
+2915 
-2926 NTPIDSITIEATD
+2926 
-2939 NSGQAV
+2939 
-2945 TNKVSGLP
+2945 
-2953 EGVSFDSVTNTIS
+2953 
-2966 GMPTKVGSYPIVVT
+2966 
-2980 TTDASGNKTETKFTI
+2980 
-2995 EVVDTIK
+2995 
-3002 PMVTSIED
+3002 
-3010 QTKEVNTPVDSIT
+3010 
-3023 IEATDNSGLAV
+3023 
-3034 SNKVSGLPEGVSF
+3034 
-3047 DSATNTISGTPT
+3047 
-3059 KVGSY
+3059 
-3064 PITVTTTDAEGN
+3064 
-3076 ATTTNFTI
+3076 
-3084 KVVDTTKP
+3084 
-3092 TVTSIKDQSK
+3092 K

-3128 GLPEG
+3128 GLP
-3133 VSFDSET
+3133 D
-3140 NTISGTPTKVGSYP
+3140 
-3154 IIVRTTDAEGNATTT
+3154 
-3169 SFTIKVVDTTKPT
+3169 
-3182 VATIKDQTKEVNT
+3182 
-3195 AIDSITIDASD
+3195 
-3206 NSGQAVTNKV
+3206 
-3216 SGLPAGVSFDSATN
+3216 GVSFDSA
-3230 TISGMPTK
+3230 
-3238 VGSYPIT
+3238 
-3245 VTTTDAEGN
+3245 
-3254 ATTTNFT
+3254 
-3261 IKVVDTTK
+3261 
-3269 PTVTAIKDQTK
+3269 
-3280 EVNTSIDPIKIEATD
+3280 
-3295 NSGQVVTN
+3295 
-3303 KVSGLPAGVSFDS
+3303 
-3316 ETNTISGTP
+3316 TNTISGTP

-3349 TIEVVDKTAPT
+3349 TIEVVDETAPT
-3360 VTSIKDQTKEVNT
+3360 VTAIKDQTKEVNT
-3373 PIDSITIDASDNSG
+3373 SIDPIKIEATDNSG
-3387 QVVTNKV
+3387 QAVTNKV

-3474 SGQAVT
+3474 SGQDVT

-3520 NKTETKFTIEV
+3520 NKTETTFTIEV
-3531 VDKTAPTVSS
+3531 VDKTAPTVTA

-3546 IEVNTSID
+3546 KEVNTAIDSI
-3554 LIKIEATD
+3554 KVEATD
-3562 NSGQVVTNKVNGLPE
+3562 NSGQAVTNKVSGLPE
-3577 GVSFDSETN
+3577 GVIFDSETN
-3586 TISGTPT
+3586 IISGTPT
-3593 KVGSYPITVTT
+3593 KVGSYPIVVTT

-3609 NATTT
+3609 NETTT
-3614 NFTIKVVD
+3614 NFTIAVVD

-3628 TAIKDQTKEVNTSI
+3628 TAIKEQTKEVNTSI

-3657 TNKVSGLPEGISFNS
+3657 TNKVSGLPEDVSFDS
-3672 DTNTISG
+3672 ETNTISG
-3679 TPTKVGNYPITVTT
+3679 TPTKVGSYPIVVTTTDASGNKTETKFTIEVVDKTAPVVTSIKDQTQEVNTAIDSIKIEATDNSGQAVTNKVSSLPTGVTFDSETNTISGTPTKVGSYPIVVTTTDASGNKTETKFTIEVVDTIKPMVTSIEDQTKEVNTPIDSIKVEATDNSGQAVTNKVSGLPEGVSFDSETNTISGTPTKVGSYPIVVTTTDESGNETTTKFTIQVVDTTKPTVTSIGNQTKEVNTPVDSITIEATDNSGQAVTNKVSGLPEGVSFDSTTNTISGTPTKVGSYPITVTTTDAEGNATTTSFTIKVVDTTKPTVTAIKDQTKEVNTAIDSITVEATDNSGQSVINKVSGLPTGVAFDSETNTISGIPTKVGSYPITVTT

-3706 IEVVDTTKPTVTS
+3706 IEVVDKTAPTVTS
-3719 IKDQTKEVNTS
+3719 IENQTKEVNTA

-3743 QAVTNKVSGLP
+3743 QAVINKVSGLPDGVTFDSETNTISGTPTKVGSYPIVVTTTDASGNKTEKKFTIEVVDETAPTVTAINNQSREVNIPIDKITIEATDNSGQSVINKVSGLP

-3777 ITVTTTDSSGNETK
+3777 ITLTTTDSSGNETK

-3864 YPITVTTTDASGNE
+3864 YPITVTTTDVSGNE

-3999 SITVE
+3999 LITVE

-4018 GLPSG
+4018 GLPEG
-4023 VSFDGE
+4023 VSFDSE
-4029 TNTISGTP
+4029 TNTISGIP
-4037 TKVGNYPITV
+4037 TKVGSYPITV
-4047 TTTDAEGNATTTKFT
+4047 TTTDASGNKTETKFT
-4062 IQVVDTIKPM
+4062 IEVVDKTAPT
-4072 VTSIEDQTKEVNTA
+4072 VSSIENQTIEVNTS
-4086 IDSITIEAT
+4086 IDLIKIEAT

-4187 GQAVTNKVSGLPA
+4187 GQAVTNKVSGLPE
-4200 GVEFDSETNTIS
+4200 GVSFDSETNTIS

-4226 TTDAEGNETTSNFT
+4226 TTDAEGNETTTNFT
-4240 IKIVDTTKPTV
+4240 IKVVDTTKPTV
-4251 TSIANQTKEVN
+4251 TSIGNQTKEVN

-4278 KVTNKISGLP
+4278 DVTNKVSGLPSGVSFNSATNTISGTPTKVGSYPITVTTRDESGNETTTNFMIKVVDTINPVVTSIADQTKEVNTAIDSIKIESTDNSGQTVTNKVSGLPAGVSFDSETNIISGTPTKVGSYPITVTTTDASGNKTETTFNIKVIDETAPTVTSIANQTKEVNTSIDSIKIEAIDNSGQTVTNEVSGLPAGVIFDSETNTISGTPTKVGSYPITVTTTDTSGNKIETKFTIEVVDKTAPTVTAIDNQTKEVNTSIDSITIEATDNSGQVVTNKVNDLPEGVTFDSETNTISGTPTKVGSYPIVVTTTDASGNKTETKFTIEVVDKTAPTVTAIENQTKEVNTAIDSITIEATDNSGLAVSNKVSGLPEGVSFDSATNTISGTPTKVGSYPITVTTTDESGNGTTTSFTIKVVDTTKPTVTSIKDQTKEVNTAIDSIKIEATDNSGQAVTNKVSGLPEGVSFDSATNTISGMPTKVGSYPIVVTTTDASGNKTETKFTIEVVDKTAPTVTAIENQTKEVNTAIDSIKIEATDNSGQAVTNKVSGLP

-4313 VTTTDASDNE
+4313 VTTTDAEGNA

-4331 VVDTTLPVVTS
+4331 VVDTTKPTVTS
-4342 ITNQSKEVNTPIDK
+4342 IKDQSKEVNTSIDPIKIEATDNSGLAVSNKVSGLPAGVSFDSATNTISGTPTKVGSYPIVVTTTDASGNKTETNFTIEIVDKTAPTVTAIKDQTKEVNTSIDSITVEATDNSGQTVRNEVSGLPAGVSFDSVTNTISGTPTKVGSYPITVTTTDASGNKTETKFTIEVVDKTAPTVTAIENQTKEVNTAIDSIKIEATDNSGQAVTNKVSGLPEGVSFDSETNTISGTPTKVGSYPIVVTTTDASGNKTETKFTIEVVDETAPTVTAIKGQSKEVNTPIDK
-4356 IAIEATDNSG
+4356 ITIEATDNSG
-4366 QSVINKVSGL
+4366 QAVTNKVNGL
-4376 PTGVTFDSETN
+4376 PSGVTFDSETN

-4398 YPIVVTTTDASGNE
+4398 YPIVVTTTDAEGNV
-4412 TTTSFTIK
+4412 TTTNFTIK
-4420 VADTT
+4420 VVDTT
-4425 KPTVTAIKDQT
+4425 KPMVTSIKDQT
-4436 KEVNTPIDSIK
+4436 KEVNTAIDSIT
-4447 IEATDNSGQT
+4447 IEATDNSGQA
-4457 VTNKVIG
+4457 VTNKVSG
-4464 LPEGVSFDSETNTI
+4464 LPEGVSFDSETNTISGTPTKVGNYPITVTTTDASGNKTETKFTIKVVDEIAPKVKAIANQTKEVNTSIDTIKIEASDNSGQPVTNKVSGLPTGVTFDSETNTISGTLTKVGSYPITVTTTDASGNETETKFTIKVVDTTKPMVTSIANQTKEVNTSIDSIKIEASDNSGQVVTNKVSGLPDGVSFDNETNTI

-4504 KFTIK
+4504 SFTIQVVDKTAPMVTAINNQSKEVNTPIDKITIEATDNNGQAVTNKVSGLPTGVTFDSATNTITGTPTKVGSYPITVTTTDAEGNATTTNFTIK

-4518 TSIGNQT
+4518 TAIKDQT
-4525 KEVNTPIDSITI
+4525 KEINTAIDSIKI
-4537 DATDNSG
+4537 EARDNSG
-4544 QAMTNKVSGLPN
+4544 QAVTNKVSGLPE

-4616 VDTAMDTITIE
+4616 VNTAMDTITIE

-4760 EGVSFDSATNTITG
+4760 DGVSFDSATNTITG

-4849 ESVSFDSETNIIS
+4849 EGVSFDSETNTIS
-4862 GTPTKVGSYPITV
+4862 GTPTKVGNYPIIV

-4923 DNSGQIVTNKVS
+4923 DNSGQDVTNKVS
-4935 GLPAG
+4935 GLP
-4940 VIFDSETNTI
+4940 
-4950 SGTPT
+4950 
-4955 KVGSYPI
+4955 
-4962 TVTTTDAE
+4962 
-4970 GNETTT
+4970 
-4976 KFTVEVVD
+4976 
-4984 TTKPTVTSI
+4984 
-4993 KDQSKEVNTSI
+4993 
-5004 DPIKIEATDN
+5004 
-5014 SGQAVTNK
+5014 
-5022 ISGLPEGVS
+5022 EGVR

-5050 ITLITTDAEG
+5050 ITVITTDAEG

-5072 DTTAPPA
+5072 DITAPPA

-5092 GGKAE
+5092 SGKAE

-5117 TDGNYRIEVP
+5117 SDGNYHIEVP

-5149 SKATIITVIDTT
+5149 SKSTIITVIDTT

-5248 PKAPTIN
+5248 P
-5255 PIKEGAKEISGKAEP
+5255 
-5270 GSTVIITFPDG
+5270 
-5281 QTAEG
+5281 
-5286 KADSDGNYHIEV
+5286 
-5298 PTDEHLKGGDHISV
+5298 
-5312 TATDTSGNTSKATII
+5312 
-5327 TVIDTTAPP
+5327 P

-5369 AEGKADSDGNYHIE
+5369 AEGKADTDGNYHIE

-5407 SKPSDVIVEG
+5407 SKPSDAIVEG

>member
-1134 TVTSIEDQTKEVNT
+1134 
-1148 PIDSITIEATD
+1148 
-1159 NSGQAVTNKVS
+1159 
-1170 GLPDG
+1170 
-1175 VSFDSATNTI
+1175 
-1185 SGTPTKVGSYPI
+1185 
-1197 VVTTTDES
+1197 
-1205 GNETTTK
+1205 
-1212 FTIQVVDTIKPM
+1212 
-1224 VTSIE
+1224 
-1229 DQTKEVNTPVDSIT
+1229 
-1243 IEATDNSGLAVS
+1243 
-1255 NKVSGLPEGVS
+1255 
-1266 FDSETNTIS
+1266 
-1275 GTPTKVGSYPI
+1275 
-1286 TVTTT
+1286 
-1291 DASGNETTTSFTIEV
+1291 
-1306 VDTTK
+1306 
-1311 PTVTSIK
+1311 
-1318 DQTKEVNTAIDSIT
+1318 
-1332 IEATDNSGLAVTNKV
+1332 
-1347 SGLPDGVS
+1347 
-1355 FDSATNT
+1355 
-1362 ISGTP
+1362 
-1367 TKVGSY
+1367 
-1373 PITVT
+1373 
-1378 TTDAEGNATTTSFT
+1378 
-1392 IKVVDTTK
+1392 
-1400 PTVTAIKDQT
+1400 
-1410 KEVNTAIDTITIE
+1410 
-1423 AKDNSGQAV
+1423 
-1432 TNKVSGLPAGVEFD
+1432 
-1446 SETNTISGTPTKVGS
+1446 
-1461 YPITVTTTDA
+1461 
-1471 EGNKTTTNFT
+1471 
-1481 IKVVDTIKPTVTS
+1481 
-1494 IKDQTKEVN
+1494 
-1503 TAIDSITI
+1503 
-1511 EATDNSG
+1511 
-1518 QAVTNKVSGLP
+1518 
-1529 EGVSF
+1529 
-1534 DSATNT
+1534 
-1540 ISGTPTKVGSYP
+1540 
-1552 ITVTTT
+1552 
-1558 DASGNKTETTFTIEV
+1558 
-1573 VDKTAPMVTSIK
+1573 
-1585 DQTKEVSTSI
+1585 
-1595 DSIKIEATDNS
+1595 
-1606 GQSVTN
+1606 
-1612 KVSGLPAG
+1612 
-1620 VSFDSETNTISGTPT
+1620 
-1635 KVGSYPIVVTTTDES
+1635 
-1650 GNETT
+1650 
-1655 TKFTIQVVDTIKP
+1655 
-1668 MVTSI
+1668 
-1673 EDQTKEVN
+1673 
-1681 TPIDSITI
+1681 
-1689 EATDNSG
+1689 
-1696 QAVTN
+1696 
-1701 KVSGLPEGV
+1701 
-1710 SFDSA
+1710 
-1715 TNTISGT
+1715 
-1722 PTKVG
+1722 
-1727 SYPIVVTTTDAE
+1727 
-1739 GNKTTTNFTIKVVDT
+1739 
-1754 TKPTVTAIKD
+1754 
-1764 QTKEVNTSIDSITV
+1764 
-1778 EATDNSG
+1778 
-1785 QAVTNKVSGLPEGVS
+1785 
-1800 FDSVTNTISGTPT
+1800 
-1813 KVGSYPIVVTT
+1813 
-1824 TDASGNKTET
+1824 
-1834 KFTIEVVDTTKPTVT
+1834 
-1849 SIADQTKEVNTSID
+1849 
-1863 SIKIESTDNSGQ
+1863 
-1875 AVTNEVSGLPDGVSF
+1875 
-1890 DSETN
+1890 
-1895 TISGTP
+1895 
-1901 TKVGSYPIVV
+1901 
-1911 TTTDASGNKTETKFT
+1911 
-1926 IEVVDT
+1926 
-1932 TKPTVTSIANQTK
+1932 
-1945 EVNTAIDSIT
+1945 
-1955 IEAKDNSGQDVTNK
+1955 
-1969 VSGLPDGVSFDS
+1969 
-1981 VTNTISGTPTKVGSY
+1981 
-1996 PITVTT
+1996 
-2002 TDASGNEMTTNFT
+2002 
-2015 IQVIDTIKPVVT
+2015 
-2027 SIADQTKEVN
+2027 
-2037 TSIDSIKIE
+2037 
-2046 ATDNSGQSVINKV
+2046 
-2059 SGLPDGVTFDSETN
+2059 
-2073 TIIGTPTK
+2073 
-2081 VGSYPITVITT
+2081 
-2092 DAEGNTTTTNFT
+2092 
-2104 IKVVD
+2104 
-2109 TTSPVVT
+2109 
-2116 SIEDQTKEINT
+2116 
-2127 SIDPIKIEATDNSA
+2127 
-2141 QAVTNKVSGLPE
+2141 
-2153 GVNFDSETNT
+2153 
-2163 ISGTP
+2163 
-2168 TKVGSYPIVVTT
+2168 
-2180 TDASGNKTET
+2180 
-2190 TFTIEVVDKTAP
+2190 
-2202 KVTAIENQTQEVNTP
+2202 
-2217 IDSIKIEATDNSG
+2217 
-2230 QSVTNKV
+2230 
-2237 SGLPEGVS
+2237 
-2245 FDSETNTISGT
+2245 
-2256 PTKVGS
+2256 
-2262 YPITVI
+2262 
-2268 TTDAEGNKTETTF
+2268 
-2281 TIEVVDETAP
+2281 
-2291 TVTAIKDQTKEV
+2291 
-2303 NTPIDSIKIEATD
+2303 
-2316 NSGQTVTNKVIGLP
+2316 
-2330 EGVSFDSETN
+2330 
-2340 TISGTPTKVGSYP
+2340 
-2353 ITVTTTDASGNETK
+2353 
-2367 TSFIIEVVDT
+2367 
-2377 IKPTVTSIGNQTKE
+2377 
-2391 VNTAI
+2391 
-2396 DSIKIE
+2396 
-2402 ATDNSGQAV
+2402 
-2411 TNKVIGLPE
+2411 
-2420 GVTFDSETNTIS
+2420 
-2432 GTPTKVGNYPITV
+2432 
-2445 TTTDA
+2445 
-2450 TGNETTTSFTI
+2450 
-2461 EVVDKTAP
+2461 
-2469 TVSSIANQTKEVNTS
+2469 
-2484 IDSIKIEATDNSGQS
+2484 
-2499 VTNKVSGLPAG
+2499 
-2510 VSFDSE
+2510 
-2516 TNTISGTPTKVG
+2516 
-2528 SYPIVV
+2528 
-2534 TTTDESGNET
+2534 
-2544 TTKFTIQVV
+2544 
-2553 DTTKPVV
+2553 
-2560 TSIANQTKEV
+2560 
-2570 NTPID
+2570 
-2575 SITIEATDNSGQAVT
+2575 
-2590 NKVSGL
+2590 
-2596 PAGVSFDSETNT
+2596 
-2608 ISGTPTKVG
+2608 
-2617 NYPITVTTTDAE
+2617 
-2629 GNATTTS
+2629 
-2636 FTIKVV
+2636 
-2642 DTTKPMV
+2642 MV

-2995 EVVDTIK
+2995 EVVDKTAPTVTAIENQTKEVNTAIDSIKIEATDNSGQAVTNKVSGLPEGVSFDSETNTISGTPTKVGSYPITVTTTDAEGNATTTNFTIKVVDTTKPTVTSIKDQTKEVNTAIDSITVEATDNSGQAVTNKVSGLPAGVEFDSETNTISGTPTKVGNYPITVTTTDVSGNEMTTKFTIEVVDTTKPTVTSIKDQTKEVNTAIDPITIDASDNSGQVVTNKVSGLPAGVSFDSVTNTISGTPTKVGSYPITVTTTDESGNETTTKFTIQVVDTIK

-3642 DSIKIEATDNSGQAV
+3642 DSITIEATDNSGQAVTNKVSGLPAGVSFDSAPNTISGTPTKVGNYPITVTTTDAEGNETTTSFTIEVVDTTKPTVTSIKDQTKEVNTSIDSIKIEATDNSGQAV

-4226 TTDAEGNETTSNFT
+4226 TTDAE
-4240 IKIVDTTKPTV
+4240 
-4251 TSIANQTKEVN
+4251 
-4262 TPIDSI
+4262 
-4268 KIEAKDNSGQ
+4268 
-4278 KVTNKISGLP
+4278 
-4288 EGVSFDSETNTIS
+4288 
-4301 GTPTKVG
+4301 
-4308 SYPIT
+4308 
-4313 VTTTDASDNE
+4313 
-4323 TTTNFTIK
+4323 
-4331 VVDTTLPVVTS
+4331 
-4342 ITNQSKEVNTPIDK
+4342 
-4356 IAIEATDNSG
+4356 
-4366 QSVINKVSGL
+4366 
-4376 PTGVTFDSETN
+4376 
-4387 TISGTPTKVGS
+4387 
-4398 YPIVVTTTDASGNE
+4398 
-4412 TTTSFTIK
+4412 
-4420 VADTT
+4420 
-4425 KPTVTAIKDQT
+4425 
-4436 KEVNTPIDSIK
+4436 
-4447 IEATDNSGQT
+4447 
-4457 VTNKVIG
+4457 
-4464 LPEGVSFDSETNTI
+4464 
-4478 SGTPTKVGSYP
+4478 
-4489 ITVTTTD
+4489 
-4496 ASGNETTT
+4496 
-4504 KFTIK
+4504 
-4509 VVDTTKPTV
+4509 
-4518 TSIGNQT
+4518 
-4525 KEVNTPIDSITI
+4525 
-4537 DATDNSG
+4537 
-4544 QAMTNKVSGLPN
+4544 
-4556 GVSFDSATN
+4556 
-4565 TITGTPTK
+4565 
-4573 VGSYPIT
+4573 
-4580 ITTTDAEG
+4580 
-4588 NATTTNFT
+4588 
-4596 IKVVDTTPPVVK
+4596 
-4608 SIANQTIE
+4608 
-4616 VDTAMDTITIE
+4616 
-4627 ASDNS
+4627 
-4632 GQAVT
+4632 
-4637 NKVSGL
+4637 
-4643 PDGVIYNSQTNAISF
+4643 
-4658 APRMHSSNLV
+4658 
-4668 KMKAMSI
+4668 
-4675 ANNKTGTISG
+4675 
-4685 IPTKIGTYPI
+4685 
-4695 TVTTTDAEGNET
+4695 
-4707 ITQFIIKV
+4707 
-4715 VDTTAPVV
+4715 
-4723 TPIKNQTKEINT
+4723 
-4735 ILDPIKVEATDN
+4735 
-4747 SGQSVTNKISGLP
+4747 
-4760 EGVSFDSATNTITG
+4760 
-4774 TPTKVGSYPITV
+4774 
-4786 TTTDASGNETTSN
+4786 GNETTSN

>member
-80 VKETSDKTSN
+80 EKEKSDKTTN
-90 QTNENQSL
+90 QANENQSL
-98 AQEKNTTELKTNETP
+98 AQETNTTESKTNETQ
-113 SSEPVTNEK
+113 SNESVTNENA
-122 TSEESKSDVS
+122 SEESKSDVS
-132 DNKTTND
+132 DNKTTTND
-139 NNKANETVKDS
+139 NNKANDTVKDS
-150 QQQTKEETNESTKAT
+150 QQQPKEETNESTKAT

-178 SEESVNT
+178 SEELVNT

-190 NTSEKSTDNNK
+190 STSEKSTVNNK

-254 TTETNAVGSST
+254 TTETNTVGSST
-265 SATTPSEDTTKI
+265 NATTPIEDTTKI

-561 IYVSDVKGDPISSS
+561 IYVSDAKGDPISSS

-613 LDRNIFYGTLGQ
+613 LDKNIFYGALGQ

-751 TISITSTDKGSNVS
+751 IISITSTDKGSNVS

-846 DTNSNTTT
+846 DTNGNTTT

-860 VVDTTPPEV
+860 VVDTTPPVV
-869 KIIADQTKEVNTS
+869 KTIVDQTKEVNTS
-882 IDSINVVATDN
+882 IDSIKIEATDN

-931 VTTTDASGNV
+931 VTTTDASENV
-941 TKTTFTIKVVDTI
+941 TKTIFTIKVVDTI

-966 EVNTAIDSITIE
+966 EVNTAIDSIKIE

-997 VTFDSNTNTISGTPT
+997 VSFDSNTNTISGTPT

-1045 TVTSIKDQTKEVNTA
+1045 TVTSI
-1060 IDSITIEATD
+1060 
-1070 NSGLAVSNTVSGL
+1070 
-1083 PNGVSFDSETNTI
+1083 
-1096 SGTPTKV
+1096 
-1103 GSYPIVIT
+1103 
-1111 TTDASG
+1111 
-1117 NETTTS
+1117 
-1123 FTIKVVDTTKP
+1123 
-1134 TVTSIEDQTKEVNT
+1134 EDQSKEVNT
-1148 PIDSITIEATD
+1148 P
-1159 NSGQAVTNKVS
+1159 
-1170 GLPDG
+1170 
-1175 VSFDSATNTI
+1175 
-1185 SGTPTKVGSYPI
+1185 
-1197 VVTTTDES
+1197 
-1205 GNETTTK
+1205 
-1212 FTIQVVDTIKPM
+1212 
-1224 VTSIE
+1224 
-1229 DQTKEVNTPVDSIT
+1229 
-1243 IEATDNSGLAVS
+1243 
-1255 NKVSGLPEGVS
+1255 
-1266 FDSETNTIS
+1266 
-1275 GTPTKVGSYPI
+1275 
-1286 TVTTT
+1286 
-1291 DASGNETTTSFTIEV
+1291 
-1306 VDTTK
+1306 
-1311 PTVTSIK
+1311 
-1318 DQTKEVNTAIDSIT
+1318 
-1332 IEATDNSGLAVTNKV
+1332 
-1347 SGLPDGVS
+1347 
-1355 FDSATNT
+1355 
-1362 ISGTP
+1362 
-1367 TKVGSY
+1367 
-1373 PITVT
+1373 
-1378 TTDAEGNATTTSFT
+1378 
-1392 IKVVDTTK
+1392 
-1400 PTVTAIKDQT
+1400 
-1410 KEVNTAIDTITIE
+1410 
-1423 AKDNSGQAV
+1423 
-1432 TNKVSGLPAGVEFD
+1432 
-1446 SETNTISGTPTKVGS
+1446 
-1461 YPITVTTTDA
+1461 
-1471 EGNKTTTNFT
+1471 
-1481 IKVVDTIKPTVTS
+1481 
-1494 IKDQTKEVN
+1494 
-1503 TAIDSITI
+1503 IDSITI

-1552 ITVTTT
+1552 I
-1558 DASGNKTETTFTIEV
+1558 
-1573 VDKTAPMVTSIK
+1573 M
-1585 DQTKEVSTSI
+1585 
-1595 DSIKIEATDNS
+1595 
-1606 GQSVTN
+1606 
-1612 KVSGLPAG
+1612 
-1620 VSFDSETNTISGTPT
+1620 
-1635 KVGSYPIVVTTTDES
+1635 VTTTDES

-1655 TKFTIQVVDTIKP
+1655 TSFTIKVVDTTKP
-1668 MVTSI
+1668 TVTSI

-1727 SYPIVVTTTDAE
+1727 SYPIVVTTTDAS
-1739 GNKTTTNFTIKVVDT
+1739 GNETTTSFTIKVVDT

-1764 QTKEVNTSIDSITV
+1764 QTKEVNT
-1778 EATDNSG
+1778 
-1785 QAVTNKVSGLPEGVS
+1785 
-1800 FDSVTNTISGTPT
+1800 
-1813 KVGSYPIVVTT
+1813 
-1824 TDASGNKTET
+1824 
-1834 KFTIEVVDTTKPTVT
+1834 
-1849 SIADQTKEVNTSID
+1849 
-1863 SIKIESTDNSGQ
+1863 
-1875 AVTNEVSGLPDGVSF
+1875 
-1890 DSETN
+1890 
-1895 TISGTP
+1895 
-1901 TKVGSYPIVV
+1901 
-1911 TTTDASGNKTETKFT
+1911 
-1926 IEVVDT
+1926 
-1932 TKPTVTSIANQTK
+1932 
-1945 EVNTAIDSIT
+1945 
-1955 IEAKDNSGQDVTNK
+1955 
-1969 VSGLPDGVSFDS
+1969 
-1981 VTNTISGTPTKVGSY
+1981 
-1996 PITVTT
+1996 
-2002 TDASGNEMTTNFT
+2002 
-2015 IQVIDTIKPVVT
+2015 
-2027 SIADQTKEVN
+2027 
-2037 TSIDSIKIE
+2037 
-2046 ATDNSGQSVINKV
+2046 
-2059 SGLPDGVTFDSETN
+2059 
-2073 TIIGTPTK
+2073 
-2081 VGSYPITVITT
+2081 
-2092 DAEGNTTTTNFT
+2092 
-2104 IKVVD
+2104 
-2109 TTSPVVT
+2109 
-2116 SIEDQTKEINT
+2116 
-2127 SIDPIKIEATDNSA
+2127 
-2141 QAVTNKVSGLPE
+2141 
-2153 GVNFDSETNT
+2153 
-2163 ISGTP
+2163 
-2168 TKVGSYPIVVTT
+2168 
-2180 TDASGNKTET
+2180 
-2190 TFTIEVVDKTAP
+2190 
-2202 KVTAIENQTQEVNTP
+2202 
-2217 IDSIKIEATDNSG
+2217 
-2230 QSVTNKV
+2230 
-2237 SGLPEGVS
+2237 
-2245 FDSETNTISGT
+2245 
-2256 PTKVGS
+2256 
-2262 YPITVI
+2262 
-2268 TTDAEGNKTETTF
+2268 
-2281 TIEVVDETAP
+2281 
-2291 TVTAIKDQTKEV
+2291 
-2303 NTPIDSIKIEATD
+2303 
-2316 NSGQTVTNKVIGLP
+2316 
-2330 EGVSFDSETN
+2330 
-2340 TISGTPTKVGSYP
+2340 
-2353 ITVTTTDASGNETK
+2353 
-2367 TSFIIEVVDT
+2367 
-2377 IKPTVTSIGNQTKE
+2377 
-2391 VNTAI
+2391 
-2396 DSIKIE
+2396 
-2402 ATDNSGQAV
+2402 
-2411 TNKVIGLPE
+2411 
-2420 GVTFDSETNTIS
+2420 
-2432 GTPTKVGNYPITV
+2432 
-2445 TTTDA
+2445 
-2450 TGNETTTSFTI
+2450 
-2461 EVVDKTAP
+2461 
-2469 TVSSIANQTKEVNTS
+2469 
-2484 IDSIKIEATDNSGQS
+2484 
-2499 VTNKVSGLPAG
+2499 
-2510 VSFDSE
+2510 
-2516 TNTISGTPTKVG
+2516 
-2528 SYPIVV
+2528 
-2534 TTTDESGNET
+2534 
-2544 TTKFTIQVV
+2544 
-2553 DTTKPVV
+2553 
-2560 TSIANQTKEV
+2560 
-2570 NTPID
+2570 PID
-2575 SITIEATDNSGQAVT
+2575 SITIEATDNSGQAVIS
-2590 NKVSGL
+2590 KVSGL
-2596 PAGVSFDSETNT
+2596 PA
-2608 ISGTPTKVG
+2608 
-2617 NYPITVTTTDAE
+2617 
-2629 GNATTTS
+2629 
-2636 FTIKVV
+2636 
-2642 DTTKPMV
+2642 
-2649 TSIKDQTKEVNTAID
+2649 
-2664 SIKIESTDNSGQAV
+2664 
-2678 TNKVSGLPAGVS
+2678 
-2690 FDGETNTISGTPTKV
+2690 
-2705 GNYPIT
+2705 
-2711 VTTTDAEGNA
+2711 
-2721 TTTNFTIKV
+2721 
-2730 VDTTKPTV
+2730 
-2738 TSIENQTKEIN
+2738 
-2749 TSIDKITIEATDNS
+2749 
-2763 GQAVT
+2763 
-2768 NKVSGL
+2768 
-2774 PEGVNFDGETN
+2774 
-2785 TISGTPTKV
+2785 
-2794 GNYPITVTTTD
+2794 
-2805 ATGNETITNFTIKV
+2805 
-2819 VDTTKP
+2819 
-2825 MVTSI
+2825 
-2830 KDQTK
+2830 
-2835 EVNTSIDSIKIE
+2835 
-2847 ATDNSGQPV
+2847 
-2856 TNKVSGLP
+2856 
-2864 EGVSF
+2864 
-2869 DSETNTISGT
+2869 
-2879 PTKVG
+2879 
-2884 SYPIVVTTTDASGN
+2884 
-2898 ETETKFTI
+2898 
-2906 KVIDTTKPV
+2906 
-2915 VTSIANQTKEV
+2915 
-2926 NTPIDSITIEATD
+2926 
-2939 NSGQAV
+2939 
-2945 TNKVSGLP
+2945 
-2953 EGVSFDSVTNTIS
+2953 
-2966 GMPTKVGSYPIVVT
+2966 
-2980 TTDASGNKTETKFTI
+2980 
-2995 EVVDTIK
+2995 
-3002 PMVTSIED
+3002 
-3010 QTKEVNTPVDSIT
+3010 
-3023 IEATDNSGLAV
+3023 
-3034 SNKVSGLPEGVSF
+3034 GVSF

-3064 PITVTTTDAEGN
+3064 PITVTTTDASGN
-3076 ATTTNFTI
+3076 KTETKFTI
-3084 KVVDTTKP
+3084 AVVDTTKP
-3092 TVTSIKDQSK
+3092 TVTSIKDQTK
-3102 EVNTSIDPIKIEAT
+3102 EVNTAIASITIEAT

-3133 VSFDSET
+3133 VSFDSAT
-3140 NTISGTPTKVGSYP
+3140 NTISGSPMKVGSYP
-3154 IIVRTTDAEGNATTT
+3154 IVVTTTDESGNETTT
-3169 SFTIKVVDTTKPT
+3169 NFTIKVVDTTKPMVT
-3182 VATIKDQTKEVNT
+3182 SIEDQTKEVNT
-3195 AIDSITIDASD
+3195 AIDSITIEATD

-3216 SGLPAGVSFDSATN
+3216 SGLPEGVSFDSATN

-3280 EVNTSIDPIKIEATD
+3280 EVNTSIDSITVEAT
-3295 NSGQVVTN
+3295 
-3303 KVSGLPAGVSFDS
+3303 
-3316 ETNTISGTP
+3316 
-3325 TKVGS
+3325 
-3330 YPITVTTTDASGN
+3330 
-3343 KIETTF
+3343 
-3349 TIEVVDKTAPT
+3349 
-3360 VTSIKDQTKEVNT
+3360 
-3373 PIDSITIDASDNSG
+3373 
-3387 QVVTNKV
+3387 
-3394 SGLPEGVSFD
+3394 
-3404 SETNTISGTPT
+3404 
-3415 KVGSYPITVTT
+3415 
-3426 TDASG
+3426 
-3431 NKIETTFTI
+3431 
-3440 EVVDKTAPMVT
+3440 
-3451 SIKDQTKEVN
+3451 
-3461 TSIDPIKIEAKDN
+3461 DN

-3480 NKVSGLPEGVNFD
+3480 NKVSGLPEGVSFD
-3493 SETNTISGTPTKVGS
+3493 SATNTISGTPTKVGS
-3508 YPIVVTTTDASG
+3508 YPIVVTTTDAEGNATTTNFTIAVVDTTKPTVTSIKDQTQEVNTAIDSIKVEATDNSGQVVANIVSGLPEGVTFDSETNTISGTPTKVGSYPIVVITTDASG
-3520 NKTETKFTIEV
+3520 NETTTNFTIAV
-3531 VDKTAPTVSS
+3531 VDTTKPTVSS

-3577 GVSFDSETN
+3577 GVSFDSATN

-3642 DSIKIEATDNSGQAV
+3642 DSITIEATDNSGQAV
-3657 TNKVSGLPEGISFNS
+3657 TNKVSGLPAGVSFDS
-3672 DTNTISG
+3672 ETNTISG
-3679 TPTKVGNYPITVTT
+3679 TPTKVGSYPIVVTTTDASGNETITKFTIQVIDTIKPVVASIADQTKEVNTPIDSITIEATDNSGQVVTNKVNNLPEGVTFDSETNTISGTPTKVGSYPITVTTTDASGNKTTTNFTIQVVDTIKPTVTAINNQTKEVNTPIDSITINASDNSGQAVTNKVSGLPEGVTFDSETNTISGTPTKVGSYPITVTTTDAEGNITTTSFTIKVVDTTKPAVATIKDQTKEVNTAIDSIKIEATDNSGQVVTNKVSGLPEGVSFDSSTNTISGKPTKVGSYLIVVTTTDASGNKTETKFTIEVVDETAPTVTAIKDQTQEVNTPIDSIKIKATDNSGQAVTNKVSGLPAGVSFDSSTNTISGTPTKVGSYPIVVTTTDASGNKTETKFTIEVVDETAPTVTAIKDQTKEVNTSIDSITVEATDNSDQTVRNEVSGLPDGVSFDIVTNTISGTPTKVGSYPITVTT

-3706 IEVVDTTKPTVTS
+3706 IEVVDKTVPAVTS
-3719 IKDQTKEVNTS
+3719 IKDQTKQVNTS

-3777 ITVTTTDSSGNETK
+3777 ITVTTTDASGNETK

-3799 DTTSPVVTSIAD
+3799 DTIKPTVTSIGN
-3811 QTKEVNTSI
+3811 QTKEVNTAI
-3820 DSIKIEAT
+3820 DSITIEAT
-3828 DNSGEAV
+3828 DNSGQAV

-3843 DGVSFDSET
+3843 DGVTFDGET
-3852 NTISGTPTKVGN
+3852 NTISGTPTKVG
-3864 YPITVTTTDASGNE
+3864 S
-3878 MTTKFTIKVVDTIS
+3878 
-3892 PVVTSIT
+3892 
-3899 DQTKEVN
+3899 
-3906 TAIDSIKIEATDN
+3906 
-3919 SGQDVTNKVSGLP
+3919 
-3932 SGVSFNSETN
+3932 
-3942 TISGTPTKVGNYPI
+3942 YPI

-3984 TSIANQT
+3984 TAIKDQIQ
-3991 KEVNTPID
+3991 EVNTPID

-4018 GLPSG
+4018 GLPDG
-4023 VSFDGE
+4023 VSFDSE

-4037 TKVGNYPITV
+4037 TKVGSYPITL
-4047 TTTDAEGNATTTKFT
+4047 TTTDAEGNVTTTNFT
-4062 IQVVDTIKPM
+4062 IKVVDTTKPM
-4072 VTSIEDQTKEVNTA
+4072 VTSIKDQTKEVNTA

-4107 GLPEGVSFDSA
+4107 GLPEGVSFDS
-4118 TNTISG
+4118 
-4124 TPTKVGSYPI
+4124 
-4134 TVTTTDAEGNE
+4134 
-4145 TTTKFTIQVVD
+4145 
-4156 TTKPTVTV
+4156 
-4164 IKDQTKE
+4164 
-4171 VNTAIDS
+4171 
-4178 ITIEATDNS
+4178 
-4187 GQAVTNKVSGLPA
+4187 
-4200 GVEFDSETNTIS
+4200 ETNTIS
-4212 GTPTKVGS
+4212 GTPTKVGN
-4220 YPIVVT
+4220 YPITVT
-4226 TTDAEGNETTSNFT
+4226 TTDASGNETTTKFT
-4240 IKIVDTTKPTV
+4240 IKVVDTTKPMV

-4262 TPIDSI
+4262 TSIDSI
-4268 KIEAKDNSGQ
+4268 KIEASDNSGQ
-4278 KVTNKISGLP
+4278 
-4288 EGVSFDSETNTIS
+4288 
-4301 GTPTKVG
+4301 
-4308 SYPIT
+4308 
-4313 VTTTDASDNE
+4313 
-4323 TTTNFTIK
+4323 
-4331 VVDTTLPVVTS
+4331 VVT
-4342 ITNQSKEVNTPIDK
+4342 
-4356 IAIEATDNSG
+4356 
-4366 QSVINKVSGL
+4366 NKVSGL
-4376 PTGVTFDSETN
+4376 PD
-4387 TISGTPTKVGS
+4387 
-4398 YPIVVTTTDASGNE
+4398 
-4412 TTTSFTIK
+4412 
-4420 VADTT
+4420 
-4425 KPTVTAIKDQT
+4425 
-4436 KEVNTPIDSIK
+4436 
-4447 IEATDNSGQT
+4447 
-4457 VTNKVIG
+4457 
-4464 LPEGVSFDSETNTI
+4464 GVSFDNETNTI

-4504 KFTIK
+4504 SFTIQ
-4509 VVDTTKPTV
+4509 VVDKTAPMV
-4518 TSIGNQT
+4518 TAINNQS
-4525 KEVNTPIDSITI
+4525 KEVNTPIDKITI
-4537 DATDNSG
+4537 EATDNSG
-4544 QAMTNKVSGLPN
+4544 HAVTNKVSGLPT
-4556 GVSFDSATN
+4556 GVTFDSATN
-4565 TITGTPTK
+4565 IITGTPTK

-4596 IKVVDTTPPVVK
+4596 IKVVDTT
-4608 SIANQTIE
+4608 
-4616 VDTAMDTITIE
+4616 
-4627 ASDNS
+4627 
-4632 GQAVT
+4632 
-4637 NKVSGL
+4637 
-4643 PDGVIYNSQTNAISF
+4643 
-4658 APRMHSSNLV
+4658 
-4668 KMKAMSI
+4668 
-4675 ANNKTGTISG
+4675 
-4685 IPTKIGTYPI
+4685 
-4695 TVTTTDAEGNET
+4695 
-4707 ITQFIIKV
+4707 
-4715 VDTTAPVV
+4715 
-4723 TPIKNQTKEINT
+4723 
-4735 ILDPIKVEATDN
+4735 
-4747 SGQSVTNKISGLP
+4747 
-4760 EGVSFDSATNTITG
+4760 
-4774 TPTKVGSYPITV
+4774 
-4786 TTTDASGNETTSN
+4786 
-4799 FTIKIVDTTKPTVTS
+4799 KPTVTS
-4814 IANQTKEVNTPIDS
+4814 IKDQTKEVNTPIDS
-4828 IKIEAKDNSGQKVT
+4828 IKIEAKDNSGQDVT

-4849 ESVSFDSETNIIS
+4849 E
-4862 GTPTKVGSYPITV
+4862 
-4875 TTIDAEGNET
+4875 
-4885 TTNFT
+4885 
-4890 IKVVD
+4890 
-4895 TTKPTV
+4895 
-4901 TSIANQTKE
+4901 
-4910 VNTAINSIKIEAT
+4910 
-4923 DNSGQIVTNKVS
+4923 
-4935 GLPAG
+4935 G
-4940 VIFDSETNTI
+4940 VR
-4950 SGTPT
+4950 
-4955 KVGSYPI
+4955 
-4962 TVTTTDAE
+4962 
-4970 GNETTT
+4970 
-4976 KFTVEVVD
+4976 
-4984 TTKPTVTSI
+4984 
-4993 KDQSKEVNTSI
+4993 
-5004 DPIKIEATDN
+5004 
-5014 SGQAVTNK
+5014 
-5022 ISGLPEGVS
+5022 

-5050 ITLITTDAEG
+5050 ITVTTTDAEG

-5092 GGKAE
+5092 SGKAE
-5097 PGSTVVITFPDGQ
+5097 PGSTVIITFPDGQ
-5110 TAEGKAD
+5110 TTEGKAD
-5117 TDGNYRIEVP
+5117 TDGNYHIEVP

-5149 SKATIITVIDTT
+5149 SKSTIITVIDTT
-5161 APPAPTINPIKE
+5161 APSAPAINPIKE

-5197 AEGQVD
+5197 AEGEAD
-5203 SDGNYHIVVPT
+5203 TDGNYHIVVPT

-5248 PKAPTIN
+5248 P
-5255 PIKEGAKEISGKAEP
+5255 
-5270 GSTVIITFPDG
+5270 
-5281 QTAEG
+5281 
-5286 KADSDGNYHIEV
+5286 
-5298 PTDEHLKGGDHISV
+5298 
-5312 TATDTSGNTSKATII
+5312 
-5327 TVIDTTAPP
+5327 P
-5336 APTIN
+5336 APAIN

-5369 AEGKADSDGNYHIE
+5369 AEGEADSDGNYHIE

-5407 SKPSDVIVEG
+5407 SKPSDAIVEG

-5452 PNKHNNSKGSNNHHV
+5452 PDKHNNSKGSNNHHV

-5569 LLFKRRRKDEDNN
+5569 LLFKRRRKNEDNN

>member
-80 VKETSDKTSN
+80 EKEKSDKTTN
-90 QTNENQSL
+90 QANENQSL
-98 AQEKNTTELKTNETP
+98 AQETNTTESKTNETQ
-113 SSEPVTNEK
+113 SNESVTNENA
-122 TSEESKSDVS
+122 SEESKSDVS
-132 DNKTTND
+132 DNKTTTND
-139 NNKANETVKDS
+139 NNKANDTVKDS
-150 QQQTKEETNESTKAT
+150 QQQPKEETNESTKAT

-178 SEESVNT
+178 SEELVNT

-190 NTSEKSTDNNK
+190 STSEKSTVNNK

-254 TTETNAVGSST
+254 TTETNTVGSST
-265 SATTPSEDTTKI
+265 NATTPIEDTTKI

-561 IYVSDVKGDPISSS
+561 IYVSDAKGDPISSS

-613 LDRNIFYGTLGQ
+613 LDKNIFYGALGQ

-751 TISITSTDKGSNVS
+751 IISITSTDKGSNVS

-846 DTNSNTTT
+846 DTNGNTTT

-860 VVDTTPPEV
+860 VVDTTPPVV
-869 KIIADQTKEVNTS
+869 KTIVDQTKEVNTS
-882 IDSINVVATDN
+882 IDSIKIEATDN

-931 VTTTDASGNV
+931 VTTTDASENV
-941 TKTTFTIKVVDTI
+941 TKTIFTIKVVDTI

-966 EVNTAIDSITIE
+966 EVNTAIDSIKIE

-997 VTFDSNTNTISGTPT
+997 VSFDSNTNTISGTPT

-1045 TVTSIKDQTKEVNTA
+1045 TVTSI
-1060 IDSITIEATD
+1060 
-1070 NSGLAVSNTVSGL
+1070 
-1083 PNGVSFDSETNTI
+1083 
-1096 SGTPTKV
+1096 
-1103 GSYPIVIT
+1103 
-1111 TTDASG
+1111 
-1117 NETTTS
+1117 
-1123 FTIKVVDTTKP
+1123 
-1134 TVTSIEDQTKEVNT
+1134 EDQSKEVNT
-1148 PIDSITIEATD
+1148 P
-1159 NSGQAVTNKVS
+1159 
-1170 GLPDG
+1170 
-1175 VSFDSATNTI
+1175 
-1185 SGTPTKVGSYPI
+1185 
-1197 VVTTTDES
+1197 
-1205 GNETTTK
+1205 
-1212 FTIQVVDTIKPM
+1212 
-1224 VTSIE
+1224 
-1229 DQTKEVNTPVDSIT
+1229 
-1243 IEATDNSGLAVS
+1243 
-1255 NKVSGLPEGVS
+1255 
-1266 FDSETNTIS
+1266 
-1275 GTPTKVGSYPI
+1275 
-1286 TVTTT
+1286 
-1291 DASGNETTTSFTIEV
+1291 
-1306 VDTTK
+1306 
-1311 PTVTSIK
+1311 
-1318 DQTKEVNTAIDSIT
+1318 
-1332 IEATDNSGLAVTNKV
+1332 
-1347 SGLPDGVS
+1347 
-1355 FDSATNT
+1355 
-1362 ISGTP
+1362 
-1367 TKVGSY
+1367 
-1373 PITVT
+1373 
-1378 TTDAEGNATTTSFT
+1378 
-1392 IKVVDTTK
+1392 
-1400 PTVTAIKDQT
+1400 
-1410 KEVNTAIDTITIE
+1410 
-1423 AKDNSGQAV
+1423 
-1432 TNKVSGLPAGVEFD
+1432 
-1446 SETNTISGTPTKVGS
+1446 
-1461 YPITVTTTDA
+1461 
-1471 EGNKTTTNFT
+1471 
-1481 IKVVDTIKPTVTS
+1481 
-1494 IKDQTKEVN
+1494 
-1503 TAIDSITI
+1503 IDSITI

-1552 ITVTTT
+1552 I
-1558 DASGNKTETTFTIEV
+1558 
-1573 VDKTAPMVTSIK
+1573 M
-1585 DQTKEVSTSI
+1585 
-1595 DSIKIEATDNS
+1595 
-1606 GQSVTN
+1606 
-1612 KVSGLPAG
+1612 
-1620 VSFDSETNTISGTPT
+1620 
-1635 KVGSYPIVVTTTDES
+1635 VTTTDES

-1655 TKFTIQVVDTIKP
+1655 TSFTIKVVDTTKP
-1668 MVTSI
+1668 TVTSI

-1727 SYPIVVTTTDAE
+1727 SYPIVVTTTDAS
-1739 GNKTTTNFTIKVVDT
+1739 GNETTTSFTIKVVDT

-1764 QTKEVNTSIDSITV
+1764 QTKEVNT
-1778 EATDNSG
+1778 
-1785 QAVTNKVSGLPEGVS
+1785 
-1800 FDSVTNTISGTPT
+1800 
-1813 KVGSYPIVVTT
+1813 
-1824 TDASGNKTET
+1824 
-1834 KFTIEVVDTTKPTVT
+1834 
-1849 SIADQTKEVNTSID
+1849 
-1863 SIKIESTDNSGQ
+1863 
-1875 AVTNEVSGLPDGVSF
+1875 
-1890 DSETN
+1890 
-1895 TISGTP
+1895 
-1901 TKVGSYPIVV
+1901 
-1911 TTTDASGNKTETKFT
+1911 
-1926 IEVVDT
+1926 
-1932 TKPTVTSIANQTK
+1932 
-1945 EVNTAIDSIT
+1945 
-1955 IEAKDNSGQDVTNK
+1955 
-1969 VSGLPDGVSFDS
+1969 
-1981 VTNTISGTPTKVGSY
+1981 
-1996 PITVTT
+1996 
-2002 TDASGNEMTTNFT
+2002 
-2015 IQVIDTIKPVVT
+2015 
-2027 SIADQTKEVN
+2027 
-2037 TSIDSIKIE
+2037 
-2046 ATDNSGQSVINKV
+2046 
-2059 SGLPDGVTFDSETN
+2059 
-2073 TIIGTPTK
+2073 
-2081 VGSYPITVITT
+2081 
-2092 DAEGNTTTTNFT
+2092 
-2104 IKVVD
+2104 
-2109 TTSPVVT
+2109 
-2116 SIEDQTKEINT
+2116 
-2127 SIDPIKIEATDNSA
+2127 
-2141 QAVTNKVSGLPE
+2141 
-2153 GVNFDSETNT
+2153 
-2163 ISGTP
+2163 
-2168 TKVGSYPIVVTT
+2168 
-2180 TDASGNKTET
+2180 
-2190 TFTIEVVDKTAP
+2190 
-2202 KVTAIENQTQEVNTP
+2202 
-2217 IDSIKIEATDNSG
+2217 
-2230 QSVTNKV
+2230 
-2237 SGLPEGVS
+2237 
-2245 FDSETNTISGT
+2245 
-2256 PTKVGS
+2256 
-2262 YPITVI
+2262 
-2268 TTDAEGNKTETTF
+2268 
-2281 TIEVVDETAP
+2281 
-2291 TVTAIKDQTKEV
+2291 
-2303 NTPIDSIKIEATD
+2303 
-2316 NSGQTVTNKVIGLP
+2316 
-2330 EGVSFDSETN
+2330 
-2340 TISGTPTKVGSYP
+2340 
-2353 ITVTTTDASGNETK
+2353 
-2367 TSFIIEVVDT
+2367 
-2377 IKPTVTSIGNQTKE
+2377 
-2391 VNTAI
+2391 
-2396 DSIKIE
+2396 
-2402 ATDNSGQAV
+2402 
-2411 TNKVIGLPE
+2411 
-2420 GVTFDSETNTIS
+2420 
-2432 GTPTKVGNYPITV
+2432 
-2445 TTTDA
+2445 
-2450 TGNETTTSFTI
+2450 
-2461 EVVDKTAP
+2461 
-2469 TVSSIANQTKEVNTS
+2469 
-2484 IDSIKIEATDNSGQS
+2484 
-2499 VTNKVSGLPAG
+2499 
-2510 VSFDSE
+2510 
-2516 TNTISGTPTKVG
+2516 
-2528 SYPIVV
+2528 
-2534 TTTDESGNET
+2534 
-2544 TTKFTIQVV
+2544 
-2553 DTTKPVV
+2553 
-2560 TSIANQTKEV
+2560 
-2570 NTPID
+2570 PID
-2575 SITIEATDNSGQAVT
+2575 SITIEATDNSGQAVIS
-2590 NKVSGL
+2590 KVSGL
-2596 PAGVSFDSETNT
+2596 PA
-2608 ISGTPTKVG
+2608 
-2617 NYPITVTTTDAE
+2617 
-2629 GNATTTS
+2629 
-2636 FTIKVV
+2636 
-2642 DTTKPMV
+2642 
-2649 TSIKDQTKEVNTAID
+2649 
-2664 SIKIESTDNSGQAV
+2664 
-2678 TNKVSGLPAGVS
+2678 
-2690 FDGETNTISGTPTKV
+2690 
-2705 GNYPIT
+2705 
-2711 VTTTDAEGNA
+2711 
-2721 TTTNFTIKV
+2721 
-2730 VDTTKPTV
+2730 
-2738 TSIENQTKEIN
+2738 
-2749 TSIDKITIEATDNS
+2749 
-2763 GQAVT
+2763 
-2768 NKVSGL
+2768 
-2774 PEGVNFDGETN
+2774 
-2785 TISGTPTKV
+2785 
-2794 GNYPITVTTTD
+2794 
-2805 ATGNETITNFTIKV
+2805 
-2819 VDTTKP
+2819 
-2825 MVTSI
+2825 
-2830 KDQTK
+2830 
-2835 EVNTSIDSIKIE
+2835 
-2847 ATDNSGQPV
+2847 
-2856 TNKVSGLP
+2856 
-2864 EGVSF
+2864 
-2869 DSETNTISGT
+2869 
-2879 PTKVG
+2879 
-2884 SYPIVVTTTDASGN
+2884 
-2898 ETETKFTI
+2898 
-2906 KVIDTTKPV
+2906 
-2915 VTSIANQTKEV
+2915 
-2926 NTPIDSITIEATD
+2926 
-2939 NSGQAV
+2939 
-2945 TNKVSGLP
+2945 
-2953 EGVSFDSVTNTIS
+2953 
-2966 GMPTKVGSYPIVVT
+2966 
-2980 TTDASGNKTETKFTI
+2980 
-2995 EVVDTIK
+2995 
-3002 PMVTSIED
+3002 
-3010 QTKEVNTPVDSIT
+3010 
-3023 IEATDNSGLAV
+3023 
-3034 SNKVSGLPEGVSF
+3034 GVSF

-3064 PITVTTTDAEGN
+3064 PITVTTTDASGN
-3076 ATTTNFTI
+3076 KTETKFTI
-3084 KVVDTTKP
+3084 AVVDTTKP
-3092 TVTSIKDQSK
+3092 TVTSIKDQTK
-3102 EVNTSIDPIKIEAT
+3102 EVNTAIASITIEAT

-3133 VSFDSET
+3133 VSFDSAT
-3140 NTISGTPTKVGSYP
+3140 NTISGSPMKVGSYP
-3154 IIVRTTDAEGNATTT
+3154 IVVTTTDESGNETTT
-3169 SFTIKVVDTTKPT
+3169 NFTIKVVDTTKPMVT
-3182 VATIKDQTKEVNT
+3182 SIEDQTKEVNT
-3195 AIDSITIDASD
+3195 AIDSITIEATD

-3216 SGLPAGVSFDSATN
+3216 SGLPEGVSFDSATN

-3280 EVNTSIDPIKIEATD
+3280 EVNTSIDSITVEAT
-3295 NSGQVVTN
+3295 
-3303 KVSGLPAGVSFDS
+3303 
-3316 ETNTISGTP
+3316 
-3325 TKVGS
+3325 
-3330 YPITVTTTDASGN
+3330 
-3343 KIETTF
+3343 
-3349 TIEVVDKTAPT
+3349 
-3360 VTSIKDQTKEVNT
+3360 
-3373 PIDSITIDASDNSG
+3373 
-3387 QVVTNKV
+3387 
-3394 SGLPEGVSFD
+3394 
-3404 SETNTISGTPT
+3404 
-3415 KVGSYPITVTT
+3415 
-3426 TDASG
+3426 
-3431 NKIETTFTI
+3431 
-3440 EVVDKTAPMVT
+3440 
-3451 SIKDQTKEVN
+3451 
-3461 TSIDPIKIEAKDN
+3461 DN

-3480 NKVSGLPEGVNFD
+3480 NKVSGLPEGVSFDSATNTISGTPTKVGSYPIVVTTTDAEGNATTTNFTIAVVDTTKPTVTSIKDQTQEVNTAIDSIKIEATDNSGQAVINKVSGLPDGVTFD

-3531 VDKTAPTVSS
+3531 VDKTAPVVTSIKDQTQEINTAIDSIKIEATDNSGQTVTNKVIGLPEGVSFDS
-3541 IENQT
+3541 ETNTISGMPTKVGSYPITVTTTDAEGNETTTNFTIKVVDTTKPTVTAIKDQT
-3546 IEVNTSID
+3546 KEVNTSID
-3554 LIKIEATD
+3554 SITIEATDNSGQAVTNKVSGLPAGVSFDSETNTISGTPTKVGSYPIVVTTTDASGNETITKFTIQVIDTIKPVVASIADQTKEVNTPIDSITIEATDNSGQVVTNKVNNLPEGVTFDSETNTISGTPTKVGSYPITVTTTDASGNKTTTNFTIQVVDTIKPTVTAINNQTKEVNTPIDSITINASDNSGQAVTNKVSGLPEGVTFDSETNTISGTPTKVGSYPITVTTTDAEGNITTTSFTIKVVDTTKPAVATIKDQTKEVNTAIDSIKIEATD
-3562 NSGQVVTNKVNGLPE
+3562 NSGQVVTNKVSGLPEGVTFDSETNTISGTPTKVGSYPIVVITTDASGNKTETKFTIEVVDTIKPMVTSIEDQSKEVNTPIDSITVEATDNSGQAVTNKVSGLPAGVSFDSETNTISGTPTKVGSYPITVTTTDAEGNETTTNFTIKVVDTTKPTVTAIKDQTKEVNTPIDSIKIEATDNSGKAVTNKVSGLPDGVSFDSVTNTISGTPTKVGSYPIMVTTTDASGNKTETKFTIEVVDKTAPTVTAIENQTKEVNTAIDSIKIEATDNSGQAVTNKVSGLPE

-3628 TAIKDQTKEVNTSI
+3628 TSIKDQTKEVNTAI
-3642 DSIKIEATDNSGQAV
+3642 DSITVEATDNSGQAV
-3657 TNKVSGLPEGISFNS
+3657 TNKVSGLPEGVSFDSSTNTISGKPTKVGSYLIVVTTTDASGNKTETKFTIEVVDETAPTVTAIKDQTQEVNTPIDSIKIKATDNS
-3672 DTNTISG
+3672 GQAVTNKVSGLPAGVSFDSSTNTISG
-3679 TPTKVGNYPITVTT
+3679 TPTKVGSYPIVVTTTDASGNKTETKFTIEVVDETAPTVTAIKDQTKEVNTSIDSITVEATDNSDQTVRNEVSGLPDGVSFDIVTNTISGTPTKVGSYPITVTT

-3706 IEVVDTTKPTVTS
+3706 IEVVDKTVPAVTS
-3719 IKDQTKEVNTS
+3719 IKDQTKQVNTS

-3777 ITVTTTDSSGNETK
+3777 ITVTTTDASGNETK

-3799 DTTSPVVTSIAD
+3799 DTIKPTVTSIGN
-3811 QTKEVNTSI
+3811 QTKEVNTAI
-3820 DSIKIEAT
+3820 DSITIEAT
-3828 DNSGEAV
+3828 DNSGQAV

-3843 DGVSFDSET
+3843 DGVTFDGET
-3852 NTISGTPTKVGN
+3852 NTISGTPTKVG
-3864 YPITVTTTDASGNE
+3864 S
-3878 MTTKFTIKVVDTIS
+3878 
-3892 PVVTSIT
+3892 
-3899 DQTKEVN
+3899 
-3906 TAIDSIKIEATDN
+3906 
-3919 SGQDVTNKVSGLP
+3919 
-3932 SGVSFNSETN
+3932 
-3942 TISGTPTKVGNYPI
+3942 YPI

-3984 TSIANQT
+3984 TAIKDQIQ
-3991 KEVNTPID
+3991 EVNTPID

-4018 GLPSG
+4018 GLPDG
-4023 VSFDGE
+4023 VSFDSE

-4037 TKVGNYPITV
+4037 TKVGSYPITL
-4047 TTTDAEGNATTTKFT
+4047 TTTDAEGNVTTTNFT
-4062 IQVVDTIKPM
+4062 IKVVDTTKPM
-4072 VTSIEDQTKEVNTA
+4072 VTSIKDQTKEVNTA

-4107 GLPEGVSFDSA
+4107 GLPEGVSFDS
-4118 TNTISG
+4118 
-4124 TPTKVGSYPI
+4124 
-4134 TVTTTDAEGNE
+4134 
-4145 TTTKFTIQVVD
+4145 
-4156 TTKPTVTV
+4156 
-4164 IKDQTKE
+4164 
-4171 VNTAIDS
+4171 
-4178 ITIEATDNS
+4178 
-4187 GQAVTNKVSGLPA
+4187 
-4200 GVEFDSETNTIS
+4200 ETNTIS
-4212 GTPTKVGS
+4212 GTPTKVGN
-4220 YPIVVT
+4220 YPITVT
-4226 TTDAEGNETTSNFT
+4226 TTDASGNETTTKFT
-4240 IKIVDTTKPTV
+4240 IKVVDTTKPMV

-4262 TPIDSI
+4262 TSIDSI
-4268 KIEAKDNSGQ
+4268 KIEASDNSGQ
-4278 KVTNKISGLP
+4278 
-4288 EGVSFDSETNTIS
+4288 
-4301 GTPTKVG
+4301 
-4308 SYPIT
+4308 
-4313 VTTTDASDNE
+4313 
-4323 TTTNFTIK
+4323 
-4331 VVDTTLPVVTS
+4331 VVT
-4342 ITNQSKEVNTPIDK
+4342 
-4356 IAIEATDNSG
+4356 
-4366 QSVINKVSGL
+4366 NKVSGL
-4376 PTGVTFDSETN
+4376 PD
-4387 TISGTPTKVGS
+4387 
-4398 YPIVVTTTDASGNE
+4398 
-4412 TTTSFTIK
+4412 
-4420 VADTT
+4420 
-4425 KPTVTAIKDQT
+4425 
-4436 KEVNTPIDSIK
+4436 
-4447 IEATDNSGQT
+4447 
-4457 VTNKVIG
+4457 
-4464 LPEGVSFDSETNTI
+4464 GVSFDNETNTI

-4504 KFTIK
+4504 SFTIQ
-4509 VVDTTKPTV
+4509 VVDKTAPMV
-4518 TSIGNQT
+4518 TAINNQS
-4525 KEVNTPIDSITI
+4525 KEVNTPIDKITI
-4537 DATDNSG
+4537 EATDNSG
-4544 QAMTNKVSGLPN
+4544 HAVTNKVSGLPT
-4556 GVSFDSATN
+4556 GVTFDSATN
-4565 TITGTPTK
+4565 IITGTPTK

-4596 IKVVDTTPPVVK
+4596 IKVVDTT
-4608 SIANQTIE
+4608 
-4616 VDTAMDTITIE
+4616 
-4627 ASDNS
+4627 
-4632 GQAVT
+4632 
-4637 NKVSGL
+4637 
-4643 PDGVIYNSQTNAISF
+4643 
-4658 APRMHSSNLV
+4658 
-4668 KMKAMSI
+4668 
-4675 ANNKTGTISG
+4675 
-4685 IPTKIGTYPI
+4685 
-4695 TVTTTDAEGNET
+4695 
-4707 ITQFIIKV
+4707 
-4715 VDTTAPVV
+4715 
-4723 TPIKNQTKEINT
+4723 
-4735 ILDPIKVEATDN
+4735 
-4747 SGQSVTNKISGLP
+4747 
-4760 EGVSFDSATNTITG
+4760 
-4774 TPTKVGSYPITV
+4774 
-4786 TTTDASGNETTSN
+4786 
-4799 FTIKIVDTTKPTVTS
+4799 KPTVTS
-4814 IANQTKEVNTPIDS
+4814 IKDQTKEVNTPIDS
-4828 IKIEAKDNSGQKVT
+4828 IKIEAKDNSGQDVT

-4849 ESVSFDSETNIIS
+4849 E
-4862 GTPTKVGSYPITV
+4862 
-4875 TTIDAEGNET
+4875 
-4885 TTNFT
+4885 
-4890 IKVVD
+4890 
-4895 TTKPTV
+4895 
-4901 TSIANQTKE
+4901 
-4910 VNTAINSIKIEAT
+4910 
-4923 DNSGQIVTNKVS
+4923 
-4935 GLPAG
+4935 G
-4940 VIFDSETNTI
+4940 VR
-4950 SGTPT
+4950 
-4955 KVGSYPI
+4955 
-4962 TVTTTDAE
+4962 
-4970 GNETTT
+4970 
-4976 KFTVEVVD
+4976 
-4984 TTKPTVTSI
+4984 
-4993 KDQSKEVNTSI
+4993 
-5004 DPIKIEATDN
+5004 
-5014 SGQAVTNK
+5014 
-5022 ISGLPEGVS
+5022 

-5050 ITLITTDAEG
+5050 ITVTTTDAEG

-5092 GGKAE
+5092 SGKAE
-5097 PGSTVVITFPDGQ
+5097 PGSTVIITFPDGQ
-5110 TAEGKAD
+5110 TTEGKAD
-5117 TDGNYRIEVP
+5117 TDGNYHIEVP

-5149 SKATIITVIDTT
+5149 SKSTIITVIDTT
-5161 APPAPTINPIKE
+5161 APSAPAINPIKE

-5197 AEGQVD
+5197 AEGEAD
-5203 SDGNYHIVVPT
+5203 TDGNYHIVVPT

-5248 PKAPTIN
+5248 P
-5255 PIKEGAKEISGKAEP
+5255 
-5270 GSTVIITFPDG
+5270 
-5281 QTAEG
+5281 
-5286 KADSDGNYHIEV
+5286 
-5298 PTDEHLKGGDHISV
+5298 
-5312 TATDTSGNTSKATII
+5312 
-5327 TVIDTTAPP
+5327 P
-5336 APTIN
+5336 APAIN

-5369 AEGKADSDGNYHIE
+5369 AEGEADSDGNYHIE

-5407 SKPSDVIVEG
+5407 SKPSDAIVEG

-5452 PNKHNNSKGSNNHHV
+5452 PDKHNNSKGSNNHHV

-5569 LLFKRRRKDEDNN
+5569 LLFKRRRKNEDNN

>member
-80 VKETSDKTSN
+80 VKETSDQTTN
-90 QTNENQSL
+90 QVNENQSL
-98 AQEKNTTELKTNETP
+98 DQETNTTESKTNETQ
-113 SSEPVTNEK
+113 SSESVTNENA
-122 TSEESKSDVS
+122 SEESKSDVS
-132 DNKTTND
+132 DNKTTTND
-139 NNKANETVKDS
+139 NNKANDTVKGS
-150 QQQTKEETNESTKAT
+150 QQQPKEETNESTKAT

-190 NTSEKSTDNNK
+190 STSEKSIVNNK

-254 TTETNAVGSST
+254 TTETNTVGSST
-265 SATTPSEDTTKI
+265 NATTPIEDTTKI

-605 HRNDARTS
+605 HLNDARGS
-613 LDRNIFYGTLGQ
+613 LDRNIFYGALGQ
-625 SRSYTIQYKLKSG
+625 SRNYTIQYKLKSG
-638 YTLDSIASQISDRE
+638 YTLESIASQISDRE

-658 ETDYLDTTD
+658 ETDYLDTAD
-667 NGEPNKRLLGSYAT
+667 NGSANKRLLGSYAT

-846 DTNSNTTT
+846 DTNGNTTT

-860 VVDTTPPEV
+860 VVDTTPPVV
-869 KIIADQTKEVNTS
+869 KTIVDQTKEVNTS
-882 IDSINVVATDN
+882 IDSIKIEATDN

-966 EVNTAIDSITIE
+966 EVNTAIDSIKIE

-1045 TVTSIKDQTKEVNTA
+1045 TVTSIEDQSKEVNTP

-1070 NSGLAVSNTVSGL
+1070 NSGQGVTNKVNGL
-1083 PNGVSFDSETNTI
+1083 PDGVTFDSATNTI

-1134 TVTSIEDQTKEVNT
+1134 T
-1148 PIDSITIEATD
+1148 
-1159 NSGQAVTNKVS
+1159 
-1170 GLPDG
+1170 
-1175 VSFDSATNTI
+1175 
-1185 SGTPTKVGSYPI
+1185 
-1197 VVTTTDES
+1197 
-1205 GNETTTK
+1205 
-1212 FTIQVVDTIKPM
+1212 

-1318 DQTKEVNTAIDSIT
+1318 DQTNEVNTPVDSIT
-1332 IEATDNSGLAVTNKV
+1332 IEATDNSGQAVTNKV
-1347 SGLPDGVS
+1347 SGLPEGVS
-1355 FDSATNT
+1355 FDSTTNT

-1410 KEVNTAIDTITIE
+1410 KEVNTAIDSITID
-1423 AKDNSGQAV
+1423 ATDNSGQAV
-1432 TNKVSGLPAGVEFD
+1432 TNKVSGLPAGVE
-1446 SETNTISGTPTKVGS
+1446 
-1461 YPITVTTTDA
+1461 
-1471 EGNKTTTNFT
+1471 
-1481 IKVVDTIKPTVTS
+1481 
-1494 IKDQTKEVN
+1494 
-1503 TAIDSITI
+1503 
-1511 EATDNSG
+1511 
-1518 QAVTNKVSGLP
+1518 
-1529 EGVSF
+1529 
-1534 DSATNT
+1534 
-1540 ISGTPTKVGSYP
+1540 
-1552 ITVTTT
+1552 
-1558 DASGNKTETTFTIEV
+1558 
-1573 VDKTAPMVTSIK
+1573 
-1585 DQTKEVSTSI
+1585 
-1595 DSIKIEATDNS
+1595 
-1606 GQSVTN
+1606 
-1612 KVSGLPAG
+1612 
-1620 VSFDSETNTISGTPT
+1620 
-1635 KVGSYPIVVTTTDES
+1635 
-1650 GNETT
+1650 
-1655 TKFTIQVVDTIKP
+1655 
-1668 MVTSI
+1668 
-1673 EDQTKEVN
+1673 
-1681 TPIDSITI
+1681 
-1689 EATDNSG
+1689 
-1696 QAVTN
+1696 
-1701 KVSGLPEGV
+1701 
-1710 SFDSA
+1710 
-1715 TNTISGT
+1715 
-1722 PTKVG
+1722 
-1727 SYPIVVTTTDAE
+1727 
-1739 GNKTTTNFTIKVVDT
+1739 
-1754 TKPTVTAIKD
+1754 
-1764 QTKEVNTSIDSITV
+1764 
-1778 EATDNSG
+1778 
-1785 QAVTNKVSGLPEGVS
+1785 
-1800 FDSVTNTISGTPT
+1800 
-1813 KVGSYPIVVTT
+1813 
-1824 TDASGNKTET
+1824 
-1834 KFTIEVVDTTKPTVT
+1834 
-1849 SIADQTKEVNTSID
+1849 
-1863 SIKIESTDNSGQ
+1863 
-1875 AVTNEVSGLPDGVSF
+1875 
-1890 DSETN
+1890 
-1895 TISGTP
+1895 
-1901 TKVGSYPIVV
+1901 
-1911 TTTDASGNKTETKFT
+1911 
-1926 IEVVDT
+1926 
-1932 TKPTVTSIANQTK
+1932 
-1945 EVNTAIDSIT
+1945 
-1955 IEAKDNSGQDVTNK
+1955 
-1969 VSGLPDGVSFDS
+1969 
-1981 VTNTISGTPTKVGSY
+1981 
-1996 PITVTT
+1996 
-2002 TDASGNEMTTNFT
+2002 
-2015 IQVIDTIKPVVT
+2015 
-2027 SIADQTKEVN
+2027 
-2037 TSIDSIKIE
+2037 
-2046 ATDNSGQSVINKV
+2046 
-2059 SGLPDGVTFDSETN
+2059 
-2073 TIIGTPTK
+2073 
-2081 VGSYPITVITT
+2081 
-2092 DAEGNTTTTNFT
+2092 
-2104 IKVVD
+2104 
-2109 TTSPVVT
+2109 
-2116 SIEDQTKEINT
+2116 
-2127 SIDPIKIEATDNSA
+2127 
-2141 QAVTNKVSGLPE
+2141 
-2153 GVNFDSETNT
+2153 
-2163 ISGTP
+2163 
-2168 TKVGSYPIVVTT
+2168 
-2180 TDASGNKTET
+2180 
-2190 TFTIEVVDKTAP
+2190 
-2202 KVTAIENQTQEVNTP
+2202 
-2217 IDSIKIEATDNSG
+2217 
-2230 QSVTNKV
+2230 
-2237 SGLPEGVS
+2237 
-2245 FDSETNTISGT
+2245 
-2256 PTKVGS
+2256 
-2262 YPITVI
+2262 
-2268 TTDAEGNKTETTF
+2268 
-2281 TIEVVDETAP
+2281 
-2291 TVTAIKDQTKEV
+2291 
-2303 NTPIDSIKIEATD
+2303 
-2316 NSGQTVTNKVIGLP
+2316 
-2330 EGVSFDSETN
+2330 
-2340 TISGTPTKVGSYP
+2340 
-2353 ITVTTTDASGNETK
+2353 
-2367 TSFIIEVVDT
+2367 
-2377 IKPTVTSIGNQTKE
+2377 
-2391 VNTAI
+2391 
-2396 DSIKIE
+2396 
-2402 ATDNSGQAV
+2402 
-2411 TNKVIGLPE
+2411 
-2420 GVTFDSETNTIS
+2420 
-2432 GTPTKVGNYPITV
+2432 
-2445 TTTDA
+2445 
-2450 TGNETTTSFTI
+2450 
-2461 EVVDKTAP
+2461 
-2469 TVSSIANQTKEVNTS
+2469 
-2484 IDSIKIEATDNSGQS
+2484 
-2499 VTNKVSGLPAG
+2499 
-2510 VSFDSE
+2510 FDSE

-2553 DTTKPVV
+2553 DTTKPTV
-2560 TSIANQTKEV
+2560 TSIGNQTKEV
-2570 NTPID
+2570 NTAID
-2575 SITIEATDNSGQAVT
+2575 SITIDASDNSGQDVTNKVSGLPDGVSFDSETNTISGTPTKVGSYPITVITTDASGNKIETTFTIEVVDKTAPMVTSIKDQTKEVNTSIDPIKIEATDNSGQAVTNTVSGLPEGVSFDSETNTISGTPTKVGSYPITVTTTDASGNETTTSFTIEVVDKTAPMVTSIKDQTKEVNTSIDPIKIEATDNSGQAVT

-2596 PAGVSFDSETNT
+2596 PDGVSFDSATNT

-2617 NYPITVTTTDAE
+2617 SYPITVTTTDAS
-2629 GNATTTS
+2629 GNETTTN

-2642 DTTKPMV
+2642 DTTKPTV
-2649 TSIKDQTKEVNTAID
+2649 TSIGNQTKEVNTAID

-2678 TNKVSGLPAGVS
+2678 TNKVSGLPDGIS
-2690 FDGETNTISGTPTKV
+2690 FNSETNTISGTPTKV
-2705 GNYPIT
+2705 GSYPIT
-2711 VTTTDAEGNA
+2711 VTTIDAEGNATTTNFTIKAVDTTKPTVTSIEDQTKEVNTAIDSIIIEATDNSGQAVTNKVSGLPEGVTFDSETNAISGTPTKVGSYPITVTTTDAEGNATTTNFIIKVVDTTKPTVTSIEDQTKEVNTPIDSITVEATDNSGQAVTNKVSGLPEGVSFDSATNTIKGTPTKVGSYPIVITTTDASGNETTTSFTIKVVDTTKPTVTSIKDQTKEVNTAIDSIIIEATDNSGQAVTNKVSGLPEGVSFDSTTNTISGTPTKVGSYPIVVTTTDAEGNA

-2738 TSIENQTKEIN
+2738 TSIEDQTKEVN
-2749 TSIDKITIEATDNS
+2749 TPIDSITIEATDNS

-2768 NKVSGL
+2768 S
-2774 PEGVNFDGETN
+2774 
-2785 TISGTPTKV
+2785 
-2794 GNYPITVTTTD
+2794 
-2805 ATGNETITNFTIKV
+2805 
-2819 VDTTKP
+2819 
-2825 MVTSI
+2825 
-2830 KDQTK
+2830 
-2835 EVNTSIDSIKIE
+2835 
-2847 ATDNSGQPV
+2847 
-2856 TNKVSGLP
+2856 KVSGLP

-2898 ETETKFTI
+2898 KTETKFTI
-2906 KVIDTTKPV
+2906 EV
-2915 VTSIANQTKEV
+2915 VDKTAPTVTAIKDQTKEV
-2926 NTPIDSITIEATD
+2926 NTSIDPIKIEATD
-2939 NSGQAV
+2939 NSGQAVTNKVSGLPAGVSFDSETNTISGTPTKVGSYPITVTTTDASGNKIETTFTIEVVDKTAPAVTFIEDQSKEVNTSIEPIKIEATDNSGQAVTNKVSGLPAGVEFDSETNTISWTPTKVGNYPITVTTTDASGNEMTTKFTIEVVDTTKPTVTSIKDQTKEVNTAIDPITIDASDNSGQVV

-2966 GMPTKVGSYPIVVT
+2966 GTPTKVGSYPITVT
-2980 TTDASGNKTETKFTI
+2980 TTDESGNKTTTNFTIKVVDTTKPTVTAIKDQTKEVNTSIDPIKIETSDNSGQAVTNKVSGLPSGVSFDSTTNTISGTPTKVGSYPITVTTTDESGNETTTKFTI
-2995 EVVDTIK
+2995 QVVDTIK

-3102 EVNTSIDPIKIEAT
+3102 EVNTSIEPIKIEAT

-3154 IIVRTTDAEGNATTT
+3154 IIVTTTDAEGNATTT

-3295 NSGQVVTN
+3295 NSGQAVTN
-3303 KVSGLPAGVSFDS
+3303 KVSGLPDGVSFDS
-3316 ETNTISGTP
+3316 ATNTISGTP

-3360 VTSIKDQTKEVNT
+3360 VTAIKDQTKEVNT
-3373 PIDSITIDASDNSG
+3373 AIDSITI
-3387 QVVTNKV
+3387 
-3394 SGLPEGVSFD
+3394 
-3404 SETNTISGTPT
+3404 
-3415 KVGSYPITVTT
+3415 
-3426 TDASG
+3426 
-3431 NKIETTFTI
+3431 
-3440 EVVDKTAPMVT
+3440 
-3451 SIKDQTKEVN
+3451 
-3461 TSIDPIKIEAKDN
+3461 EATDN

-3480 NKVSGLPEGVNFD
+3480 NKVSGLPEGVSFD
-3493 SETNTISGTPTKVGS
+3493 SEANTISGIPTKVGS
-3508 YPIVVTTTDASG
+3508 YPITVTTTDASG

-3604 TDAEG
+3604 TDSEG
-3609 NATTT
+3609 NA
-3614 NFTIKVVD
+3614 
-3622 TTKPTV
+3622 
-3628 TAIKDQTKEVNTSI
+3628 
-3642 DSIKIEATDNSGQAV
+3642 
-3657 TNKVSGLPEGISFNS
+3657 
-3672 DTNTISG
+3672 
-3679 TPTKVGNYPITVTT
+3679 
-3693 TDASGNKTETKFT
+3693 
-3706 IEVVDTTKPTVTS
+3706 
-3719 IKDQTKEVNTS
+3719 
-3730 IDSIKIEATDNSG
+3730 
-3743 QAVTNKVSGLP
+3743 
-3754 TGVTFDSETNTISGT
+3754 
-3769 PTKVGSYP
+3769 
-3777 ITVTTTDSSGNETK
+3777 
-3791 TSFIIEVV
+3791 
-3799 DTTSPVVTSIAD
+3799 
-3811 QTKEVNTSI
+3811 
-3820 DSIKIEAT
+3820 
-3828 DNSGEAV
+3828 
-3835 TNKVSGLP
+3835 
-3843 DGVSFDSET
+3843 
-3852 NTISGTPTKVGN
+3852 
-3864 YPITVTTTDASGNE
+3864 
-3878 MTTKFTIKVVDTIS
+3878 
-3892 PVVTSIT
+3892 
-3899 DQTKEVN
+3899 
-3906 TAIDSIKIEATDN
+3906 
-3919 SGQDVTNKVSGLP
+3919 
-3932 SGVSFNSETN
+3932 
-3942 TISGTPTKVGNYPI
+3942 
-3956 TVTTTDASGNKTET
+3956 
-3970 KFTIEVVDKTAPTV
+3970 
-3984 TSIANQT
+3984 
-3991 KEVNTPID
+3991 
-3999 SITVE
+3999 
-4004 ATDNSGQAVTNKVS
+4004 
-4018 GLPSG
+4018 
-4023 VSFDGE
+4023 
-4029 TNTISGTP
+4029 
-4037 TKVGNYPITV
+4037 
-4047 TTTDAEGNATTTKFT
+4047 
-4062 IQVVDTIKPM
+4062 
-4072 VTSIEDQTKEVNTA
+4072 
-4086 IDSITIEAT
+4086 
-4095 DNSGQ
+4095 
-4100 AVTNKVS
+4100 
-4107 GLPEGVSFDSA
+4107 
-4118 TNTISG
+4118 
-4124 TPTKVGSYPI
+4124 
-4134 TVTTTDAEGNE
+4134 
-4145 TTTKFTIQVVD
+4145 
-4156 TTKPTVTV
+4156 
-4164 IKDQTKE
+4164 
-4171 VNTAIDS
+4171 
-4178 ITIEATDNS
+4178 
-4187 GQAVTNKVSGLPA
+4187 
-4200 GVEFDSETNTIS
+4200 
-4212 GTPTKVGS
+4212 
-4220 YPIVVT
+4220 
-4226 TTDAEGNETTSNFT
+4226 
-4240 IKIVDTTKPTV
+4240 
-4251 TSIANQTKEVN
+4251 
-4262 TPIDSI
+4262 
-4268 KIEAKDNSGQ
+4268 
-4278 KVTNKISGLP
+4278 
-4288 EGVSFDSETNTIS
+4288 
-4301 GTPTKVG
+4301 
-4308 SYPIT
+4308 
-4313 VTTTDASDNE
+4313 

-4398 YPIVVTTTDASGNE
+4398 YPIVVTTTDASGNKTE
-4412 TTTSFTIK
+4412 TKFTIEVVDKTAPTVTAIENQSKEVNTPIDKIAIEATDNSGQVVTNKVSGLPDGVSFNSDTNTISGTPTKVGNYPITVTTTDASGNKTETKFTIEVVDKTAPTVTAIKDQIQEVNTPIDSITVEATDNSGQAVTNKVSGLPDGVSFDSETNTISGTPTKVGSYPITVTTTDAEGNVTTTNFTIK
-4420 VADTT
+4420 VVDTT
-4425 KPTVTAIKDQT
+4425 KPMVTSIKDQT
-4436 KEVNTPIDSIK
+4436 KEVNTAIDSIT
-4447 IEATDNSGQT
+4447 IEATDNSGQA
-4457 VTNKVIG
+4457 VTNKVSG
-4464 LPEGVSFDSETNTI
+4464 LPEGVSFDSETNTISGTPTKVGNYPITVTTTDASGNKTETKFTIKVVDEIAPTVKAIANQTKEVNTSIDTIKIEASDNSGQPVTNKVSGLPTGVTFDSETNTISGTPTKFGSYPITVTTTDASGNETETKFTIKVVDTTKPMVTSIANQTKEVNTSIDSIKIEASDNSGQVVTNKVSGLPDGVSFDNETNTI

-4504 KFTIK
+4504 SFTIQ
-4509 VVDTTKPTV
+4509 VVDKTAPMV
-4518 TSIGNQT
+4518 TAINNQS
-4525 KEVNTPIDSITI
+4525 KEVNTPIDKITI
-4537 DATDNSG
+4537 EATDNNG
-4544 QAMTNKVSGLPN
+4544 QAVTNKVSGLPT
-4556 GVSFDSATN
+4556 GVTFDSATN

-4580 ITTTDAEG
+4580 VTTTDAEGNATTTNFTIKVVDTTKPTVTAIKDQTKEINTAIDSIKIEARDNSGQAVTNKVSGLPEGVSFDSATNTISGTPTKVGSYLITVTTTDAEG

-4616 VDTAMDTITIE
+4616 VNTAMDTITIE

-4760 EGVSFDSATNTITG
+4760 DGVSFDSATNTITG

-4849 ESVSFDSETNIIS
+4849 EGVS
-4862 GTPTKVGSYPITV
+4862 
-4875 TTIDAEGNET
+4875 
-4885 TTNFT
+4885 
-4890 IKVVD
+4890 
-4895 TTKPTV
+4895 
-4901 TSIANQTKE
+4901 
-4910 VNTAINSIKIEAT
+4910 
-4923 DNSGQIVTNKVS
+4923 
-4935 GLPAG
+4935 
-4940 VIFDSETNTI
+4940 FDSETNTI

-4993 KDQSKEVNTSI
+4993 ANQTKEVNTPI
-5004 DPIKIEATDN
+5004 DSIKIEAKDN
-5014 SGQAVTNK
+5014 SGQKVTNK
-5022 ISGLPEGVS
+5022 VSGLPEGVS
-5031 FDSATN
+5031 FDSETN

-5050 ITLITTDAEG
+5050 ITVTTTDAEGNETTTKFTVEVVDTTKPTVTSIANQTKEVNTAINSIKIEATDNSGQKVTNKVSGLPEGVSFDSETNTISGTPTKVGNYPITVITTDAEG

-5092 GGKAE
+5092 SGKAE

-5117 TDGNYRIEVP
+5117 TDGNYHIEVP

-5248 PKAPTIN
+5248 P
-5255 PIKEGAKEISGKAEP
+5255 
-5270 GSTVIITFPDG
+5270 
-5281 QTAEG
+5281 
-5286 KADSDGNYHIEV
+5286 
-5298 PTDEHLKGGDHISV
+5298 
-5312 TATDTSGNTSKATII
+5312 
-5327 TVIDTTAPP
+5327 P

-5407 SKPSDVIVEG
+5407 SKPSDAIVEG

>member
-80 VKETSDKTSN
+80 VKETSDQTTN
-90 QTNENQSL
+90 QVNENQSL
-98 AQEKNTTELKTNETP
+98 DQETNTTESKTNETQ
-113 SSEPVTNEK
+113 SSESVTNENA
-122 TSEESKSDVS
+122 SEESKSDVS
-132 DNKTTND
+132 DNKTTTND
-139 NNKANETVKDS
+139 NNKANDTVKGS
-150 QQQTKEETNESTKAT
+150 QQQPKEETNESTKAT

-190 NTSEKSTDNNK
+190 STSEKSIVNNK

-254 TTETNAVGSST
+254 TTETNTVGSST
-265 SATTPSEDTTKI
+265 NATTPIEDTTKI

-605 HRNDARTS
+605 HLNDARGS
-613 LDRNIFYGTLGQ
+613 LDRNIFYGALGQ
-625 SRSYTIQYKLKSG
+625 SRNYTIQYKLKSG
-638 YTLDSIASQISDRE
+638 YTLESIASQISDRE

-658 ETDYLDTTD
+658 ETDYLDTAD
-667 NGEPNKRLLGSYAT
+667 NGSANKRLLGSYAT

-846 DTNSNTTT
+846 DTNGNTTT

-860 VVDTTPPEV
+860 VVDTTPPVV
-869 KIIADQTKEVNTS
+869 KTIVDQTKEVNTS
-882 IDSINVVATDN
+882 IDSIKIEATDN

-966 EVNTAIDSITIE
+966 EVNTAIDSIKIE

-1045 TVTSIKDQTKEVNTA
+1045 TVTSIEDQSKEVNTP

-1070 NSGLAVSNTVSGL
+1070 NSGQGVTNKVNGL
-1083 PNGVSFDSETNTI
+1083 PDGVTFDSATNTI

-1134 TVTSIEDQTKEVNT
+1134 T
-1148 PIDSITIEATD
+1148 
-1159 NSGQAVTNKVS
+1159 
-1170 GLPDG
+1170 
-1175 VSFDSATNTI
+1175 
-1185 SGTPTKVGSYPI
+1185 
-1197 VVTTTDES
+1197 
-1205 GNETTTK
+1205 
-1212 FTIQVVDTIKPM
+1212 

-1318 DQTKEVNTAIDSIT
+1318 DQTNEVNTPVDSIT
-1332 IEATDNSGLAVTNKV
+1332 IEATDNSGQAVTNKV
-1347 SGLPDGVS
+1347 SGLPEGVS
-1355 FDSATNT
+1355 FDSTTNT

-1410 KEVNTAIDTITIE
+1410 KEVNTAIDSITID
-1423 AKDNSGQAV
+1423 ATDNSGQAV
-1432 TNKVSGLPAGVEFD
+1432 TNKVSGLPAGVE
-1446 SETNTISGTPTKVGS
+1446 
-1461 YPITVTTTDA
+1461 
-1471 EGNKTTTNFT
+1471 
-1481 IKVVDTIKPTVTS
+1481 
-1494 IKDQTKEVN
+1494 
-1503 TAIDSITI
+1503 
-1511 EATDNSG
+1511 
-1518 QAVTNKVSGLP
+1518 
-1529 EGVSF
+1529 
-1534 DSATNT
+1534 
-1540 ISGTPTKVGSYP
+1540 
-1552 ITVTTT
+1552 
-1558 DASGNKTETTFTIEV
+1558 
-1573 VDKTAPMVTSIK
+1573 
-1585 DQTKEVSTSI
+1585 
-1595 DSIKIEATDNS
+1595 
-1606 GQSVTN
+1606 
-1612 KVSGLPAG
+1612 
-1620 VSFDSETNTISGTPT
+1620 
-1635 KVGSYPIVVTTTDES
+1635 
-1650 GNETT
+1650 
-1655 TKFTIQVVDTIKP
+1655 
-1668 MVTSI
+1668 
-1673 EDQTKEVN
+1673 
-1681 TPIDSITI
+1681 
-1689 EATDNSG
+1689 
-1696 QAVTN
+1696 
-1701 KVSGLPEGV
+1701 
-1710 SFDSA
+1710 
-1715 TNTISGT
+1715 
-1722 PTKVG
+1722 
-1727 SYPIVVTTTDAE
+1727 
-1739 GNKTTTNFTIKVVDT
+1739 
-1754 TKPTVTAIKD
+1754 
-1764 QTKEVNTSIDSITV
+1764 
-1778 EATDNSG
+1778 
-1785 QAVTNKVSGLPEGVS
+1785 
-1800 FDSVTNTISGTPT
+1800 
-1813 KVGSYPIVVTT
+1813 
-1824 TDASGNKTET
+1824 
-1834 KFTIEVVDTTKPTVT
+1834 
-1849 SIADQTKEVNTSID
+1849 
-1863 SIKIESTDNSGQ
+1863 
-1875 AVTNEVSGLPDGVSF
+1875 
-1890 DSETN
+1890 
-1895 TISGTP
+1895 
-1901 TKVGSYPIVV
+1901 
-1911 TTTDASGNKTETKFT
+1911 
-1926 IEVVDT
+1926 
-1932 TKPTVTSIANQTK
+1932 
-1945 EVNTAIDSIT
+1945 
-1955 IEAKDNSGQDVTNK
+1955 
-1969 VSGLPDGVSFDS
+1969 
-1981 VTNTISGTPTKVGSY
+1981 
-1996 PITVTT
+1996 
-2002 TDASGNEMTTNFT
+2002 
-2015 IQVIDTIKPVVT
+2015 
-2027 SIADQTKEVN
+2027 
-2037 TSIDSIKIE
+2037 
-2046 ATDNSGQSVINKV
+2046 
-2059 SGLPDGVTFDSETN
+2059 
-2073 TIIGTPTK
+2073 
-2081 VGSYPITVITT
+2081 
-2092 DAEGNTTTTNFT
+2092 
-2104 IKVVD
+2104 
-2109 TTSPVVT
+2109 
-2116 SIEDQTKEINT
+2116 
-2127 SIDPIKIEATDNSA
+2127 
-2141 QAVTNKVSGLPE
+2141 
-2153 GVNFDSETNT
+2153 
-2163 ISGTP
+2163 
-2168 TKVGSYPIVVTT
+2168 
-2180 TDASGNKTET
+2180 
-2190 TFTIEVVDKTAP
+2190 
-2202 KVTAIENQTQEVNTP
+2202 
-2217 IDSIKIEATDNSG
+2217 
-2230 QSVTNKV
+2230 
-2237 SGLPEGVS
+2237 
-2245 FDSETNTISGT
+2245 
-2256 PTKVGS
+2256 
-2262 YPITVI
+2262 
-2268 TTDAEGNKTETTF
+2268 
-2281 TIEVVDETAP
+2281 
-2291 TVTAIKDQTKEV
+2291 
-2303 NTPIDSIKIEATD
+2303 
-2316 NSGQTVTNKVIGLP
+2316 
-2330 EGVSFDSETN
+2330 
-2340 TISGTPTKVGSYP
+2340 
-2353 ITVTTTDASGNETK
+2353 
-2367 TSFIIEVVDT
+2367 
-2377 IKPTVTSIGNQTKE
+2377 
-2391 VNTAI
+2391 
-2396 DSIKIE
+2396 
-2402 ATDNSGQAV
+2402 
-2411 TNKVIGLPE
+2411 
-2420 GVTFDSETNTIS
+2420 
-2432 GTPTKVGNYPITV
+2432 
-2445 TTTDA
+2445 
-2450 TGNETTTSFTI
+2450 
-2461 EVVDKTAP
+2461 
-2469 TVSSIANQTKEVNTS
+2469 
-2484 IDSIKIEATDNSGQS
+2484 
-2499 VTNKVSGLPAG
+2499 
-2510 VSFDSE
+2510 FDSE

-2553 DTTKPVV
+2553 DTTKPTV
-2560 TSIANQTKEV
+2560 TSIGNQTKEV
-2570 NTPID
+2570 NTAID
-2575 SITIEATDNSGQAVT
+2575 SITIDASDNSGQDVTNKVSGLPDGVSFDSETNTISGTPTKVGSYPITVITTDASGNKIETTFTIEVVDKTAPMVTSIKDQTKEVNTSIDPIKIEATDNSGQAVT

-2596 PAGVSFDSETNT
+2596 PDGVSFDSATNT

-2617 NYPITVTTTDAE
+2617 SYPITVTTTDAS
-2629 GNATTTS
+2629 GNETTTN

-2642 DTTKPMV
+2642 DTTKPTV
-2649 TSIKDQTKEVNTAID
+2649 TSIGNQTKEVNTAID

-2678 TNKVSGLPAGVS
+2678 TNKVSGLPDGIS
-2690 FDGETNTISGTPTKV
+2690 FNSETNTISGTPTKV
-2705 GNYPIT
+2705 GSYPIT
-2711 VTTTDAEGNA
+2711 VTTIDAEGNATTTNFTIKAVDTTKPTVTSIEDQTKEVNTAIDSIIIEATDNSGQAVTNKVSGLPEGVTFDSETNAISGTPTKVGSYPITVTTTDAEGNATTTNFIIKVVDTTKPTVTSIEDQTKEVNTPIDSITVEATDNSGQAVTNKVSGLPEGVSFDSATNTIKGTPTKVGSYPIVITTTDASGNETTTSFTIKVVDTTKPTVTSIKDQTKEVNTAIDSIIIEATDNSGQAVTNKVSGLPEGVSFDSTTNTISGTPTKVGSYPIVVTTTDAEGNA

-2738 TSIENQTKEIN
+2738 TSIEDQTKEVN
-2749 TSIDKITIEATDNS
+2749 TPIDSITIEATDNS

-2768 NKVSGL
+2768 S
-2774 PEGVNFDGETN
+2774 
-2785 TISGTPTKV
+2785 
-2794 GNYPITVTTTD
+2794 
-2805 ATGNETITNFTIKV
+2805 
-2819 VDTTKP
+2819 
-2825 MVTSI
+2825 
-2830 KDQTK
+2830 
-2835 EVNTSIDSIKIE
+2835 
-2847 ATDNSGQPV
+2847 
-2856 TNKVSGLP
+2856 KVSGLP

-2898 ETETKFTI
+2898 KTETKFTI
-2906 KVIDTTKPV
+2906 EV
-2915 VTSIANQTKEV
+2915 VDKTAPTVTAIKDQTKEV
-2926 NTPIDSITIEATD
+2926 NTSIDPIKIEATD
-2939 NSGQAV
+2939 NSGQAVTNKVSGLPAGVSFDSETNTISGTPTKVGSYPITVTTTDASGNKIETTFTIEVVDKTAPAVTFIEDQSKEVNTSIEPIKIEATDNSGQAVTNKVSGLPAGVEFDSETNTISGTPTKVGNYPITVTTTDASGNEMTTKFTIEVVDTTKPTVTSIKDQTKEVNTAIDPITIDASDNSGQVV

-2966 GMPTKVGSYPIVVT
+2966 GTPTKVGSYPITVT
-2980 TTDASGNKTETKFTI
+2980 TTDESGNKTTTNFTIKVVDTTKPTVTAIKDQTKEVNTSIDPIKIETSDNSGQAVTNKVSGLPSGVSFDSTTNTISGTPTKVGSYPITVTTTDESGNETTTKFTI
-2995 EVVDTIK
+2995 QVVDTIK

-3102 EVNTSIDPIKIEAT
+3102 EVNTSIEPIKIEAT

-3154 IIVRTTDAEGNATTT
+3154 IIVTTTDAEGNATTT

-3295 NSGQVVTN
+3295 NSGQAVTN
-3303 KVSGLPAGVSFDS
+3303 KVSGLPDGVSFDS
-3316 ETNTISGTP
+3316 ATNTISGTP

-3360 VTSIKDQTKEVNT
+3360 VTAIKDQTKEVNT
-3373 PIDSITIDASDNSG
+3373 AIDSITI
-3387 QVVTNKV
+3387 
-3394 SGLPEGVSFD
+3394 
-3404 SETNTISGTPT
+3404 
-3415 KVGSYPITVTT
+3415 
-3426 TDASG
+3426 
-3431 NKIETTFTI
+3431 
-3440 EVVDKTAPMVT
+3440 
-3451 SIKDQTKEVN
+3451 
-3461 TSIDPIKIEAKDN
+3461 EATDN

-3480 NKVSGLPEGVNFD
+3480 NKVSGLPEGVSFD
-3493 SETNTISGTPTKVGS
+3493 SEANTISGIPTKVGS
-3508 YPIVVTTTDASG
+3508 YPITVTTTDASG

-3604 TDAEG
+3604 TDASG
-3609 NATTT
+3609 NKTETTF
-3614 NFTIKVVD
+3614 NIKVID
-3622 TTKPTV
+3622 ETAPTV
-3628 TAIKDQTKEVNTSI
+3628 TSIANQTKEVNTSI
-3642 DSIKIEATDNSGQAV
+3642 DSIKIEAIDNSGQTV
-3657 TNKVSGLPEGISFNS
+3657 TNEVSGLP
-3672 DTNTISG
+3672 
-3679 TPTKVGNYPITVTT
+3679 
-3693 TDASGNKTETKFT
+3693 A
-3706 IEVVDTTKPTVTS
+3706 
-3719 IKDQTKEVNTS
+3719 
-3730 IDSIKIEATDNSG
+3730 
-3743 QAVTNKVSGLP
+3743 
-3754 TGVTFDSETNTISGT
+3754 GVIFDSETNTISGT

-3777 ITVTTTDSSGNETK
+3777 ITVTTTDTSGNKIETK
-3791 TSFIIEVV
+3791 FTIEVV
-3799 DTTSPVVTSIAD
+3799 DKTAPTVTAID
-3811 QTKEVNTSI
+3811 NQTKEVNTSI
-3820 DSIKIEAT
+3820 DSIT
-3828 DNSGEAV
+3828 
-3835 TNKVSGLP
+3835 
-3843 DGVSFDSET
+3843 
-3852 NTISGTPTKVGN
+3852 
-3864 YPITVTTTDASGNE
+3864 
-3878 MTTKFTIKVVDTIS
+3878 
-3892 PVVTSIT
+3892 
-3899 DQTKEVN
+3899 
-3906 TAIDSIKIEATDN
+3906 IEATDN
-3919 SGQDVTNKVSGLP
+3919 SGQVVTNKVNDLP
-3932 SGVSFNSETN
+3932 EGVTFDSETN

-3970 KFTIEVVDKTAPTV
+3970 KFTIKVVDTTKPMVTAINNQTKEVNTSIDSIKIEATDNSGQAVTNKVSGLPDGVSFDSVTNTISGMPTKVGSYPIVVTTTDASGNETETKFTIKVIDTTKPVV

-3999 SITVE
+3999 SITIE

-4018 GLPSG
+4018 GLPDG
-4023 VSFDGE
+4023 VSFDSV
-4029 TNTISGTP
+4029 TNTISGMP
-4037 TKVGNYPITV
+4037 TKVGSYPIVV
-4047 TTTDAEGNATTTKFT
+4047 TTTDASGNKTETKFT
-4062 IQVVDTIKPM
+4062 IEVVDKTAPT
-4072 VTSIEDQTKEVNTA
+4072 VTAIENQTKEVNTA

-4095 DNSGQ
+4095 DNSGL
-4100 AVTNKVS
+4100 AVSNKVS

-4134 TVTTTDAEGNE
+4134 TVTTTDESGNG
-4145 TTTKFTIQVVD
+4145 TTTSFTIKVVD
-4156 TTKPTVTV
+4156 TTKPTVTS

-4178 ITIEATDNS
+4178 IKIEATDNS
-4187 GQAVTNKVSGLPA
+4187 GQAVTNKVSGLPE
-4200 GVEFDSETNTIS
+4200 GVSFDSATNTIS
-4212 GTPTKVGS
+4212 GMPTKVGS
-4220 YPIVVT
+4220 YPITVT
-4226 TTDAEGNETTSNFT
+4226 TTDASGNKTETKFT
-4240 IKIVDTTKPTV
+4240 IEVVDKTAPTV
-4251 TSIANQTKEVN
+4251 TAIENQTKEVN
-4262 TPIDSI
+4262 TAIDSI
-4268 KIEAKDNSGQ
+4268 KIEATDNSGQ
-4278 KVTNKISGLP
+4278 AVTNKVSGLP

-4313 VTTTDASDNE
+4313 VTTTDAEGNATTTNFTIKVVDTTKPTVTSIKDQSKEVNTSIDPIKIEATDNSGQAVTNKVSGLPAGVSFDSATNTISGTPTKVGSYPIVVTTTDASGNKTETKFTIEIVDKTAPTVTAIKDQTKEVNTSIDSITVEATDNSGQTVRNEVSGLPAGVSFDSVTNTISGTPTKVGSYPITVTTTDASGNKTETKFTIEVVDKTAPTVTAIENQTKEVNTAIDSIKIEATDNSGQAVTNKVSGLPEGVSFDSETNTISGTPTKVGSYPIVVTTTDASGNKTETKFTIEVVDETAPTVTAIKGQSKEVNTPIDKITIEATDNSGQAVTNKVNGLPSGVTFDSETNTISGTPTKVGSYPITVTTTDASGNE

-4398 YPIVVTTTDASGNE
+4398 YPIVVTTTDASGNKTE
-4412 TTTSFTIK
+4412 TKFTIEVVDKTAPTVTAIENQSKEVNTPIDKIAIEATDNSGQVVTNKVSGLPDGVSFNSDTNTISGTPTKVGNYPITVTTTDASGNKTETKFTIEVVDKTAPTVTAIKDQIQEVNTPIDSITVEATDNSGQAVTNKVSGLPDGVSFDSETNTISGTPTKVGSYPITVTTTDAEGNVTTTNFTIK
-4420 VADTT
+4420 VVDTT
-4425 KPTVTAIKDQT
+4425 KPMVTSIKDQT
-4436 KEVNTPIDSIK
+4436 KEVNTAIDSIT
-4447 IEATDNSGQT
+4447 IEATDNSGQA
-4457 VTNKVIG
+4457 VTNKVSG
-4464 LPEGVSFDSETNTI
+4464 LPEGVSFDSETNTISGTPTKVGNYPITVTTTDASGNKTETKFTIKVVDEIAPTVKAIANQTKEVNTSIDTIKIEASDNSGQPVTNKVSGLPTGVTFDSETNTISGTPTKFGSYPITVTTTDASGNETETKFTIKVVDTTKPMVTSIANQTKEVNTSIDSIKIEASDNSGQVVTNKVSGLPDGVSFDNETNTI

-4504 KFTIK
+4504 SFTIQ
-4509 VVDTTKPTV
+4509 VVDKTAPMV
-4518 TSIGNQT
+4518 TAINNQS
-4525 KEVNTPIDSITI
+4525 KEVNTPIDKITI
-4537 DATDNSG
+4537 EATDNNG
-4544 QAMTNKVSGLPN
+4544 QAVTNKVSGLPT
-4556 GVSFDSATN
+4556 GVTFDSATN

-4580 ITTTDAEG
+4580 VTTTDAEGNATTTNFTIKVVDTTKPTVTAIKDQTKEINTAIDSIKIEARDNSGQAVTNKVSGLPEGVSFDSATNTISGTPTKVGSYLITVTTTDAEG

-4616 VDTAMDTITIE
+4616 VNTAMDTITIE

-4760 EGVSFDSATNTITG
+4760 DGVSFDSATNTITG

-4849 ESVSFDSETNIIS
+4849 EGVS
-4862 GTPTKVGSYPITV
+4862 
-4875 TTIDAEGNET
+4875 
-4885 TTNFT
+4885 
-4890 IKVVD
+4890 
-4895 TTKPTV
+4895 
-4901 TSIANQTKE
+4901 
-4910 VNTAINSIKIEAT
+4910 
-4923 DNSGQIVTNKVS
+4923 
-4935 GLPAG
+4935 
-4940 VIFDSETNTI
+4940 FDSETNTI

-4955 KVGSYPI
+4955 KVGNYPI
-4962 TVTTTDAE
+4962 TV
-4970 GNETTT
+4970 
-4976 KFTVEVVD
+4976 
-4984 TTKPTVTSI
+4984 
-4993 KDQSKEVNTSI
+4993 
-5004 DPIKIEATDN
+5004 
-5014 SGQAVTNK
+5014 
-5022 ISGLPEGVS
+5022 
-5031 FDSATN
+5031 
-5037 TISGT
+5037 
-5042 PTKVGSYP
+5042 
-5050 ITLITTDAEG
+5050 ITTDAEG

-5092 GGKAE
+5092 SGKAE

-5117 TDGNYRIEVP
+5117 TDGNYHIEVP

-5248 PKAPTIN
+5248 P
-5255 PIKEGAKEISGKAEP
+5255 
-5270 GSTVIITFPDG
+5270 
-5281 QTAEG
+5281 
-5286 KADSDGNYHIEV
+5286 
-5298 PTDEHLKGGDHISV
+5298 
-5312 TATDTSGNTSKATII
+5312 
-5327 TVIDTTAPP
+5327 P

-5407 SKPSDVIVEG
+5407 SKPSDAIVEG

>member
-80 VKETSDKTSN
+80 EKEKSDKTTN
-90 QTNENQSL
+90 QANENQSL
-98 AQEKNTTELKTNETP
+98 AQETNTTESKTNETQ
-113 SSEPVTNEK
+113 SNESVTNENA
-122 TSEESKSDVS
+122 SEESKSDVS
-132 DNKTTND
+132 DNKTTTND
-139 NNKANETVKDS
+139 NNKANDTVKDS
-150 QQQTKEETNESTKAT
+150 QQQPKEETNESTKAT

-178 SEESVNT
+178 SEELVNT

-190 NTSEKSTDNNK
+190 STSEKSTVNNK

-254 TTETNAVGSST
+254 TTETNTVGSST
-265 SATTPSEDTTKI
+265 NATTPIEDTTKI

-561 IYVSDVKGDPISSS
+561 IYVSDAKGDPISSS

-613 LDRNIFYGTLGQ
+613 LDKNIFYGALGQ

-751 TISITSTDKGSNVS
+751 IISITSTDKGSNVS

-846 DTNSNTTT
+846 DTNGNTTT

-860 VVDTTPPEV
+860 VVDTTPPVV
-869 KIIADQTKEVNTS
+869 KTIVDQTKEVNTS
-882 IDSINVVATDN
+882 IDSIKIEATDN

-931 VTTTDASGNV
+931 VTTTDASENV
-941 TKTTFTIKVVDTI
+941 TKTIFTIKVVDTI

-966 EVNTAIDSITIE
+966 EVNTAIDSIKIE

-997 VTFDSNTNTISGTPT
+997 VSFDSNTNTISGTPT

-1045 TVTSIKDQTKEVNTA
+1045 TVTSIEDQSKEVNTP

-1070 NSGLAVSNTVSGL
+1070 NSGQAVTNKVSGL
-1083 PNGVSFDSETNTI
+1083 PEGVSFDSATNTI

-1103 GSYPIVIT
+1103 GSYPIMVT
-1111 TTDASG
+1111 TTDESG

-1170 GLPDG
+1170 GLPAG

-1185 SGTPTKVGSYPI
+1185 SGTPTKVG
-1197 VVTTTDES
+1197 
-1205 GNETTTK
+1205 N
-1212 FTIQVVDTIKPM
+1212 
-1224 VTSIE
+1224 
-1229 DQTKEVNTPVDSIT
+1229 
-1243 IEATDNSGLAVS
+1243 
-1255 NKVSGLPEGVS
+1255 
-1266 FDSETNTIS
+1266 
-1275 GTPTKVGSYPI
+1275 YPI

-1291 DASGNETTTSFTIEV
+1291 DAEGNETTTSFTIEV
-1306 VDTTK
+1306 VDKTA
-1311 PTVTSIK
+1311 PTVTAIEN
-1318 DQTKEVNTAIDSIT
+1318 QTKEVNTA
-1332 IEATDNSGLAVTNKV
+1332 
-1347 SGLPDGVS
+1347 
-1355 FDSATNT
+1355 
-1362 ISGTP
+1362 
-1367 TKVGSY
+1367 
-1373 PITVT
+1373 
-1378 TTDAEGNATTTSFT
+1378 
-1392 IKVVDTTK
+1392 
-1400 PTVTAIKDQT
+1400 
-1410 KEVNTAIDTITIE
+1410 
-1423 AKDNSGQAV
+1423 
-1432 TNKVSGLPAGVEFD
+1432 
-1446 SETNTISGTPTKVGS
+1446 
-1461 YPITVTTTDA
+1461 
-1471 EGNKTTTNFT
+1471 
-1481 IKVVDTIKPTVTS
+1481 
-1494 IKDQTKEVN
+1494 
-1503 TAIDSITI
+1503 
-1511 EATDNSG
+1511 
-1518 QAVTNKVSGLP
+1518 
-1529 EGVSF
+1529 
-1534 DSATNT
+1534 
-1540 ISGTPTKVGSYP
+1540 
-1552 ITVTTT
+1552 
-1558 DASGNKTETTFTIEV
+1558 
-1573 VDKTAPMVTSIK
+1573 
-1585 DQTKEVSTSI
+1585 I

-1606 GQSVTN
+1606 GQAVIN
-1612 KVSGLPAG
+1612 K
-1620 VSFDSETNTISGTPT
+1620 
-1635 KVGSYPIVVTTTDES
+1635 
-1650 GNETT
+1650 
-1655 TKFTIQVVDTIKP
+1655 
-1668 MVTSI
+1668 
-1673 EDQTKEVN
+1673 
-1681 TPIDSITI
+1681 
-1689 EATDNSG
+1689 
-1696 QAVTN
+1696 
-1701 KVSGLPEGV
+1701 
-1710 SFDSA
+1710 
-1715 TNTISGT
+1715 
-1722 PTKVG
+1722 
-1727 SYPIVVTTTDAE
+1727 
-1739 GNKTTTNFTIKVVDT
+1739 
-1754 TKPTVTAIKD
+1754 
-1764 QTKEVNTSIDSITV
+1764 
-1778 EATDNSG
+1778 
-1785 QAVTNKVSGLPEGVS
+1785 
-1800 FDSVTNTISGTPT
+1800 
-1813 KVGSYPIVVTT
+1813 
-1824 TDASGNKTET
+1824 
-1834 KFTIEVVDTTKPTVT
+1834 
-1849 SIADQTKEVNTSID
+1849 
-1863 SIKIESTDNSGQ
+1863 
-1875 AVTNEVSGLPDGVSF
+1875 VSGLPDGVTF

-1926 IEVVDT
+1926 IEVVDKTAPVVTSIKDQTQEINTAIDSIKIEATDNSGQTVTNKVIGLPEGVSFDSETNTISGMPTKVGSYPITVTTTDAEGNETTTNFTIKVVDT
-1932 TKPTVTSIANQTK
+1932 TKPTVTAIKDQTKEVNTSIDSITIEATDNSGQAVTNKVSGLPAGVSFDSETNTISGTPTKVGSYPIVVTTTDASGNETITKFTIQVIDTIKPVVASIADQTKEVNTPIDSITIEATDNSGQVVTNKVNNLPEGVTFDSETNTISGTPTKVGSYPITVTTTDASGNKTTTNFTIQVVDTIKPTVTAINNQTKEVNTPIDSITINASDNSGQAVTNKVSGLPEGVTFDSETNTISGTPTKVGSYPITVTTTDAEGNITTTSFTIKVVDTTKPAVATIKDQTK
-1945 EVNTAIDSIT
+1945 EVNTAIDSIK
-1955 IEAKDNSGQDVTNK
+1955 IEATDNSGQVVTNKVSGLPEGVTFDSETNTISGTPTKVGSYPIVVITTDASGNKTETKFTIEVVDTIKPMVTSIEDQSKEVNTPIDSITVEATDNSGQAVTNKVSGLPAGVSFDSETNTISGTPTKVGSYPITVTTTDAEGNETTTNFTIKVVDTTKPTVTAIKDQTKEVNTPIDSIKIEATDNSGKAVTNK

-1996 PITVTT
+1996 PIMVTT
-2002 TDASGNEMTTNFT
+2002 TDASGNKTETKFT
-2015 IQVIDTIKPVVT
+2015 IEVVDKT
-2027 SIADQTKEVN
+2027 APTVTAIENQTKEVN
-2037 TSIDSIKIE
+2037 TAIDSIKIE
-2046 ATDNSGQSVINKV
+2046 ATDNSGQ
-2059 SGLPDGVTFDSETN
+2059 
-2073 TIIGTPTK
+2073 
-2081 VGSYPITVITT
+2081 
-2092 DAEGNTTTTNFT
+2092 A
-2104 IKVVD
+2104 
-2109 TTSPVVT
+2109 
-2116 SIEDQTKEINT
+2116 
-2127 SIDPIKIEATDNSA
+2127 
-2141 QAVTNKVSGLPE
+2141 
-2153 GVNFDSETNT
+2153 
-2163 ISGTP
+2163 
-2168 TKVGSYPIVVTT
+2168 
-2180 TDASGNKTET
+2180 
-2190 TFTIEVVDKTAP
+2190 
-2202 KVTAIENQTQEVNTP
+2202 
-2217 IDSIKIEATDNSG
+2217 
-2230 QSVTNKV
+2230 VTNKV

-2262 YPITVI
+2262 YPITVT
-2268 TTDAEGNKTETTF
+2268 TTDAEGNATTTNFTIKVVDTTKPTVTSIKDQTKEVNTAIDSITVEATDNSGQAVTNKVSGLPEGVSFDSSTNTISGKPTKVGSYLIVVTTTDASGNKTETKFTIEVVDETAPTVTAIKDQTQEVNTPIDSIKIKATDNSGQAVTNKVSGLPAGVSFDSSTNTISGTPTKVGSYPIVVTTTDASGNKTETKF

-2303 NTPIDSIKIEATD
+2303 NTSIDSITVEATDNSDQTVRNEVSGLPDGVSFDIVTNTISGTPTKVGSYPITVTTTDASGNKTETKFTIEVVDKTVPAVTSIKDQTKQVNTSIDSIKIEATD
-2316 NSGQTVTNKVIGLP
+2316 NSGQAVTNKVSGLP
-2330 EGVSFDSETN
+2330 TGVTFDSETN

-2396 DSIKIE
+2396 DSITIE

-2411 TNKVIGLPE
+2411 TNKVSGLPD
-2420 GVTFDSETNTIS
+2420 GVTFDGETNTIS
-2432 GTPTKVGNYPITV
+2432 GTPTKVGSYPITV

-2450 TGNETTTSFTI
+2450 SGNKTETKFTI

-2469 TVSSIANQTKEVNTS
+2469 TVTAIKDQIQEVNTP
-2484 IDSIKIEATDNSGQS
+2484 IDSITVEATDNSGQA
-2499 VTNKVSGLPAG
+2499 VTNKVSGLPDG

-2528 SYPIVV
+2528 SYPI
-2534 TTTDESGNET
+2534 T
-2544 TTKFTIQVV
+2544 
-2553 DTTKPVV
+2553 
-2560 TSIANQTKEV
+2560 
-2570 NTPID
+2570 
-2575 SITIEATDNSGQAVT
+2575 
-2590 NKVSGL
+2590 L
-2596 PAGVSFDSETNT
+2596 
-2608 ISGTPTKVG
+2608 
-2617 NYPITVTTTDAE
+2617 TTTDAE
-2629 GNATTTS
+2629 GNVTTTN

-2664 SIKIESTDNSGQAV
+2664 SI
-2678 TNKVSGLPAGVS
+2678 
-2690 FDGETNTISGTPTKV
+2690 
-2705 GNYPIT
+2705 
-2711 VTTTDAEGNA
+2711 
-2721 TTTNFTIKV
+2721 
-2730 VDTTKPTV
+2730 
-2738 TSIENQTKEIN
+2738 
-2749 TSIDKITIEATDNS
+2749 TIEATDNS

-2774 PEGVNFDGETN
+2774 PE
-2785 TISGTPTKV
+2785 
-2794 GNYPITVTTTD
+2794 
-2805 ATGNETITNFTIKV
+2805 
-2819 VDTTKP
+2819 
-2825 MVTSI
+2825 
-2830 KDQTK
+2830 
-2835 EVNTSIDSIKIE
+2835 
-2847 ATDNSGQPV
+2847 
-2856 TNKVSGLP
+2856 
-2864 EGVSF
+2864 
-2869 DSETNTISGT
+2869 
-2879 PTKVG
+2879 
-2884 SYPIVVTTTDASGN
+2884 
-2898 ETETKFTI
+2898 
-2906 KVIDTTKPV
+2906 
-2915 VTSIANQTKEV
+2915 
-2926 NTPIDSITIEATD
+2926 
-2939 NSGQAV
+2939 
-2945 TNKVSGLP
+2945 
-2953 EGVSFDSVTNTIS
+2953 
-2966 GMPTKVGSYPIVVT
+2966 
-2980 TTDASGNKTETKFTI
+2980 
-2995 EVVDTIK
+2995 
-3002 PMVTSIED
+3002 
-3010 QTKEVNTPVDSIT
+3010 
-3023 IEATDNSGLAV
+3023 
-3034 SNKVSGLPEGVSF
+3034 
-3047 DSATNTISGTPT
+3047 
-3059 KVGSY
+3059 
-3064 PITVTTTDAEGN
+3064 
-3076 ATTTNFTI
+3076 
-3084 KVVDTTKP
+3084 
-3092 TVTSIKDQSK
+3092 
-3102 EVNTSIDPIKIEAT
+3102 
-3116 DNSGQAVTNKVS
+3116 
-3128 GLPEG
+3128 
-3133 VSFDSET
+3133 
-3140 NTISGTPTKVGSYP
+3140 
-3154 IIVRTTDAEGNATTT
+3154 
-3169 SFTIKVVDTTKPT
+3169 
-3182 VATIKDQTKEVNT
+3182 
-3195 AIDSITIDASD
+3195 
-3206 NSGQAVTNKV
+3206 
-3216 SGLPAGVSFDSATN
+3216 GVSFDSATN

-3280 EVNTSIDPIKIEATD
+3280 EVNTSID
-3295 NSGQVVTN
+3295 
-3303 KVSGLPAGVSFDS
+3303 
-3316 ETNTISGTP
+3316 
-3325 TKVGS
+3325 
-3330 YPITVTTTDASGN
+3330 
-3343 KIETTF
+3343 
-3349 TIEVVDKTAPT
+3349 
-3360 VTSIKDQTKEVNT
+3360 
-3373 PIDSITIDASDNSG
+3373 
-3387 QVVTNKV
+3387 
-3394 SGLPEGVSFD
+3394 
-3404 SETNTISGTPT
+3404 
-3415 KVGSYPITVTT
+3415 
-3426 TDASG
+3426 
-3431 NKIETTFTI
+3431 
-3440 EVVDKTAPMVT
+3440 
-3451 SIKDQTKEVN
+3451 
-3461 TSIDPIKIEAKDN
+3461 
-3474 SGQAVT
+3474 
-3480 NKVSGLPEGVNFD
+3480 
-3493 SETNTISGTPTKVGS
+3493 
-3508 YPIVVTTTDASG
+3508 
-3520 NKTETKFTIEV
+3520 
-3531 VDKTAPTVSS
+3531 
-3541 IENQT
+3541 
-3546 IEVNTSID
+3546 
-3554 LIKIEATD
+3554 
-3562 NSGQVVTNKVNGLPE
+3562 
-3577 GVSFDSETN
+3577 
-3586 TISGTPT
+3586 
-3593 KVGSYPITVTT
+3593 
-3604 TDAEG
+3604 
-3609 NATTT
+3609 
-3614 NFTIKVVD
+3614 
-3622 TTKPTV
+3622 
-3628 TAIKDQTKEVNTSI
+3628 
-3642 DSIKIEATDNSGQAV
+3642 
-3657 TNKVSGLPEGISFNS
+3657 
-3672 DTNTISG
+3672 
-3679 TPTKVGNYPITVTT
+3679 
-3693 TDASGNKTETKFT
+3693 
-3706 IEVVDTTKPTVTS
+3706 
-3719 IKDQTKEVNTS
+3719 
-3730 IDSIKIEATDNSG
+3730 
-3743 QAVTNKVSGLP
+3743 
-3754 TGVTFDSETNTISGT
+3754 
-3769 PTKVGSYP
+3769 
-3777 ITVTTTDSSGNETK
+3777 
-3791 TSFIIEVV
+3791 
-3799 DTTSPVVTSIAD
+3799 
-3811 QTKEVNTSI
+3811 
-3820 DSIKIEAT
+3820 
-3828 DNSGEAV
+3828 
-3835 TNKVSGLP
+3835 
-3843 DGVSFDSET
+3843 
-3852 NTISGTPTKVGN
+3852 
-3864 YPITVTTTDASGNE
+3864 
-3878 MTTKFTIKVVDTIS
+3878 
-3892 PVVTSIT
+3892 
-3899 DQTKEVN
+3899 
-3906 TAIDSIKIEATDN
+3906 
-3919 SGQDVTNKVSGLP
+3919 
-3932 SGVSFNSETN
+3932 
-3942 TISGTPTKVGNYPI
+3942 
-3956 TVTTTDASGNKTET
+3956 
-3970 KFTIEVVDKTAPTV
+3970 
-3984 TSIANQT
+3984 
-3991 KEVNTPID
+3991 

-4018 GLPSG
+4018 GLPDG
-4023 VSFDGE
+4023 VSFD
-4029 TNTISGTP
+4029 N
-4037 TKVGNYPITV
+4037 
-4047 TTTDAEGNATTTKFT
+4047 
-4062 IQVVDTIKPM
+4062 
-4072 VTSIEDQTKEVNTA
+4072 
-4086 IDSITIEAT
+4086 
-4095 DNSGQ
+4095 
-4100 AVTNKVS
+4100 
-4107 GLPEGVSFDSA
+4107 
-4118 TNTISG
+4118 
-4124 TPTKVGSYPI
+4124 
-4134 TVTTTDAEGNE
+4134 
-4145 TTTKFTIQVVD
+4145 
-4156 TTKPTVTV
+4156 
-4164 IKDQTKE
+4164 
-4171 VNTAIDS
+4171 
-4178 ITIEATDNS
+4178 
-4187 GQAVTNKVSGLPA
+4187 
-4200 GVEFDSETNTIS
+4200 
-4212 GTPTKVGS
+4212 
-4220 YPIVVT
+4220 
-4226 TTDAEGNETTSNFT
+4226 
-4240 IKIVDTTKPTV
+4240 
-4251 TSIANQTKEVN
+4251 
-4262 TPIDSI
+4262 
-4268 KIEAKDNSGQ
+4268 
-4278 KVTNKISGLP
+4278 
-4288 EGVSFDSETNTIS
+4288 
-4301 GTPTKVG
+4301 
-4308 SYPIT
+4308 
-4313 VTTTDASDNE
+4313 
-4323 TTTNFTIK
+4323 
-4331 VVDTTLPVVTS
+4331 
-4342 ITNQSKEVNTPIDK
+4342 
-4356 IAIEATDNSG
+4356 
-4366 QSVINKVSGL
+4366 
-4376 PTGVTFDSETN
+4376 
-4387 TISGTPTKVGS
+4387 
-4398 YPIVVTTTDASGNE
+4398 
-4412 TTTSFTIK
+4412 
-4420 VADTT
+4420 
-4425 KPTVTAIKDQT
+4425 
-4436 KEVNTPIDSIK
+4436 
-4447 IEATDNSGQT
+4447 
-4457 VTNKVIG
+4457 
-4464 LPEGVSFDSETNTI
+4464 ETNTI

-4504 KFTIK
+4504 SFTIQ
-4509 VVDTTKPTV
+4509 VVDKTAPMV
-4518 TSIGNQT
+4518 TAINNQS
-4525 KEVNTPIDSITI
+4525 KEVNTPIDKITI
-4537 DATDNSG
+4537 EATDNSG
-4544 QAMTNKVSGLPN
+4544 HAVTNKVSGLPT
-4556 GVSFDSATN
+4556 GVTFDSATN
-4565 TITGTPTK
+4565 IITGTPTK

-4596 IKVVDTTPPVVK
+4596 IKVVDTT
-4608 SIANQTIE
+4608 
-4616 VDTAMDTITIE
+4616 
-4627 ASDNS
+4627 
-4632 GQAVT
+4632 
-4637 NKVSGL
+4637 
-4643 PDGVIYNSQTNAISF
+4643 
-4658 APRMHSSNLV
+4658 
-4668 KMKAMSI
+4668 
-4675 ANNKTGTISG
+4675 
-4685 IPTKIGTYPI
+4685 
-4695 TVTTTDAEGNET
+4695 
-4707 ITQFIIKV
+4707 
-4715 VDTTAPVV
+4715 
-4723 TPIKNQTKEINT
+4723 
-4735 ILDPIKVEATDN
+4735 
-4747 SGQSVTNKISGLP
+4747 
-4760 EGVSFDSATNTITG
+4760 
-4774 TPTKVGSYPITV
+4774 
-4786 TTTDASGNETTSN
+4786 
-4799 FTIKIVDTTKPTVTS
+4799 KPTVTS
-4814 IANQTKEVNTPIDS
+4814 IKDQTKEVNTPIDS
-4828 IKIEAKDNSGQKVT
+4828 IKIEAKDNSGQDVT

-4849 ESVSFDSETNIIS
+4849 E
-4862 GTPTKVGSYPITV
+4862 
-4875 TTIDAEGNET
+4875 
-4885 TTNFT
+4885 
-4890 IKVVD
+4890 
-4895 TTKPTV
+4895 
-4901 TSIANQTKE
+4901 
-4910 VNTAINSIKIEAT
+4910 
-4923 DNSGQIVTNKVS
+4923 
-4935 GLPAG
+4935 G
-4940 VIFDSETNTI
+4940 VR
-4950 SGTPT
+4950 
-4955 KVGSYPI
+4955 
-4962 TVTTTDAE
+4962 
-4970 GNETTT
+4970 
-4976 KFTVEVVD
+4976 
-4984 TTKPTVTSI
+4984 
-4993 KDQSKEVNTSI
+4993 
-5004 DPIKIEATDN
+5004 
-5014 SGQAVTNK
+5014 
-5022 ISGLPEGVS
+5022 

-5050 ITLITTDAEG
+5050 ITVTTTDAEG

-5092 GGKAE
+5092 SGKAE
-5097 PGSTVVITFPDGQ
+5097 PGSTVIITFPDGQ
-5110 TAEGKAD
+5110 TTEGKAD
-5117 TDGNYRIEVP
+5117 TDGNYHIEVP

-5149 SKATIITVIDTT
+5149 SKSTIITVIDTT
-5161 APPAPTINPIKE
+5161 APSAPAINPIKE

-5197 AEGQVD
+5197 AEGEAD
-5203 SDGNYHIVVPT
+5203 TDGNYHIVVPT

-5248 PKAPTIN
+5248 P
-5255 PIKEGAKEISGKAEP
+5255 
-5270 GSTVIITFPDG
+5270 
-5281 QTAEG
+5281 
-5286 KADSDGNYHIEV
+5286 
-5298 PTDEHLKGGDHISV
+5298 
-5312 TATDTSGNTSKATII
+5312 
-5327 TVIDTTAPP
+5327 P
-5336 APTIN
+5336 APAIN

-5369 AEGKADSDGNYHIE
+5369 AEGEADSDGNYHIE

-5407 SKPSDVIVEG
+5407 SKPSDAIVEG

-5452 PNKHNNSKGSNNHHV
+5452 PDKHNNSKGSNNHHV

-5569 LLFKRRRKDEDNN
+5569 LLFKRRRKNEDNN

>member
-80 VKETSDKTSN
+80 VKETSDQTTN
-90 QTNENQSL
+90 QVNENQSL
-98 AQEKNTTELKTNETP
+98 DQETNTTESKTNETQ
-113 SSEPVTNEK
+113 SSESVTNENA
-122 TSEESKSDVS
+122 SEESKSDVS
-132 DNKTTND
+132 DNKTTTND
-139 NNKANETVKDS
+139 NNKANDTVKGS
-150 QQQTKEETNESTKAT
+150 QQQPKEETNESTKAT

-190 NTSEKSTDNNK
+190 STSEKSIVNNK

-254 TTETNAVGSST
+254 TTETNTVGSST
-265 SATTPSEDTTKI
+265 NATTPIEDTTKI

-408 VYMTTTNNGQNWTA
+408 VYMTTTNSGQNWTA

-605 HRNDARTS
+605 HLNDARGS
-613 LDRNIFYGTLGQ
+613 LDRNIFYGALGQ
-625 SRSYTIQYKLKSG
+625 SRNYTIQYKLKSG
-638 YTLDSIASQISDRE
+638 YTLESIASQISDRE

-658 ETDYLDTTD
+658 ETDYLDTAD
-667 NGEPNKRLLGSYAT
+667 NGSANKRLLGSYAT

-846 DTNSNTTT
+846 DTNGNTTT

-860 VVDTTPPEV
+860 VVDTTPPVV
-869 KIIADQTKEVNTS
+869 KTIVDQTKEVNTS
-882 IDSINVVATDN
+882 IDSIKIEATDN
-893 SGLAVGNTVSG
+893 SGLAVSNTVSG

-966 EVNTAIDSITIE
+966 EVNTAIDSIKIE

-997 VTFDSNTNTISGTPT
+997 VSFDSNTNTISGTPT

-1045 TVTSIKDQTKEVNTA
+1045 TVTSIEDQSKEVNTP

-1070 NSGLAVSNTVSGL
+1070 NSGQGVTNKVNGL
-1083 PNGVSFDSETNTI
+1083 PDGVTFDSATNTI

-1134 TVTSIEDQTKEVNT
+1134 T
-1148 PIDSITIEATD
+1148 
-1159 NSGQAVTNKVS
+1159 
-1170 GLPDG
+1170 
-1175 VSFDSATNTI
+1175 
-1185 SGTPTKVGSYPI
+1185 
-1197 VVTTTDES
+1197 
-1205 GNETTTK
+1205 
-1212 FTIQVVDTIKPM
+1212 

-1318 DQTKEVNTAIDSIT
+1318 DQTNEVNTPVDSIT
-1332 IEATDNSGLAVTNKV
+1332 IEATDNSGQAVTNKV
-1347 SGLPDGVS
+1347 SGLPEGVS
-1355 FDSATNT
+1355 FDSTTNT

-1410 KEVNTAIDTITIE
+1410 KEVNTAIDSITID
-1423 AKDNSGQAV
+1423 ATDNSGQAV
-1432 TNKVSGLPAGVEFD
+1432 TNKVSGLPAGVE
-1446 SETNTISGTPTKVGS
+1446 
-1461 YPITVTTTDA
+1461 
-1471 EGNKTTTNFT
+1471 
-1481 IKVVDTIKPTVTS
+1481 
-1494 IKDQTKEVN
+1494 
-1503 TAIDSITI
+1503 
-1511 EATDNSG
+1511 
-1518 QAVTNKVSGLP
+1518 
-1529 EGVSF
+1529 
-1534 DSATNT
+1534 
-1540 ISGTPTKVGSYP
+1540 
-1552 ITVTTT
+1552 
-1558 DASGNKTETTFTIEV
+1558 
-1573 VDKTAPMVTSIK
+1573 
-1585 DQTKEVSTSI
+1585 
-1595 DSIKIEATDNS
+1595 
-1606 GQSVTN
+1606 
-1612 KVSGLPAG
+1612 
-1620 VSFDSETNTISGTPT
+1620 
-1635 KVGSYPIVVTTTDES
+1635 
-1650 GNETT
+1650 
-1655 TKFTIQVVDTIKP
+1655 
-1668 MVTSI
+1668 
-1673 EDQTKEVN
+1673 
-1681 TPIDSITI
+1681 
-1689 EATDNSG
+1689 
-1696 QAVTN
+1696 
-1701 KVSGLPEGV
+1701 
-1710 SFDSA
+1710 
-1715 TNTISGT
+1715 
-1722 PTKVG
+1722 
-1727 SYPIVVTTTDAE
+1727 
-1739 GNKTTTNFTIKVVDT
+1739 
-1754 TKPTVTAIKD
+1754 
-1764 QTKEVNTSIDSITV
+1764 
-1778 EATDNSG
+1778 
-1785 QAVTNKVSGLPEGVS
+1785 
-1800 FDSVTNTISGTPT
+1800 
-1813 KVGSYPIVVTT
+1813 
-1824 TDASGNKTET
+1824 
-1834 KFTIEVVDTTKPTVT
+1834 
-1849 SIADQTKEVNTSID
+1849 
-1863 SIKIESTDNSGQ
+1863 
-1875 AVTNEVSGLPDGVSF
+1875 
-1890 DSETN
+1890 
-1895 TISGTP
+1895 
-1901 TKVGSYPIVV
+1901 
-1911 TTTDASGNKTETKFT
+1911 
-1926 IEVVDT
+1926 
-1932 TKPTVTSIANQTK
+1932 
-1945 EVNTAIDSIT
+1945 
-1955 IEAKDNSGQDVTNK
+1955 
-1969 VSGLPDGVSFDS
+1969 
-1981 VTNTISGTPTKVGSY
+1981 
-1996 PITVTT
+1996 
-2002 TDASGNEMTTNFT
+2002 
-2015 IQVIDTIKPVVT
+2015 
-2027 SIADQTKEVN
+2027 
-2037 TSIDSIKIE
+2037 
-2046 ATDNSGQSVINKV
+2046 
-2059 SGLPDGVTFDSETN
+2059 
-2073 TIIGTPTK
+2073 
-2081 VGSYPITVITT
+2081 
-2092 DAEGNTTTTNFT
+2092 
-2104 IKVVD
+2104 
-2109 TTSPVVT
+2109 
-2116 SIEDQTKEINT
+2116 
-2127 SIDPIKIEATDNSA
+2127 
-2141 QAVTNKVSGLPE
+2141 
-2153 GVNFDSETNT
+2153 
-2163 ISGTP
+2163 
-2168 TKVGSYPIVVTT
+2168 
-2180 TDASGNKTET
+2180 
-2190 TFTIEVVDKTAP
+2190 
-2202 KVTAIENQTQEVNTP
+2202 
-2217 IDSIKIEATDNSG
+2217 
-2230 QSVTNKV
+2230 
-2237 SGLPEGVS
+2237 
-2245 FDSETNTISGT
+2245 
-2256 PTKVGS
+2256 
-2262 YPITVI
+2262 
-2268 TTDAEGNKTETTF
+2268 
-2281 TIEVVDETAP
+2281 
-2291 TVTAIKDQTKEV
+2291 
-2303 NTPIDSIKIEATD
+2303 
-2316 NSGQTVTNKVIGLP
+2316 
-2330 EGVSFDSETN
+2330 
-2340 TISGTPTKVGSYP
+2340 
-2353 ITVTTTDASGNETK
+2353 
-2367 TSFIIEVVDT
+2367 
-2377 IKPTVTSIGNQTKE
+2377 
-2391 VNTAI
+2391 
-2396 DSIKIE
+2396 
-2402 ATDNSGQAV
+2402 
-2411 TNKVIGLPE
+2411 
-2420 GVTFDSETNTIS
+2420 
-2432 GTPTKVGNYPITV
+2432 
-2445 TTTDA
+2445 
-2450 TGNETTTSFTI
+2450 
-2461 EVVDKTAP
+2461 
-2469 TVSSIANQTKEVNTS
+2469 
-2484 IDSIKIEATDNSGQS
+2484 
-2499 VTNKVSGLPAG
+2499 
-2510 VSFDSE
+2510 FDSE

-2553 DTTKPVV
+2553 DTTKPTV
-2560 TSIANQTKEV
+2560 TSIGNQTKEV
-2570 NTPID
+2570 NTAID
-2575 SITIEATDNSGQAVT
+2575 SITIDASDNSGQDVT

-2596 PAGVSFDSETNT
+2596 PDGVSFDSETNT

-2617 NYPITVTTTDAE
+2617 SYPITVITTDAS
-2629 GNATTTS
+2629 GNKIETT
-2636 FTIKVV
+2636 FTIEVV
-2642 DTTKPMV
+2642 DK
-2649 TSIKDQTKEVNTAID
+2649 TA
-2664 SIKIESTDNSGQAV
+2664 
-2678 TNKVSGLPAGVS
+2678 
-2690 FDGETNTISGTPTKV
+2690 
-2705 GNYPIT
+2705 
-2711 VTTTDAEGNA
+2711 
-2721 TTTNFTIKV
+2721 
-2730 VDTTKPTV
+2730 
-2738 TSIENQTKEIN
+2738 
-2749 TSIDKITIEATDNS
+2749 
-2763 GQAVT
+2763 
-2768 NKVSGL
+2768 
-2774 PEGVNFDGETN
+2774 
-2785 TISGTPTKV
+2785 
-2794 GNYPITVTTTD
+2794 
-2805 ATGNETITNFTIKV
+2805 
-2819 VDTTKP
+2819 P

-2835 EVNTSIDSIKIE
+2835 EVNTSIDPIKIE
-2847 ATDNSGQPV
+2847 ATDNSGQAV
-2856 TNKVSGLP
+2856 TNTVSGLP

-2884 SYPIVVTTTDASGN
+2884 SYPITVTTTDASGN
-2898 ETETKFTI
+2898 ETTTSFTI
-2906 KVIDTTKPV
+2906 EVVDKTAPM
-2915 VTSIANQTKEV
+2915 VTSIKDQTKEV
-2926 NTPIDSITIEATD
+2926 NTSIDPIKIEATD
-2939 NSGQAV
+2939 NSGQAVTNKVSGLPAGVEFDSETNTISGTPTKVGNYPITVTTTDASGNEMTTKFTIEVVDTTKPTVTSIKDQTKEVNTAIDPITIDASDNSGQVV

-2966 GMPTKVGSYPIVVT
+2966 GTPTKVGSYPITVT
-2980 TTDASGNKTETKFTI
+2980 TTDESGNKTTTNFTIKVVDTTKPTVTAIKDQTKEVNTSIDPIKIETSDNSGQAVTNKVSGLPSGVSFDSTTNTISGTPTKVGSYPITVTTTDESGNETTTKFTI
-2995 EVVDTIK
+2995 QVVDTIK

-3102 EVNTSIDPIKIEAT
+3102 EVNTSIEPIKIEAT

-3154 IIVRTTDAEGNATTT
+3154 IIVTTTDAEGNATTT

-3295 NSGQVVTN
+3295 NSGQAVTN
-3303 KVSGLPAGVSFDS
+3303 KVSGLPDGVSFDS
-3316 ETNTISGTP
+3316 ATNTISGTP

-3360 VTSIKDQTKEVNT
+3360 VTAIKDQTKEVNT
-3373 PIDSITIDASDNSG
+3373 AIDSITIEATDNSG
-3387 QVVTNKV
+3387 QAVTNKV

-3404 SETNTISGTPT
+3404 SETNTISGIPT
-3415 KVGSYPITVTT
+3415 KVGSYPIT
-3426 TDASG
+3426 
-3431 NKIETTFTI
+3431 
-3440 EVVDKTAPMVT
+3440 
-3451 SIKDQTKEVN
+3451 
-3461 TSIDPIKIEAKDN
+3461 
-3474 SGQAVT
+3474 
-3480 NKVSGLPEGVNFD
+3480 
-3493 SETNTISGTPTKVGS
+3493 
-3508 YPIVVTTTDASG
+3508 VTTTDASG

-3604 TDAEG
+3604 TDSEG

-3614 NFTIKVVD
+3614 NFTIK
-3622 TTKPTV
+3622 
-3628 TAIKDQTKEVNTSI
+3628 
-3642 DSIKIEATDNSGQAV
+3642 
-3657 TNKVSGLPEGISFNS
+3657 
-3672 DTNTISG
+3672 
-3679 TPTKVGNYPITVTT
+3679 
-3693 TDASGNKTETKFT
+3693 
-3706 IEVVDTTKPTVTS
+3706 VVDTTKPTVTS

-3743 QAVTNKVSGLP
+3743 QSVINKVSGLPTGVAFDSETNTISGIPTKVGSYPITVTTTDASGNKTETKFTIEVVDKTAPTVTSIENQTKEVNTAIDSIKIEATDNSGQAVINKVSGLPDGVTFDSETNTISGTPTKVGSYPIVVTTTDASGNKTETKFTIEVVDETAPTVTAINNQSREVNIPIDKITIEATDNSGQSVTNKVSGLP

-3777 ITVTTTDSSGNETK
+3777 ITLTTTDSSGNETK

-3864 YPITVTTTDASGNE
+3864 YPITVTTTDVSGNE

-3999 SITVE
+3999 LITVE

-4018 GLPSG
+4018 GLPEG
-4023 VSFDGE
+4023 VSFDSE
-4029 TNTISGTP
+4029 TNTISGIP
-4037 TKVGNYPITV
+4037 TKVGSYPITV
-4047 TTTDAEGNATTTKFT
+4047 TTTDASGNKTETKFT
-4062 IQVVDTIKPM
+4062 IEVVDKTAPT
-4072 VTSIEDQTKEVNTA
+4072 VSSIENQTIEVNTS
-4086 IDSITIEAT
+4086 IDLIKIEAT

-4187 GQAVTNKVSGLPA
+4187 GQAVTNKVSGLPE
-4200 GVEFDSETNTIS
+4200 GVSFDSETNTIS

-4226 TTDAEGNETTSNFT
+4226 TTDAEGNETTTNFT
-4240 IKIVDTTKPTV
+4240 IKVVDTTKPTV
-4251 TSIANQTKEVN
+4251 TSIGNQTKEVN

-4278 KVTNKISGLP
+4278 DVTNKVSGLPSGVSFNSATNTISGTPTKVGSYPITVTTRDESGNETTTNFMIKVVDTINPVVTSIADQTKEVNTAIDSIKIESTDNSGQAVTNKVSGLPAGVSFDSETNIISGTPTKVGSYPITVTTTDASGNKTETTFNIKVIDETAPTVTSIANQTKEVNTSIDSIKIEAIDNSGQTVTNEVSGLPAGVIFDSETNTISGTPTKVGSYPITVTTTDTSGNKIETKFTIEVVDKTAPTVTAIDNQTKEVNTSIDSITIEATDNSGQVVTNKVNDLPEGVTFDSETNTISGTPTKVGNYPITVTTTDASGNKTETKFTIKVVDTTKPMVTAINNQTKEVNTSIDSIKIEATDNSGQAVTNKVSGLPDGVSFDSVTNTISGMPTKVGSYPIVVTTTDASGNETETKFTIKVIDTTKPVVTSIANQTKEVNTPIDSITIEATDNSGQAVTNKVSGLPDGVSFDSVTNTISGMPTKVGSYPIVVTTTDASGNKTETKFTIEVVDKTAPTVTAIENQTKEVNTAIDSITIEATDNSGLAVSNKVSGLPEGVSFDSATNTISGTPTKVGSYPITVTTTDESGNGTTTSFTIKVVDTTKPTVTSIKDQTKEVNTAIDSITVEATDNSGQAVTNKVSGLPEGVSFDSATNTISGMPTKVGSYPITVTTTDASGNKTETKFTIEVVDKTAPTVTAIENQTKEVNTAIDSIKIEATDNSGQAVTNKVSGLP

-4308 SYPIT
+4308 SYPIVVTTTDASGNKTETKFTIEVVDETAPTVTAIKGQSKEVNTPIDKITIEATDNSGQAVTNKVNGLPSGVTFDSETNTISGTPTKVGSYPIT
-4313 VTTTDASDNE
+4313 VTTTDASGNE

-4398 YPIVVTTTDASGNE
+4398 YPIVVTTTDASGNKTE
-4412 TTTSFTIK
+4412 TKFTIEVVDK
-4420 VADTT
+4420 TA
-4425 KPTVTAIKDQT
+4425 PTVTAIENQSKEVNTPIDKIAIEATDNSGQVVTNKVSGLPDGVSFNSDTNTISGTPTKVGNYPITVTTTDASGNKTETKFTIEVVDKTAPTVTSIANQT
-4436 KEVNTPIDSIK
+4436 KEVNTPIDSITVEATDNSGQAVTNK
-4447 IEATDNSGQT
+4447 VSGLPDGVSFDSETNTISGTPTKVGSYPITVTTTDAEGNVTTTNFTIKVVDTTKPMVTSIKDQTKEVNTAIDSITIEATDNSGQA
-4457 VTNKVIG
+4457 VTNKVSG
-4464 LPEGVSFDSETNTI
+4464 LPEGVSFDSETNTISGTPTKVGNYPITVKTTDASGNKTETKFTIKVVDEIAPTVKAIANQTKEVNTSIDTIKIEASDNSGQPVTNKVSGLPTGVTFDSETNTISGTPTKFGSYPITVTTTDASGNETETKFTIKVVDTTKPMVTSIANQTKEVNTSIDSIKIEASDNSGQVVTNKVSGLPDGVSFDNETNTI

-4504 KFTIK
+4504 SFTIQ
-4509 VVDTTKPTV
+4509 VVDKTAPMV
-4518 TSIGNQT
+4518 TAINNQS
-4525 KEVNTPIDSITI
+4525 KEVNTPIDKITI
-4537 DATDNSG
+4537 EATDNNG
-4544 QAMTNKVSGLPN
+4544 QAVTNKVSGLPT
-4556 GVSFDSATN
+4556 GVTFDSATN

-4580 ITTTDAEG
+4580 VTTTDAEGNATTTNFTIKVVDTTKPTVTAIKDQTKEINTAIDSIKIEARDNSGQAVTNKVSGLPEGVSFDSATNTISGTPTKVGSYLITVTTTDAEG

-4616 VDTAMDTITIE
+4616 VNTAMDTITIE

-4643 PDGVIYNSQTNAISF
+4643 P
-4658 APRMHSSNLV
+4658 
-4668 KMKAMSI
+4668 
-4675 ANNKTGTISG
+4675 
-4685 IPTKIGTYPI
+4685 
-4695 TVTTTDAEGNET
+4695 
-4707 ITQFIIKV
+4707 
-4715 VDTTAPVV
+4715 
-4723 TPIKNQTKEINT
+4723 
-4735 ILDPIKVEATDN
+4735 
-4747 SGQSVTNKISGLP
+4747 
-4760 EGVSFDSATNTITG
+4760 EGVS
-4774 TPTKVGSYPITV
+4774 
-4786 TTTDASGNETTSN
+4786 
-4799 FTIKIVDTTKPTVTS
+4799 
-4814 IANQTKEVNTPIDS
+4814 
-4828 IKIEAKDNSGQKVT
+4828 
-4842 NKVSGLP
+4842 
-4849 ESVSFDSETNIIS
+4849 
-4862 GTPTKVGSYPITV
+4862 
-4875 TTIDAEGNET
+4875 
-4885 TTNFT
+4885 
-4890 IKVVD
+4890 
-4895 TTKPTV
+4895 
-4901 TSIANQTKE
+4901 
-4910 VNTAINSIKIEAT
+4910 
-4923 DNSGQIVTNKVS
+4923 
-4935 GLPAG
+4935 
-4940 VIFDSETNTI
+4940 FDSETNTI

-4993 KDQSKEVNTSI
+4993 ANQTKEVNTAINS
-5004 DPIKIEATDN
+5004 IKIEATDN
-5014 SGQAVTNK
+5014 SGQKVTNK
-5022 ISGLPEGVS
+5022 VSGLPEGVS
-5031 FDSATN
+5031 FDSETN

-5050 ITLITTDAEG
+5050 ITVTTTDAEG

-5092 GGKAE
+5092 SGKAE

-5117 TDGNYRIEVP
+5117 TDGNYHIE
-5127 TDEHLKGGDHISV
+5127 
-5140 TSTDTSGNT
+5140 
-5149 SKATIITVIDTT
+5149 
-5161 APPAPTINPIKE
+5161 
-5173 GAKEISGKAE
+5173 
-5183 PGSTVVITFPDGQT
+5183 
-5197 AEGQVD
+5197 
-5203 SDGNYHIVVPT
+5203 VPT

-5219 GGDHISVTSTDTS
+5219 GGDHISVTS
-5232 GNTSKATII
+5232 
-5241 TVIDTTA
+5241 
-5248 PKAPTIN
+5248 
-5255 PIKEGAKEISGKAEP
+5255 
-5270 GSTVIITFPDG
+5270 
-5281 QTAEG
+5281 
-5286 KADSDGNYHIEV
+5286 
-5298 PTDEHLKGGDHISV
+5298 
-5312 TATDTSGNTSKATII
+5312 TDTSGNTSKATII

-5407 SKPSDVIVEG
+5407 SKPSDAIVEG

>member
-80 VKETSDKTSN
+80 VKETSDQTTN
-90 QTNENQSL
+90 QVNENQSL
-98 AQEKNTTELKTNETP
+98 DQETNTTESKTNETQ
-113 SSEPVTNEK
+113 SSESVTNENA
-122 TSEESKSDVS
+122 SEESKSDVS
-132 DNKTTND
+132 DNKTTTND
-139 NNKANETVKDS
+139 NNKANDTVKGS
-150 QQQTKEETNESTKAT
+150 QQQPKEETNESTKAT

-190 NTSEKSTDNNK
+190 STSEKSIVNNK

-254 TTETNAVGSST
+254 TTETNTVGSST
-265 SATTPSEDTTKI
+265 NATTPIEDTTKI

-591 TIDEISIKNTNTLM
+591 TIDEISIKNTNTRM
-605 HRNDARTS
+605 HLNDARGS
-613 LDRNIFYGTLGQ
+613 LDRNIFYGALGQ
-625 SRSYTIQYKLKSG
+625 SRNYTIQYKLKSG
-638 YTLDSIASQISDRE
+638 YTLESIASQISDRE

-658 ETDYLDTTD
+658 ETDYLDTAD
-667 NGEPNKRLLGSYAT
+667 NGSANKRLLGSYAT

-846 DTNSNTTT
+846 DTNGNTTT

-860 VVDTTPPEV
+860 VVDTTPPVV
-869 KIIADQTKEVNTS
+869 KTIVDQTKEVNTS
-882 IDSINVVATDN
+882 IDSIKIEATDN

-966 EVNTAIDSITIE
+966 EVNTAIDSIKIE

-1045 TVTSIKDQTKEVNTA
+1045 TVTSIEDQSKEVNTP

-1070 NSGLAVSNTVSGL
+1070 NSGQGVTNKVNGL
-1083 PNGVSFDSETNTI
+1083 PDGVTFDSATNTI

-1134 TVTSIEDQTKEVNT
+1134 T
-1148 PIDSITIEATD
+1148 
-1159 NSGQAVTNKVS
+1159 
-1170 GLPDG
+1170 
-1175 VSFDSATNTI
+1175 
-1185 SGTPTKVGSYPI
+1185 
-1197 VVTTTDES
+1197 
-1205 GNETTTK
+1205 
-1212 FTIQVVDTIKPM
+1212 

-1318 DQTKEVNTAIDSIT
+1318 DQTNEVNTPVDSIT
-1332 IEATDNSGLAVTNKV
+1332 IEATDNSGQAVTNKV
-1347 SGLPDGVS
+1347 SGLPEGVS
-1355 FDSATNT
+1355 FDSTTNT

-1410 KEVNTAIDTITIE
+1410 KEVNTAIDSITID
-1423 AKDNSGQAV
+1423 ATDNSGQAV
-1432 TNKVSGLPAGVEFD
+1432 TNKVSGLPAGVE
-1446 SETNTISGTPTKVGS
+1446 
-1461 YPITVTTTDA
+1461 
-1471 EGNKTTTNFT
+1471 
-1481 IKVVDTIKPTVTS
+1481 
-1494 IKDQTKEVN
+1494 
-1503 TAIDSITI
+1503 
-1511 EATDNSG
+1511 
-1518 QAVTNKVSGLP
+1518 
-1529 EGVSF
+1529 
-1534 DSATNT
+1534 
-1540 ISGTPTKVGSYP
+1540 
-1552 ITVTTT
+1552 
-1558 DASGNKTETTFTIEV
+1558 
-1573 VDKTAPMVTSIK
+1573 
-1585 DQTKEVSTSI
+1585 
-1595 DSIKIEATDNS
+1595 
-1606 GQSVTN
+1606 
-1612 KVSGLPAG
+1612 
-1620 VSFDSETNTISGTPT
+1620 
-1635 KVGSYPIVVTTTDES
+1635 
-1650 GNETT
+1650 
-1655 TKFTIQVVDTIKP
+1655 
-1668 MVTSI
+1668 
-1673 EDQTKEVN
+1673 
-1681 TPIDSITI
+1681 
-1689 EATDNSG
+1689 
-1696 QAVTN
+1696 
-1701 KVSGLPEGV
+1701 
-1710 SFDSA
+1710 
-1715 TNTISGT
+1715 
-1722 PTKVG
+1722 
-1727 SYPIVVTTTDAE
+1727 
-1739 GNKTTTNFTIKVVDT
+1739 
-1754 TKPTVTAIKD
+1754 
-1764 QTKEVNTSIDSITV
+1764 
-1778 EATDNSG
+1778 
-1785 QAVTNKVSGLPEGVS
+1785 
-1800 FDSVTNTISGTPT
+1800 
-1813 KVGSYPIVVTT
+1813 
-1824 TDASGNKTET
+1824 
-1834 KFTIEVVDTTKPTVT
+1834 
-1849 SIADQTKEVNTSID
+1849 
-1863 SIKIESTDNSGQ
+1863 
-1875 AVTNEVSGLPDGVSF
+1875 
-1890 DSETN
+1890 
-1895 TISGTP
+1895 
-1901 TKVGSYPIVV
+1901 
-1911 TTTDASGNKTETKFT
+1911 
-1926 IEVVDT
+1926 
-1932 TKPTVTSIANQTK
+1932 
-1945 EVNTAIDSIT
+1945 
-1955 IEAKDNSGQDVTNK
+1955 
-1969 VSGLPDGVSFDS
+1969 
-1981 VTNTISGTPTKVGSY
+1981 
-1996 PITVTT
+1996 
-2002 TDASGNEMTTNFT
+2002 
-2015 IQVIDTIKPVVT
+2015 
-2027 SIADQTKEVN
+2027 
-2037 TSIDSIKIE
+2037 
-2046 ATDNSGQSVINKV
+2046 
-2059 SGLPDGVTFDSETN
+2059 
-2073 TIIGTPTK
+2073 
-2081 VGSYPITVITT
+2081 
-2092 DAEGNTTTTNFT
+2092 
-2104 IKVVD
+2104 
-2109 TTSPVVT
+2109 
-2116 SIEDQTKEINT
+2116 
-2127 SIDPIKIEATDNSA
+2127 
-2141 QAVTNKVSGLPE
+2141 
-2153 GVNFDSETNT
+2153 
-2163 ISGTP
+2163 
-2168 TKVGSYPIVVTT
+2168 
-2180 TDASGNKTET
+2180 
-2190 TFTIEVVDKTAP
+2190 
-2202 KVTAIENQTQEVNTP
+2202 
-2217 IDSIKIEATDNSG
+2217 
-2230 QSVTNKV
+2230 
-2237 SGLPEGVS
+2237 
-2245 FDSETNTISGT
+2245 
-2256 PTKVGS
+2256 
-2262 YPITVI
+2262 
-2268 TTDAEGNKTETTF
+2268 
-2281 TIEVVDETAP
+2281 
-2291 TVTAIKDQTKEV
+2291 
-2303 NTPIDSIKIEATD
+2303 
-2316 NSGQTVTNKVIGLP
+2316 
-2330 EGVSFDSETN
+2330 
-2340 TISGTPTKVGSYP
+2340 
-2353 ITVTTTDASGNETK
+2353 
-2367 TSFIIEVVDT
+2367 
-2377 IKPTVTSIGNQTKE
+2377 
-2391 VNTAI
+2391 
-2396 DSIKIE
+2396 
-2402 ATDNSGQAV
+2402 
-2411 TNKVIGLPE
+2411 
-2420 GVTFDSETNTIS
+2420 
-2432 GTPTKVGNYPITV
+2432 
-2445 TTTDA
+2445 
-2450 TGNETTTSFTI
+2450 
-2461 EVVDKTAP
+2461 
-2469 TVSSIANQTKEVNTS
+2469 
-2484 IDSIKIEATDNSGQS
+2484 
-2499 VTNKVSGLPAG
+2499 
-2510 VSFDSE
+2510 FDSE

-2553 DTTKPVV
+2553 DTTKPTV
-2560 TSIANQTKEV
+2560 TSIGNQTKEV
-2570 NTPID
+2570 NTAID
-2575 SITIEATDNSGQAVT
+2575 SITIDASDNSGQDVTNKVSGLPDGVSFDSETNTISGTPTKVGSYPITVITTDASGNKIETTFTIEVVDKTAPMVTSIKDQTKEVNTSIDPIKIEATDNSGQAVTNTVSGLPEGVSFDSETNTISGTPTKVGSYPITVTTTDASGNETTTSFTIEVVDKTAPMVTSIKDQTKEVNTSIDPIKIEATDNSGQAVT

-2596 PAGVSFDSETNT
+2596 PDGVSFDSATNT

-2617 NYPITVTTTDAE
+2617 SYPITVTTTDAS
-2629 GNATTTS
+2629 GNETTTN

-2642 DTTKPMV
+2642 DTTKPTV
-2649 TSIKDQTKEVNTAID
+2649 TSIGNQTKEVNTAID

-2678 TNKVSGLPAGVS
+2678 TNKVSGLPDGIS
-2690 FDGETNTISGTPTKV
+2690 FNSETNTISGTPTKV
-2705 GNYPIT
+2705 GSYPIT
-2711 VTTTDAEGNA
+2711 VTTIDAEGNA
-2721 TTTNFTIKV
+2721 TTTNFTIKA

-2738 TSIENQTKEIN
+2738 TSIEDQTKEVN
-2749 TSIDKITIEATDNS
+2749 TAIDSIIIEATDNS

-2774 PEGVNFDGETN
+2774 PEGVTFDSETN
-2785 TISGTPTKV
+2785 AISGTPTKV
-2794 GNYPITVTTTD
+2794 GSYPITVTTTD
-2805 ATGNETITNFTIKV
+2805 AEGNATTTNFIIKV

-2825 MVTSI
+2825 TVTSI
-2830 KDQTK
+2830 EDQTK
-2835 EVNTSIDSIKIE
+2835 EVNTPIDSITVE
-2847 ATDNSGQPV
+2847 ATDNSGQAV

-2884 SYPIVVTTTDASGN
+2884 SYPITVTTTDASGNKIETTFTIEVVDKTAPAVTFIEDQSKEVNTSIEPIKIEATDNSGQAVTNKVSGLPAGVEFDSETNTISGTPTKVGNYPITVTTTDASGN
-2898 ETETKFTI
+2898 EMTTKFTI
-2906 KVIDTTKPV
+2906 EVVDTTKPT
-2915 VTSIANQTKEV
+2915 VTSIKDQTKEV
-2926 NTPIDSITIEATD
+2926 NTAIDPITIDASD
-2939 NSGQAV
+2939 NSGQVV

-2966 GMPTKVGSYPIVVT
+2966 GTPTKVGSYPITVT
-2980 TTDASGNKTETKFTI
+2980 TTDESGNKTTTNFTIKVVDTTKPTVTAIKDQTKEVNTSIDPIKIETSDNSGQAVTNKVSGLPSGVSFDSTTNTISGTPTKVGSYPITVTTTDESGNETTTKFTI
-2995 EVVDTIK
+2995 QVVDTIK

-3102 EVNTSIDPIKIEAT
+3102 EVNTSIEPIKIEAT

-3154 IIVRTTDAEGNATTT
+3154 IIVTTTDAEGNATTT

-3295 NSGQVVTN
+3295 NSGQAVTN
-3303 KVSGLPAGVSFDS
+3303 KVSGLPDGVSFDS
-3316 ETNTISGTP
+3316 ATNTISGTP

-3360 VTSIKDQTKEVNT
+3360 VTAIKDQTKEVNT
-3373 PIDSITIDASDNSG
+3373 AIDSITI
-3387 QVVTNKV
+3387 
-3394 SGLPEGVSFD
+3394 
-3404 SETNTISGTPT
+3404 
-3415 KVGSYPITVTT
+3415 
-3426 TDASG
+3426 
-3431 NKIETTFTI
+3431 
-3440 EVVDKTAPMVT
+3440 
-3451 SIKDQTKEVN
+3451 
-3461 TSIDPIKIEAKDN
+3461 EATDN

-3480 NKVSGLPEGVNFD
+3480 NKVSGLPEGVSFD
-3493 SETNTISGTPTKVGS
+3493 SEANTISGIPTKVGS
-3508 YPIVVTTTDASG
+3508 YPITVTTTDASG

-3604 TDAEG
+3604 TDSEG

-3614 NFTIKVVD
+3614 NFTIK
-3622 TTKPTV
+3622 
-3628 TAIKDQTKEVNTSI
+3628 
-3642 DSIKIEATDNSGQAV
+3642 
-3657 TNKVSGLPEGISFNS
+3657 
-3672 DTNTISG
+3672 
-3679 TPTKVGNYPITVTT
+3679 
-3693 TDASGNKTETKFT
+3693 
-3706 IEVVDTTKPTVTS
+3706 VVDTTKPTVTS

-3743 QAVTNKVSGLP
+3743 QSVINKVSGLPTGVAFDSETNTISGIPTKVGSYPITVTTTDASGNKTETKFTIEVVDKTAPTVTSIENQTKEVNTAIDSIKIEATDNSGQAVINKVSGLPDGVTFDSETNTISGTPTKVGSYPIVVTTTDASGNKTETKFTIEVVDETAPTVTAINNQSREVNIPIDKITIEATDNSGQSVTNKVSGLP

-3777 ITVTTTDSSGNETK
+3777 ITLTTTDSSGNETK

-3864 YPITVTTTDASGNE
+3864 YPITVTTTDVSGNE

-3991 KEVNTPID
+3991 KEVNT
-3999 SITVE
+3999 
-4004 ATDNSGQAVTNKVS
+4004 
-4018 GLPSG
+4018 
-4023 VSFDGE
+4023 
-4029 TNTISGTP
+4029 
-4037 TKVGNYPITV
+4037 
-4047 TTTDAEGNATTTKFT
+4047 
-4062 IQVVDTIKPM
+4062 
-4072 VTSIEDQTKEVNTA
+4072 A
-4086 IDSITIEAT
+4086 IDSIKIEAT

-4124 TPTKVGSYPI
+4124 MPTKVGSYPI
-4134 TVTTTDAEGNE
+4134 TVTTTDASGNKTE
-4145 TTTKFTIQVVD
+4145 TKFTIEVVD
-4156 TTKPTVTV
+4156 KTAPTVTA
-4164 IKDQTKE
+4164 IENQTKE

-4178 ITIEATDNS
+4178 IKIEATDNS
-4187 GQAVTNKVSGLPA
+4187 GQAVTNKV
-4200 GVEFDSETNTIS
+4200 
-4212 GTPTKVGS
+4212 
-4220 YPIVVT
+4220 
-4226 TTDAEGNETTSNFT
+4226 
-4240 IKIVDTTKPTV
+4240 
-4251 TSIANQTKEVN
+4251 
-4262 TPIDSI
+4262 
-4268 KIEAKDNSGQ
+4268 
-4278 KVTNKISGLP
+4278 SGLP

-4313 VTTTDASDNE
+4313 VTTTDAEGNATTTNFTIKVVDTTKPTVTSIKDQSKEVNTSIDPIKIEATDNSGQAVTNKVSGLPAGVSFDSATNTISGTPTKVGSYPIVVTTTDASGNKTETKFTIEIVDKTAPTVTAIKDQTKEVNTSIDSITVEATDNSGQTVRNEVSGLPAGVSFDSVTNTISGTPTKVGSYPITVTTTDASGNKTETKFTIEVVDKTAPTVTAIENQTKEVNTAIDSIKIEATDNSGQAVTNKVSGLPEGVSFDSETNTISGTPTKVGSYPIVVTTTDASGNKTETKFTIEVVDETAPTVTAIKGQSKEVNTPIDKITIEATDNSGQAVTNKVNGLPSGVTFDSETNTISGTPTKVGSYPITVTTTDASGNE

-4398 YPIVVTTTDASGNE
+4398 YPIVVTTTDASGNKTE
-4412 TTTSFTIK
+4412 TKFTIEVVDKTAPTVTAIENQSKEVNTPIDKIAIEATDNSGQVVTNKVSGLPDGVSFNSDTNTISGTPTKVGNYPITVTTTDASGNKTETKFTIEVVDK
-4420 VADTT
+4420 TA
-4425 KPTVTAIKDQT
+4425 PTVTAIKDQIQ
-4436 KEVNTPIDSIK
+4436 EVNTPIDSITV
-4447 IEATDNSGQT
+4447 EATDNSGQA
-4457 VTNKVIG
+4457 VTNKVSG
-4464 LPEGVSFDSETNTI
+4464 LPDGVSFDSETNTI

-4496 ASGNETTT
+4496 A
-4504 KFTIK
+4504 
-4509 VVDTTKPTV
+4509 
-4518 TSIGNQT
+4518 
-4525 KEVNTPIDSITI
+4525 
-4537 DATDNSG
+4537 
-4544 QAMTNKVSGLPN
+4544 
-4556 GVSFDSATN
+4556 
-4565 TITGTPTK
+4565 
-4573 VGSYPIT
+4573 
-4580 ITTTDAEG
+4580 EG
-4588 NATTTNFT
+4588 NVTTTNFT
-4596 IKVVDTTPPVVK
+4596 IKVVDTTKPMVT
-4608 SIANQTIE
+4608 SIKDQTKE
-4616 VDTAMDTITIE
+4616 VNTAIDSITIE
-4627 ASDNS
+4627 ATDNS

-4643 PDGVIYNSQTNAISF
+4643 PEGVSFDSETN
-4658 APRMHSSNLV
+4658 
-4668 KMKAMSI
+4668 
-4675 ANNKTGTISG
+4675 TISG
-4685 IPTKIGTYPI
+4685 TPTKVGNYPITVTTTDASGNKTETKFTIKVVDEIAPTVKAIANQTKEVNTSIDTIKIEASDNSGQPVTNKVSGLPTGVTFDSETNTISGTPTKFGSYPI

-4707 ITQFIIKV
+4707 
-4715 VDTTAPVV
+4715 
-4723 TPIKNQTKEINT
+4723 
-4735 ILDPIKVEATDN
+4735 
-4747 SGQSVTNKISGLP
+4747 
-4760 EGVSFDSATNTITG
+4760 
-4774 TPTKVGSYPITV
+4774 
-4786 TTTDASGNETTSN
+4786 
-4799 FTIKIVDTTKPTVTS
+4799 TTKFTV
-4814 IANQTKEVNTPIDS
+4814 E
-4828 IKIEAKDNSGQKVT
+4828 
-4842 NKVSGLP
+4842 
-4849 ESVSFDSETNIIS
+4849 
-4862 GTPTKVGSYPITV
+4862 
-4875 TTIDAEGNET
+4875 
-4885 TTNFT
+4885 
-4890 IKVVD
+4890 VVD

-4923 DNSGQIVTNKVS
+4923 DNSGQKVTNKVS
-4935 GLPAG
+4935 GLPEG
-4940 VIFDSETNTI
+4940 VSFDSETNTI

-4955 KVGSYPI
+4955 KVGNYPI
-4962 TVTTTDAE
+4962 TV
-4970 GNETTT
+4970 
-4976 KFTVEVVD
+4976 
-4984 TTKPTVTSI
+4984 
-4993 KDQSKEVNTSI
+4993 
-5004 DPIKIEATDN
+5004 
-5014 SGQAVTNK
+5014 
-5022 ISGLPEGVS
+5022 
-5031 FDSATN
+5031 
-5037 TISGT
+5037 
-5042 PTKVGSYP
+5042 
-5050 ITLITTDAEG
+5050 ITTDAEG

-5092 GGKAE
+5092 SGKAE

-5117 TDGNYRIEVP
+5117 TDGNYHIEVP

-5248 PKAPTIN
+5248 PPAPTIN

-5270 GSTVIITFPDG
+5270 GSTVVITFPDG

-5286 KADSDGNYHIEV
+5286 QVDSDGNYHIVV
-5298 PTDEHLKGGDHISV
+5298 PTNEHLKGGDHISV
-5312 TATDTSGNTSKATII
+5312 TSTDTSGNTSKATII

-5383 VPTDEH
+5383 VPIDEH

-5407 SKPSDVIVEG
+5407 SKPSDAIVEG

-5509 NGATNTSNNQEEQPI
+5509 NGATNTSNNQKEQPI